1 MNKTYN
7 IIWNAAR
14 GMYIVTSELA
24 RSGSRAIVSV
34 SASCAVTLL
43 AMDAAPAVA
52 EETRVS
58 IPSQTTTYTLSGAT
72 PFVVETGNT
81 VATDTATSAA
91 IVGDNSND
99 WDLLI
104 ESGAVV
110 GSSLTDSQAMNLDS
124 STGATSVHN
133 QGTITGSNEDG
144 TIMLQN
150 GGSVINDARIENNA
164 TYEHDPEDIPQE
176 YAGVYMLNGGSY
188 VSSESGVLEGVSGV
202 IVQSGEAHITN
213 GGMINSDGSWRSYGV
228 EFRDGTYGTI
238 VNTGTI
244 ITTASDGSGK
254 IEDAAIYVHT
264 LNDMAVSGSVSVD
277 NSGLMQ
283 SDFITVALYYGSH
296 FEVVNRVGG
305 VITAGN
311 SSLVGIKSTAMEL
324 KVGVDNLVTND
335 GTISAYGTA
344 NTYGIHYGESTS
356 GGVITNTGS
365 ITTTGGGSGDASV
378 YVHGNGDGTVVN
390 NSGTMS
396 STVYGVYLDSA
407 RSKGHTLNNQ
417 AGGAISAN
425 TAVAINGNGNTISNQ
440 GKMTGVS
447 DGLVLSG
454 NNNIVTTS
462 GGEISGKNGIRV
474 SKGSGNQITAKSGSK
489 ITATSTGISIAGG
502 NNQVTTESGSTI
514 VAKDNGILINSG
526 ANNVTNGGS
535 ITATGSSISYG
546 IQYNSGTSGTITN
559 TGTITTTGKGAGDAS
574 VYAHGGAVTI
584 NNSGTM
590 DSSVFGVYVTT
601 GHTLNNLAGGSITAN
616 TAVQLNGNNNTLAN
630 AGAILGDTNGVT
642 INGSGNTLTSQGKI
656 TGGTNAILINS
667 GSKNNTLTL
676 NTGTEISGSI
686 TDDNNSA
693 SANNNLILDGEGTL
707 GSSISGLNSVTS
719 SGDWTLSGATM
730 NLSGTTNSALWVK
743 SGTLILNGAMTAKG
757 ATVDSGTTL
766 QIGNGGTLG
775 AFNGD
780 IVDNGTLTFNR
791 SDAAAYGS
799 VISGSGNVIKQGGG
813 ELTLSNNNSYSGGTT
828 IAEGT
833 LTATAGGALG
843 SGNIDNRAY
852 LKLDAA
858 NASDPFI
865 VADLTT
871 HSGATVEI
879 GAGST
884 LQANTLT
891 QQDGSTLTADLTA
904 TSGPAIR
911 AKNVNLDGTLNVAS
925 PASQEPI
932 RSTDDLISLALIESD
947 NAISGDFDGIT
958 INGNAMNP
966 DAFITV
972 VGQKN
977 VNDTHYDLVETL
989 TWYADRYNA
998 AIDAHGT
1005 FNLAD
1010 ADDSF
1015 TVNTVLENVDA
1026 NSGWNGQS
1034 LTKTGAGTLILNAE
1048 NTYTGGTTIS
1058 DGTLVATNV
1067 EALGTGNV
1075 TDNATLELNTGGD
1088 FDNAISGSGQVVKSG
1103 DETLT
1108 LSGSNTY
1115 TGGTIISGG
1124 TLVATNVEAL
1134 GTGDVTDNATLE
1146 LNTGGDFDNAI
1157 GGTGSV
1163 VKSGD
1168 KTLTLSGAN
1177 SYTGGTTISGGTLVA
1192 SNVEALGSGDVTDN
1206 ATLELNTGGDFA
1218 NNIGGTGS
1226 VVKSGDKTLTLSGTN
1241 SYTGGTT
1248 ISGGTLVAN
1257 NVEALGTGDVTN
1269 NATLEL
1275 NTGGDFDNAISGS
1288 GQVVKSGDETLTLSG
1303 ANSYTGGTTISGGTL
1318 VATNVEALGTG
1329 DITDNAT
1336 LELNAGG
1343 DFTNNI
1349 GGTGSVEKSGDKTL
1363 TLSGTNT
1370 YRGGTLISGGTLV
1383 ASNVE
1388 ALGSG
1393 DVTDNA
1399 TLEMNTGGDFAN
1411 NIGGTGSV
1419 VKSGDKT
1426 LTLSGANSYT
1436 GGTTISGGTLVASNV
1451 EALGTGN
1458 VTDNATLEL
1467 NTGGDFDNAI
1477 SGSGQVVKS
1486 GDGALTLS
1494 GANSYSGA
1502 TTISGGTLI
1511 AANVNAL
1518 GTGAIDN
1525 RASLLLDASGQFT
1538 VTDLTTESGGNTE
1551 IGAGSTL
1558 QATTLTQK
1566 SDSTLTIN
1574 LNSNTVDPVIHAAS
1588 QVSLAGTLDITGVGD
1603 VLDSDP
1609 ASTDDLDTFTL
1620 IASDKTIAGDFE
1632 KLTVAGMDAD
1642 LADFITVDGR
1652 IDDTGKQYELTTAL
1666 TWYADRDDAVTD
1678 AHGTFNLTNADGSFA
1693 VNTVLENV
1701 DATLDPASATGW
1713 DGTSLIKQGAGT
1725 LILNAE
1731 NTYTGGTT
1739 ISGGTL
1745 VATNV
1750 DALGSGDVTD
1760 DATLELNTGGTFDNA
1775 ISGSG
1780 QVVKSGDDV
1789 LTLSGANSYS
1799 GGTLISDGTLV
1810 ASNVDA
1816 LGSGD
1821 VTNNA
1826 TLEMNTG
1833 GDFINNIGGT
1843 GRVEK
1848 SGDDTLTLSGSN
1860 TYTGGTLIS
1869 DGTLVAS
1876 NVEALGTGDVTNNAT
1891 LELNTG
1897 GTFDN
1902 AISGSGQVVKSG
1914 DDVLTLSGANSYSGG
1929 TLISGGTL
1937 VANNV
1942 EALGTGDVTDNA
1954 TLEMNT
1960 GGDFINN
1967 IGGTGRVEK
1976 SGDDALTLSG
1986 SNTYTGGTTIN
1997 DGTLIATSVDA
2008 LGSGDVT
2015 NNAVLE
2021 LNTGGDFINN
2031 IGGTGRVEK
2040 SGDETLTL
2048 SGSNT
2053 YTGGTL
2059 ISGGTLVATN
2069 VEALGTGDVTDN
2081 AVLELNTG
2089 GDFIN
2094 NIGGT
2099 GRVEK
2104 SGDDTLTLSGSNSY
2118 TGGTLISSGTL
2129 VATNVDA
2136 LGSGDVTDNATLELN
2151 TGGDFTNNISG
2162 SGQVVKSG
2170 DETLTLSGSNTYT
2183 GGTTINDGTLVAT
2196 SVEALGSGDVT
2207 NDAVLALNTGGDFA
2221 NNIGG
2226 TGSVVKS
2233 GDETLTLSGTNSYTG
2248 GTTISGGTLVATNVE
2263 ALGTGDVT
2271 NNATLELNTG
2281 GDFTNNISGNGQVVK
2296 SGDDTL
2302 TFSGSNTYTGGT
2314 TINDGTLVATSV
2326 EALGSGDV
2334 TNDAVLALNTGGD
2347 FANNIGGTG
2356 SVVKSGDETLTLS
2369 GSNTYTGS
2377 TLISSGTL
2385 VANDVNALGT
2395 GDVTDNA
2402 TLMLNTGGDFIN
2414 NIGGTGRVEKSGD
2427 DTLTLSGSNSYTGGT
2442 LISSGTLVATNVDA
2456 LGSGDVTD
2464 NATLELNT
2472 GGTFDNAIS
2481 GSGQVVK
2488 SGDETLTL
2496 SGANSYTGGTL
2507 ISSGTLVAN
2516 DVNALGTGDV
2526 TDNAVLELNTGG
2538 DFDNAISGSGQVV
2551 KSGDETLTLSG
2562 ANSYTGGTTISGG
2575 TLVASN
2581 VEALGSGDI
2590 DNYASLQLNASGQ
2603 FVTANLTTH
2612 DNAITAI
2619 GAGSALRAN
2628 TLTQEANSTLAVHL
2642 IDSNS
2647 GAIVTADHAN
2657 LGGTLD
2663 ITGIG
2668 NVAKSWTRDA
2678 YAYTLIDTDSAIN
2691 SDFAQFTVA
2700 GMDAKQVD
2708 FLTVDGRVNAD
2719 DDTRYDVTASLSW
2732 YADSDNA
2739 ATDAHGTFTLSE
2751 QGHSFTLNTALTD
2764 VDATLNP
2771 DSATYWDGKSL
2782 IKRGAGTLILGAQNT
2797 YSGDTDVQEG
2807 ALWLAETATIGSA
2820 GSAQAVNIAANA
2832 AFGGHN
2838 STVNG
2843 HVNNQGSLYFVDTFT
2858 VNGDVVNSSA
2868 MISGSDQPN
2877 NTLTIAGN
2885 YTGNDGHL
2893 YLNTQLGDDS
2903 SPTDKLIVTGDTA
2916 GSTTLHITNVNG
2928 LGAQTVNGIEVIEVG
2943 GQSDGDF
2950 RLYKGH
2956 VDINAWTYTLKQDGG
2971 DWYLRSESDD
2981 VPDDG
2986 GEVTPPDDG
2995 GEVTPPDDG
3004 GEVTPPDDGGEVT
3017 PPDDGGEVTPPDDD
3031 GEVTPPDDGGDITP
3045 PDDGGDIT
3053 PPDGGDVTPVAP
3065 QYRADIGV
3073 YLGNQW
3079 MARNLQMQTLYD
3091 REGSQYRSAD
3101 GSIWMRFKAGKAES
3115 QAVNG
3120 NVDIDSD
3127 YSQFQLGGDIL
3138 TWSDGAQSVTVGLM
3152 GSYINAST
3160 DSTGNR
3166 GADGSQFSA
3175 NGSVDGYNLGLYA
3188 TWFADA
3194 QSHRGAYIDSWYQY
3208 GAYNNSVD
3216 NDGLSASR
3224 YDSAAHAVSLETGY
3238 RYDIAL
3244 SNRNTVSLT
3253 PQAQVTW
3260 QRYSADTV
3268 IDDGGTRISGQNDDS
3283 WTTRLGVRVDG
3294 KLYKESG
3301 RIQPFMEVNWLHA
3314 SDNASATF
3322 GDTKVSQDLPNDR
3335 VEVKVGIQANVS
3347 ERLSVYAQA
3356 AGQKG
3361 KNDYGDASFSLNMRY
3376 NW

>member
-1 MNKTYN
+1 
-7 IIWNAAR
+7 
-14 GMYIVTSELA
+14 
-24 RSGSRAIVSV
+24 
-34 SASCAVTLL
+34 
-43 AMDAAPAVA
+43 
-52 EETRVS
+52 
-58 IPSQTTTYTLSGAT
+58 
-72 PFVVETGNT
+72 
-81 VATDTATSAA
+81 
-91 IVGDNSND
+91 
-99 WDLLI
+99 
-104 ESGAVV
+104 
-110 GSSLTDSQAMNLDS
+110 
-124 STGATSVHN
+124 
-133 QGTITGSNEDG
+133 
-144 TIMLQN
+144 
-150 GGSVINDARIENNA
+150 
-164 TYEHDPEDIPQE
+164 
-176 YAGVYMLNGGSY
+176 
-188 VSSESGVLEGVSGV
+188 
-202 IVQSGEAHITN
+202 
-213 GGMINSDGSWRSYGV
+213 
-228 EFRDGTYGTI
+228 
-238 VNTGTI
+238 
-244 ITTASDGSGK
+244 
-254 IEDAAIYVHT
+254 
-264 LNDMAVSGSVSVD
+264 
-277 NSGLMQ
+277 
-283 SDFITVALYYGSH
+283 
-296 FEVVNRVGG
+296 
-305 VITAGN
+305 
-311 SSLVGIKSTAMEL
+311 
-324 KVGVDNLVTND
+324 
-335 GTISAYGTA
+335 
-344 NTYGIHYGESTS
+344 
-356 GGVITNTGS
+356 
-365 ITTTGGGSGDASV
+365 
-378 YVHGNGDGTVVN
+378 
-390 NSGTMS
+390 
-396 STVYGVYLDSA
+396 
-407 RSKGHTLNNQ
+407 
-417 AGGAISAN
+417 
-425 TAVAINGNGNTISNQ
+425 
-440 GKMTGVS
+440 
-447 DGLVLSG
+447 
-454 NNNIVTTS
+454 
-462 GGEISGKNGIRV
+462 
-474 SKGSGNQITAKSGSK
+474 
-489 ITATSTGISIAGG
+489 
-502 NNQVTTESGSTI
+502 
-514 VAKDNGILINSG
+514 
-526 ANNVTNGGS
+526 
-535 ITATGSSISYG
+535 
-546 IQYNSGTSGTITN
+546 
-559 TGTITTTGKGAGDAS
+559 
-574 VYAHGGAVTI
+574 
-584 NNSGTM
+584 
-590 DSSVFGVYVTT
+590 
-601 GHTLNNLAGGSITAN
+601 
-616 TAVQLNGNNNTLAN
+616 
-630 AGAILGDTNGVT
+630 
-642 INGSGNTLTSQGKI
+642 
-656 TGGTNAILINS
+656 
-667 GSKNNTLTL
+667 
-676 NTGTEISGSI
+676 
-686 TDDNNSA
+686 
-693 SANNNLILDGEGTL
+693 
-707 GSSISGLNSVTS
+707 
-719 SGDWTLSGATM
+719 
-730 NLSGTTNSALWVK
+730 
-743 SGTLILNGAMTAKG
+743 
-757 ATVDSGTTL
+757 
-766 QIGNGGTLG
+766 
-775 AFNGD
+775 
-780 IVDNGTLTFNR
+780 
-791 SDAAAYGS
+791 
-799 VISGSGNVIKQGGG
+799 
-813 ELTLSNNNSYSGGTT
+813 
-828 IAEGT
+828 
-833 LTATAGGALG
+833 
-843 SGNIDNRAY
+843 
-852 LKLDAA
+852 
-858 NASDPFI
+858 
-865 VADLTT
+865 
-871 HSGATVEI
+871 
-879 GAGST
+879 
-884 LQANTLT
+884 
-891 QQDGSTLTADLTA
+891 
-904 TSGPAIR
+904 
-911 AKNVNLDGTLNVAS
+911 
-925 PASQEPI
+925 
-932 RSTDDLISLALIESD
+932 
-947 NAISGDFDGIT
+947 
-958 INGNAMNP
+958 
-966 DAFITV
+966 
-972 VGQKN
+972 
-977 VNDTHYDLVETL
+977 
-989 TWYADRYNA
+989 
-998 AIDAHGT
+998 
-1005 FNLAD
+1005 
-1010 ADDSF
+1010 
-1015 TVNTVLENVDA
+1015 
-1026 NSGWNGQS
+1026 
-1034 LTKTGAGTLILNAE
+1034 
-1048 NTYTGGTTIS
+1048 
-1058 DGTLVATNV
+1058 
-1067 EALGTGNV
+1067 
-1075 TDNATLELNTGGD
+1075 
-1088 FDNAISGSGQVVKSG
+1088 
-1103 DETLT
+1103 
-1108 LSGSNTY
+1108 
-1115 TGGTIISGG
+1115 
-1124 TLVATNVEAL
+1124 
-1134 GTGDVTDNATLE
+1134 
-1146 LNTGGDFDNAI
+1146 
-1157 GGTGSV
+1157 

-1288 GQVVKSGDETLTLSG
+1288 GQVVKSGD
-1303 ANSYTGGTTISGGTL
+1303 
-1318 VATNVEALGTG
+1318 
-1329 DITDNAT
+1329 
-1336 LELNAGG
+1336 
-1343 DFTNNI
+1343 
-1349 GGTGSVEKSGDKTL
+1349 KT
-1363 TLSGTNT
+1363 
-1370 YRGGTLISGGTLV
+1370 
-1383 ASNVE
+1383 
-1388 ALGSG
+1388 
-1393 DVTDNA
+1393 
-1399 TLEMNTGGDFAN
+1399 
-1411 NIGGTGSV
+1411 
-1419 VKSGDKT
+1419 
-1426 LTLSGANSYT
+1426 
-1436 GGTTISGGTLVASNV
+1436 
-1451 EALGTGN
+1451 
-1458 VTDNATLEL
+1458 
-1467 NTGGDFDNAI
+1467 
-1477 SGSGQVVKS
+1477 
-1486 GDGALTLS
+1486 LTLS

-1511 AANVNAL
+1511 ATHVNAL

-1574 LNSNTVDPVIHAAS
+1574 LNGNTVDPVIHAAS

-1775 ISGSG
+1775 IGGSG
-1780 QVVKSGDDV
+1780 NVVKSGADT
-1789 LTLSGANSYS
+1789 LTLSGSNSYT
-1799 GGTLISDGTLV
+1799 GGTTISGGTLV
-1810 ASNVDA
+1810 ASNVEA
-1816 LGSGD
+1816 LGTGD

-1826 TLEMNTG
+1826 TLELNTG

-1860 TYTGGTLIS
+1860 TYTGGTLING
-1869 DGTLVAS
+1869 GTLVAS
-1876 NVEALGTGDVTNNAT
+1876 NVEALGTGDVTDNAT
-1891 LELNTG
+1891 LALNTG

-1902 AISGSGQVVKSG
+1902 AISGSGQ
-1914 DDVLTLSGANSYSGG
+1914 
-1929 TLISGGTL
+1929 
-1937 VANNV
+1937 
-1942 EALGTGDVTDNA
+1942 
-1954 TLEMNT
+1954 
-1960 GGDFINN
+1960 
-1967 IGGTGRVEK
+1967 
-1976 SGDDALTLSG
+1976 
-1986 SNTYTGGTTIN
+1986 
-1997 DGTLIATSVDA
+1997 
-2008 LGSGDVT
+2008 
-2015 NNAVLE
+2015 
-2021 LNTGGDFINN
+2021 
-2031 IGGTGRVEK
+2031 
-2040 SGDETLTL
+2040 
-2048 SGSNT
+2048 
-2053 YTGGTL
+2053 
-2059 ISGGTLVATN
+2059 
-2069 VEALGTGDVTDN
+2069 
-2081 AVLELNTG
+2081 
-2089 GDFIN
+2089 
-2094 NIGGT
+2094 
-2099 GRVEK
+2099 
-2104 SGDDTLTLSGSNSY
+2104 
-2118 TGGTLISSGTL
+2118 
-2129 VATNVDA
+2129 
-2136 LGSGDVTDNATLELN
+2136 
-2151 TGGDFTNNISG
+2151 
-2162 SGQVVKSG
+2162 
-2170 DETLTLSGSNTYT
+2170 
-2183 GGTTINDGTLVAT
+2183 
-2196 SVEALGSGDVT
+2196 
-2207 NDAVLALNTGGDFA
+2207 
-2221 NNIGG
+2221 
-2226 TGSVVKS
+2226 VVKS

-2263 ALGTGDVT
+2263 ALGSGDVTDDATLELNTGGTFDNAISGSGQVVKSGDKMLTLSGANSYSGGTLISDGTLVASNVEALGTGDVT
-2271 NNATLELNTG
+2271 NNATLALNTG
-2281 GDFTNNISGNGQVVK
+2281 GDFTNNISGSGQVVK

-2302 TFSGSNTYTGGT
+2302 TLSGANSYTGGT
-2314 TINDGTLVATSV
+2314 TI
-2326 EALGSGDV
+2326 SG
-2334 TNDAVLALNTGGD
+2334 
-2347 FANNIGGTG
+2347 
-2356 SVVKSGDETLTLS
+2356 
-2369 GSNTYTGS
+2369 
-2377 TLISSGTL
+2377 
-2385 VANDVNALGT
+2385 
-2395 GDVTDNA
+2395 
-2402 TLMLNTGGDFIN
+2402 
-2414 NIGGTGRVEKSGD
+2414 
-2427 DTLTLSGSNSYTGGT
+2427 
-2442 LISSGTLVATNVDA
+2442 GTLVATNVDA
-2456 LGSGDVTD
+2456 LGTGDVT
-2464 NATLELNT
+2464 NSSTLELNT

-2496 SGANSYTGGTL
+2496 SGSNTYTGGTLISGGTLVATNVDALGTGDVTDNATLELNTGGTFDNVISGSGQVVKSGDDTLTLSGANSYTGGTL
-2507 ISSGTLVAN
+2507 ISGGTLVATS
-2516 DVNALGTGDV
+2516 VEALGSGDV

-2538 DFDNAISGSGQVV
+2538 TFDNAISGSGQVV
-2551 KSGDETLTLSG
+2551 KSGDKTLTLSG

-2642 IDSNS
+2642 TDSNS
-2647 GAIVTADHAN
+2647 GAIVTADRAN

-2678 YAYTLIDTDSAIN
+2678 YAYTLIDSDSAID

-2838 STVNG
+2838 ATVNG
-2843 HVNNQGSLYFVDTFT
+2843 HVNNLGNLYFVDTFT

-3283 WTTRLGVRVDG
+3283 WTTRLGMRVDG

>member
-124 STGATSVHN
+124 LTGATSVHN

-144 TIMLQN
+144 TILLQN
-150 GGSVINDARIENNA
+150 GGSVINDGRIENSAIYVHNLDYGA
-164 TYEHDPEDIPQE
+164 PEIDAAI
-176 YAGVYMLNGGSY
+176 YMLNGGSY
-188 VSSESGVLEGVSGV
+188 VSSENGVLKGVSGV
-202 IVQSGEAHITN
+202 IVQSGEVHITN
-213 GGMINSDGSWRSYGV
+213 GGTINSDGSWRSYGV
-228 EFRDGTYGTI
+228 ELRGGAYGTI

-244 ITTASDGSGK
+244 ITTASDGSNK
-254 IEDAAIYVHT
+254 IEDAAIYAHT
-264 LNDMAVSGSVSVD
+264 FDDIAAGDSVSVD
-277 NSGLMQ
+277 NSGLLQ
-283 SDFITVALYYGSH
+283 SDFIAVALYHGAH
-296 FEVVNRVGG
+296 FEVFNRAGG

-311 SSLVGIKSTAMEL
+311 SSLVGIQSAAMEL
-324 KVGVDNLVTND
+324 KAGADNLVTND

-365 ITTTGGGSGDASV
+365 ITTTGGGAGDASV

-396 STVYGVYLDSA
+396 SSVYGVYLDSA

-425 TAVAINGNGNTISNQ
+425 TAVAINGNGNTITNQ

-447 DGLVLSG
+447 DGLLISG

-489 ITATSTGISIAGG
+489 ITTTSTGISIAGG
-502 NNQVTTESGSTI
+502 NNQVTTESGSAI

-546 IQYNSGTSGTITN
+546 IQYNSGASGTITN

-630 AGAILGDTNGVT
+630 AGAILGDTDGVT
-642 INGSGNTLTSQGKI
+642 ISGSGNTLTSQGKI
-656 TGGTNAILINS
+656 TGGTNAVLINS
-667 GSKNNTLTL
+667 GSKNNTITL

-799 VISGSGNVIKQGGG
+799 VISGSGNVVKQGGG

-858 NASDPFI
+858 SASDPFI

-947 NAISGDFDGIT
+947 NAISGDFDDIT

-989 TWYADRYNA
+989 TWYADRDNA

-1048 NTYTGGTTIS
+1048 NTYTGSTTIS
-1058 DGTLVATNV
+1058 EGTLIATNV

-1075 TDNATLELNTGGD
+1075 TDNATLEM
-1088 FDNAISGSGQVVKSG
+1088 
-1103 DETLT
+1103 
-1108 LSGSNTY
+1108 
-1115 TGGTIISGG
+1115 
-1124 TLVATNVEAL
+1124 
-1134 GTGDVTDNATLE
+1134 
-1146 LNTGGDFDNAI
+1146 
-1157 GGTGSV
+1157 
-1163 VKSGD
+1163 
-1168 KTLTLSGAN
+1168 
-1177 SYTGGTTISGGTLVA
+1177 
-1192 SNVEALGSGDVTDN
+1192 
-1206 ATLELNTGGDFA
+1206 
-1218 NNIGGTGS
+1218 
-1226 VVKSGDKTLTLSGTN
+1226 
-1241 SYTGGTT
+1241 
-1248 ISGGTLVAN
+1248 
-1257 NVEALGTGDVTN
+1257 
-1269 NATLEL
+1269 

-1318 VATNVEALGTG
+1318 VASNVEALGTG

-1336 LELNAGG
+1336 LELNTGG
-1343 DFTNNI
+1343 DFDNVI
-1349 GGTGSVEKSGDKTL
+1349 SGSGQVVKSGDKTL

-1426 LTLSGANSYT
+1426 LTLSGTNSYT
-1436 GGTTISGGTLVASNV
+1436 GGTTISGGTLVANNV
-1451 EALGTGN
+1451 EALGTGD
-1458 VTDNATLEL
+1458 VTNNATLEL
-1467 NTGGDFDNAI
+1467 NTGGDFTNAI

-1486 GDGALTLS
+1486 GDKTLTLS

-1511 AANVNAL
+1511 ATHVNAL

-1574 LNSNTVDPVIHAAS
+1574 LNSNTADPVIHAAS

-1701 DATLDPASATGW
+1701 DATLDPDSVTGW

-1750 DALGSGDVTD
+1750 EALGSGDVTD

-1780 QVVKSGDDV
+1780 QVVKSGD
-1789 LTLSGANSYS
+1789 
-1799 GGTLISDGTLV
+1799 
-1810 ASNVDA
+1810 
-1816 LGSGD
+1816 
-1821 VTNNA
+1821 
-1826 TLEMNTG
+1826 
-1833 GDFINNIGGT
+1833 
-1843 GRVEK
+1843 
-1848 SGDDTLTLSGSN
+1848 
-1860 TYTGGTLIS
+1860 
-1869 DGTLVAS
+1869 
-1876 NVEALGTGDVTNNAT
+1876 
-1891 LELNTG
+1891 
-1897 GTFDN
+1897 
-1902 AISGSGQVVKSG
+1902 
-1914 DDVLTLSGANSYSGG
+1914 
-1929 TLISGGTL
+1929 
-1937 VANNV
+1937 
-1942 EALGTGDVTDNA
+1942 
-1954 TLEMNT
+1954 
-1960 GGDFINN
+1960 
-1967 IGGTGRVEK
+1967 
-1976 SGDDALTLSG
+1976 
-1986 SNTYTGGTTIN
+1986 
-1997 DGTLIATSVDA
+1997 
-2008 LGSGDVT
+2008 
-2015 NNAVLE
+2015 
-2021 LNTGGDFINN
+2021 
-2031 IGGTGRVEK
+2031 
-2040 SGDETLTL
+2040 ETLTL

-2059 ISGGTLVATN
+2059 ISGGTLVASN
-2069 VEALGTGDVTDN
+2069 VEALGSGDVTND

-2089 GDFIN
+2089 GDF
-2094 NIGGT
+2094 
-2099 GRVEK
+2099 
-2104 SGDDTLTLSGSNSY
+2104 
-2118 TGGTLISSGTL
+2118 
-2129 VATNVDA
+2129 
-2136 LGSGDVTDNATLELN
+2136 DNA
-2151 TGGDFTNNISG
+2151 ISG

-2170 DETLTLSGSNTYT
+2170 DGTLTLSGSNTYT
-2183 GGTTINDGTLVAT
+2183 GGTTI
-2196 SVEALGSGDVT
+2196 
-2207 NDAVLALNTGGDFA
+2207 
-2221 NNIGG
+2221 
-2226 TGSVVKS
+2226 
-2233 GDETLTLSGTNSYTG
+2233 
-2248 GTTISGGTLVATNVE
+2248 
-2263 ALGTGDVT
+2263 
-2271 NNATLELNTG
+2271 
-2281 GDFTNNISGNGQVVK
+2281 
-2296 SGDDTL
+2296 
-2302 TFSGSNTYTGGT
+2302 
-2314 TINDGTLVATSV
+2314 
-2326 EALGSGDV
+2326 
-2334 TNDAVLALNTGGD
+2334 
-2347 FANNIGGTG
+2347 
-2356 SVVKSGDETLTLS
+2356 
-2369 GSNTYTGS
+2369 
-2377 TLISSGTL
+2377 SSGTL
-2385 VANDVNALGT
+2385 IASN
-2395 GDVTDNA
+2395 
-2402 TLMLNTGGDFIN
+2402 
-2414 NIGGTGRVEKSGD
+2414 VE
-2427 DTLTLSGSNSYTGGT
+2427 
-2442 LISSGTLVATNVDA
+2442 
-2456 LGSGDVTD
+2456 
-2464 NATLELNT
+2464 
-2472 GGTFDNAIS
+2472 
-2481 GSGQVVK
+2481 
-2488 SGDETLTL
+2488 
-2496 SGANSYTGGTL
+2496 
-2507 ISSGTLVAN
+2507 
-2516 DVNALGTGDV
+2516 ALGTGDV

-2562 ANSYTGGTTISGG
+2562 SNTYTGGTTISGGTLVASNVEALGSGDVTDNATLELNTGGTFDNAISGSGKVEKSGADTLTLSGSNTYTGGTLISDGTLVASNVEALGTGDVTDNATLALNTGGTFDNAISGSGKVEKSGDKTLTLSGANTYTGGTTISGGTLVASNVDALGTGDVTDNATLELNTGGTFDNVISGSGQVVKSGDETLTFSGSNTYTGGTTINDGTLVATSVDALGSGDVTDNATLELNTGGDFTNNIGGTGRVEKSGDGTLTLSGSNTYTGGTLISDGTLVASNVEALGTGDVTDNATLELNTGGDFDNAISGSGQVEKSGDKTLTLSGSNTYTGGTLISGG

-2612 DNAITAI
+2612 DNATTAI

-2642 IDSNS
+2642 TDSNS
-2647 GAIVTADHAN
+2647 GAIVTADRAN

-2668 NVAKSWTRDA
+2668 NVTKSWTRDA
-2678 YAYTLIDTDSAIN
+2678 YSYTLIDTDSAID

-2700 GMDAKQVD
+2700 GIDAKQVD

-2739 ATDAHGTFTLSE
+2739 ATNAHGTFTLSE

-2838 STVNG
+2838 ATVNG

-2950 RLYKGH
+2950 TLYKGH

-2986 GEVTPPDDG
+2986 GDVIPPDDG
-2995 GEVTPPDDG
+2995 GD
-3004 GEVTPPDDGGEVT
+3004 
-3017 PPDDGGEVTPPDDD
+3017 
-3031 GEVTPPDDGGDITP
+3031 VTPPDDGGDVTPPDDGGDVTPPDDGGDVTPPDDGGDVTPPDDGGDVTP

-3283 WTTRLGVRVDG
+3283 WTTRLGMRVDG

>member
-81 VATDTATSAA
+81 VATDIATSAA

-124 STGATSVHN
+124 LTGATSVHN

-144 TIMLQN
+144 TILLQN
-150 GGSVINDARIENNA
+150 GGSVINDGRIENSA
-164 TYEHDPEDIPQE
+164 TYEHDPQDIPQE

-283 SDFITVALYYGSH
+283 SDFITVALYHGSH

-365 ITTTGGGSGDASV
+365 ITTTGGGAGDASV

-396 STVYGVYLDSA
+396 STVYGIYLDSA

-417 AGGAISAN
+417 AGSAISAN
-425 TAVAINGNGNTISNQ
+425 TAVAINGNGNTITNQ

-447 DGLVLSG
+447 DGLLISG

-489 ITATSTGISIAGG
+489 ITATSTGISIASG
-502 NNQVTTESGSTI
+502 NNQVTTESGSAI

-535 ITATGSSISYG
+535 ITATGSSNSYG
-546 IQYNSGTSGTITN
+546 IQYNSGASGTITN
-559 TGTITTTGKGAGDAS
+559 TGTITTTGKGVGDAS

-601 GHTLNNLAGGSITAN
+601 GHTLNNLAGGSISAN
-616 TAVQLNGNNNTLAN
+616 TAVQFHGNNNKLAN
-630 AGAILGDTNGVT
+630 AGAISGDTNGVT
-642 INGSGNTLTSQGKI
+642 ISGSGNTLTNQGKI

-799 VISGSGNVIKQGGG
+799 VISGSGNVVKQGGG

-858 NASDPFI
+858 SASDPFI

-1048 NTYTGGTTIS
+1048 NTYTGGTLIS
-1058 DGTLVATNV
+1058 DGTLVASNV
-1067 EALGTGNV
+1067 EALGTGDI
-1075 TDNATLELNTGGD
+1075 TDNAVLELNTGGD

-1288 GQVVKSGDETLTLSG
+1288 GQVVKSGD
-1303 ANSYTGGTTISGGTL
+1303 
-1318 VATNVEALGTG
+1318 
-1329 DITDNAT
+1329 
-1336 LELNAGG
+1336 
-1343 DFTNNI
+1343 
-1349 GGTGSVEKSGDKTL
+1349 KT
-1363 TLSGTNT
+1363 
-1370 YRGGTLISGGTLV
+1370 
-1383 ASNVE
+1383 
-1388 ALGSG
+1388 
-1393 DVTDNA
+1393 
-1399 TLEMNTGGDFAN
+1399 
-1411 NIGGTGSV
+1411 
-1419 VKSGDKT
+1419 
-1426 LTLSGANSYT
+1426 
-1436 GGTTISGGTLVASNV
+1436 
-1451 EALGTGN
+1451 
-1458 VTDNATLEL
+1458 
-1467 NTGGDFDNAI
+1467 
-1477 SGSGQVVKS
+1477 
-1486 GDGALTLS
+1486 LTLS

-1511 AANVNAL
+1511 ATHVNAL

-1574 LNSNTVDPVIHAAS
+1574 LNGNTVDPVIHAAS

-1775 ISGSG
+1775 IGGSG
-1780 QVVKSGDDV
+1780 NVVKSGADT
-1789 LTLSGANSYS
+1789 LTLSGSNSYT
-1799 GGTLISDGTLV
+1799 GGTTISGGTLV
-1810 ASNVDA
+1810 ASNVEA
-1816 LGSGD
+1816 LGTGD

-1826 TLEMNTG
+1826 TLELNTG

-1860 TYTGGTLIS
+1860 TYTGGTLING
-1869 DGTLVAS
+1869 GTLVAS
-1876 NVEALGTGDVTNNAT
+1876 NVEALGTGDVTDNAT
-1891 LELNTG
+1891 LALNTG

-1902 AISGSGQVVKSG
+1902 AISGSGQ
-1914 DDVLTLSGANSYSGG
+1914 
-1929 TLISGGTL
+1929 
-1937 VANNV
+1937 
-1942 EALGTGDVTDNA
+1942 
-1954 TLEMNT
+1954 
-1960 GGDFINN
+1960 
-1967 IGGTGRVEK
+1967 
-1976 SGDDALTLSG
+1976 
-1986 SNTYTGGTTIN
+1986 
-1997 DGTLIATSVDA
+1997 
-2008 LGSGDVT
+2008 
-2015 NNAVLE
+2015 
-2021 LNTGGDFINN
+2021 
-2031 IGGTGRVEK
+2031 
-2040 SGDETLTL
+2040 
-2048 SGSNT
+2048 
-2053 YTGGTL
+2053 
-2059 ISGGTLVATN
+2059 
-2069 VEALGTGDVTDN
+2069 
-2081 AVLELNTG
+2081 
-2089 GDFIN
+2089 
-2094 NIGGT
+2094 
-2099 GRVEK
+2099 
-2104 SGDDTLTLSGSNSY
+2104 
-2118 TGGTLISSGTL
+2118 
-2129 VATNVDA
+2129 
-2136 LGSGDVTDNATLELN
+2136 
-2151 TGGDFTNNISG
+2151 
-2162 SGQVVKSG
+2162 
-2170 DETLTLSGSNTYT
+2170 
-2183 GGTTINDGTLVAT
+2183 
-2196 SVEALGSGDVT
+2196 
-2207 NDAVLALNTGGDFA
+2207 
-2221 NNIGG
+2221 
-2226 TGSVVKS
+2226 VVKS

-2263 ALGTGDVT
+2263 ALGSGDVTDDATLELNTGGTFDNAISGSGQVVKSGDKMLTLSGANSYSGGTLISDGTLVASNVEALGTGDVT
-2271 NNATLELNTG
+2271 NNATLALNTG
-2281 GDFTNNISGNGQVVK
+2281 GDFTNNISGSGQVVK

-2302 TFSGSNTYTGGT
+2302 TLSGANSYTGGT
-2314 TINDGTLVATSV
+2314 TI
-2326 EALGSGDV
+2326 SG
-2334 TNDAVLALNTGGD
+2334 
-2347 FANNIGGTG
+2347 
-2356 SVVKSGDETLTLS
+2356 
-2369 GSNTYTGS
+2369 
-2377 TLISSGTL
+2377 
-2385 VANDVNALGT
+2385 
-2395 GDVTDNA
+2395 
-2402 TLMLNTGGDFIN
+2402 
-2414 NIGGTGRVEKSGD
+2414 
-2427 DTLTLSGSNSYTGGT
+2427 
-2442 LISSGTLVATNVDA
+2442 GTLVATNVDA
-2456 LGSGDVTD
+2456 LGTGDVT
-2464 NATLELNT
+2464 NSSTLELNT

-2496 SGANSYTGGTL
+2496 SGSNTYTGGTLISGGTLVATNVDALGTGDVTDNATLELNTGGTFDNVISGSGQVVKSGDDTLTLSGANSYTGGTL
-2507 ISSGTLVAN
+2507 ISGGTLVATS
-2516 DVNALGTGDV
+2516 VEALGSGDV

-2538 DFDNAISGSGQVV
+2538 TFDNAISGSGQVV
-2551 KSGDETLTLSG
+2551 KSGDKTLTLSG

-2642 IDSNS
+2642 TDSNS
-2647 GAIVTADHAN
+2647 GAIVTADRAN

-2678 YAYTLIDTDSAIN
+2678 YAYTLIDSDSAID

-2838 STVNG
+2838 ATVNG
-2843 HVNNQGSLYFVDTFT
+2843 HVNNLGNLYFVDTFT

-3283 WTTRLGVRVDG
+3283 WTTRLGMRVDG

>member
-72 PFVVETGNT
+72 PFVVETDNT
-81 VATDTATSAA
+81 IATDTAASAA

-124 STGATSVHN
+124 LTGATSVHN

-144 TIMLQN
+144 TILLQN
-150 GGSVINDARIENNA
+150 GGSVINDARIENSA

-244 ITTASDGSGK
+244 ITTASDGSNK

-283 SDFITVALYYGSH
+283 SDFITVALYHGSH

-311 SSLVGIKSTAMEL
+311 SSLVGIQSAAMEL
-324 KVGVDNLVTND
+324 KAGVNNLVTND
-335 GTISAYGTA
+335 GTISAYGTV
-344 NTYGIHYGESTS
+344 NTYGIHYGENTS

-365 ITTTGGGSGDASV
+365 ITTTGGGAGDASV

-390 NSGTMS
+390 NSGIMS

-447 DGLVLSG
+447 DGLLISG

-489 ITATSTGISIAGG
+489 ITATSTGISIASG
-502 NNQVTTESGSTI
+502 NNQVTAESGSAI

-535 ITATGSSISYG
+535 ITAIGSSISYG
-546 IQYNSGTSGTITN
+546 IQYNSGASGTITN

-642 INGSGNTLTSQGKI
+642 ISGSGNTLTNQGKI
-656 TGGTNAILINS
+656 TGGTNAVLINS

-676 NTGTEISGSI
+676 NTGTEMSGSI
-686 TDDNNSA
+686 TDGNNSA

-766 QIGNGGTLG
+766 QIGNSGTLG

-791 SDAAAYGS
+791 SDAAVYGS
-799 VISGSGNVIKQGGG
+799 VISGSGNVVKQGGG

-858 NASDPFI
+858 SASDPFI

-947 NAISGDFDGIT
+947 NAISGDFDDIT

-989 TWYADRYNA
+989 TWYADRDNS

-1048 NTYTGGTTIS
+1048 NTYIGGTTIS
-1058 DGTLVATNV
+1058 GGTLIATNV

-1103 DETLT
+1103 DETLA
-1108 LSGSNTY
+1108 LSG
-1115 TGGTIISGG
+1115 I
-1124 TLVATNVEAL
+1124 
-1134 GTGDVTDNATLE
+1134 
-1146 LNTGGDFDNAI
+1146 
-1157 GGTGSV
+1157 
-1163 VKSGD
+1163 
-1168 KTLTLSGAN
+1168 N

-1206 ATLELNTGGDFA
+1206 ATLELNTSGDFA

-1226 VVKSGDKTLTLSGTN
+1226 VVKSGDKTLTLSGSN
-1241 SYTGGTT
+1241 SYTGGTI
-1248 ISGGTLVAN
+1248 ISGGTLVAT
-1257 NVEALGTGDVTN
+1257 NVEALGSGDVTD
-1269 NATLEL
+1269 NAVLEL

-1288 GQVVKSGDETLTLSG
+1288 GQVVKSGD
-1303 ANSYTGGTTISGGTL
+1303 
-1318 VATNVEALGTG
+1318 
-1329 DITDNAT
+1329 
-1336 LELNAGG
+1336 
-1343 DFTNNI
+1343 
-1349 GGTGSVEKSGDKTL
+1349 KT
-1363 TLSGTNT
+1363 
-1370 YRGGTLISGGTLV
+1370 
-1383 ASNVE
+1383 
-1388 ALGSG
+1388 
-1393 DVTDNA
+1393 
-1399 TLEMNTGGDFAN
+1399 
-1411 NIGGTGSV
+1411 
-1419 VKSGDKT
+1419 
-1426 LTLSGANSYT
+1426 
-1436 GGTTISGGTLVASNV
+1436 
-1451 EALGTGN
+1451 
-1458 VTDNATLEL
+1458 
-1467 NTGGDFDNAI
+1467 
-1477 SGSGQVVKS
+1477 
-1486 GDGALTLS
+1486 LTLS

-1760 DATLELNTGGTFDNA
+1760 NATLEMNTGGTFDNA

-1780 QVVKSGDDV
+1780 QVVKSGDGA

-1799 GGTLISDGTLV
+1799 GGTLISDGTLI
-1810 ASNVDA
+1810 AGRVDV

-1821 VTNNA
+1821 VTDNA

-1833 GDFINNIGGT
+1833 GTFSNTISGSGQVVKSGDKTLTLSGVNTYIGGTLISGGTLLASNVEALGTGSVANNATLELNTSGDFDNAIGGSGKVEKSGDDALTLSGSNTYTGGTLISGGTLVASNVEALGTGDVTDNATLALNAGGDFTNNIGGT

-1848 SGDDTLTLSGSN
+1848 SGDKTLTLSGSN

-1869 DGTLVAS
+1869 SGTLVANDVNALGTGDVTDNATLALNTGGDFDNAISGSGKVEKSGDETLTLSGSNTYTGGTTINDGTLIATSVDALGSGDVTDNAVLELNTGGDFTNNISGSGQVVKSGDETLTLSGTNSYTDGTLISGGTLVATNLEALGTGDVTNNATLELNTGGDFTNNISGSGQVVKSGDETLTLSGANSYTGGTTISGGTLVAS

-1914 DDVLTLSGANSYSGG
+1914 DETLTLSGA
-1929 TLISGGTL
+1929 
-1937 VANNV
+1937 
-1942 EALGTGDVTDNA
+1942 
-1954 TLEMNT
+1954 
-1960 GGDFINN
+1960 
-1967 IGGTGRVEK
+1967 
-1976 SGDDALTLSG
+1976 
-1986 SNTYTGGTTIN
+1986 NTYTGGTTIN
-1997 DGTLIATSVDA
+1997 
-2008 LGSGDVT
+2008 
-2015 NNAVLE
+2015 
-2021 LNTGGDFINN
+2021 
-2031 IGGTGRVEK
+2031 
-2040 SGDETLTL
+2040 
-2048 SGSNT
+2048 
-2053 YTGGTL
+2053 
-2059 ISGGTLVATN
+2059 
-2069 VEALGTGDVTDN
+2069 
-2081 AVLELNTG
+2081 
-2089 GDFIN
+2089 
-2094 NIGGT
+2094 
-2099 GRVEK
+2099 
-2104 SGDDTLTLSGSNSY
+2104 
-2118 TGGTLISSGTL
+2118 
-2129 VATNVDA
+2129 
-2136 LGSGDVTDNATLELN
+2136 
-2151 TGGDFTNNISG
+2151 
-2162 SGQVVKSG
+2162 
-2170 DETLTLSGSNTYT
+2170 
-2183 GGTTINDGTLVAT
+2183 
-2196 SVEALGSGDVT
+2196 
-2207 NDAVLALNTGGDFA
+2207 
-2221 NNIGG
+2221 
-2226 TGSVVKS
+2226 
-2233 GDETLTLSGTNSYTG
+2233 
-2248 GTTISGGTLVATNVE
+2248 
-2263 ALGTGDVT
+2263 
-2271 NNATLELNTG
+2271 
-2281 GDFTNNISGNGQVVK
+2281 
-2296 SGDDTL
+2296 
-2302 TFSGSNTYTGGT
+2302 
-2314 TINDGTLVATSV
+2314 
-2326 EALGSGDV
+2326 
-2334 TNDAVLALNTGGD
+2334 
-2347 FANNIGGTG
+2347 
-2356 SVVKSGDETLTLS
+2356 
-2369 GSNTYTGS
+2369 
-2377 TLISSGTL
+2377 
-2385 VANDVNALGT
+2385 
-2395 GDVTDNA
+2395 
-2402 TLMLNTGGDFIN
+2402 
-2414 NIGGTGRVEKSGD
+2414 
-2427 DTLTLSGSNSYTGGT
+2427 
-2442 LISSGTLVATNVDA
+2442 
-2456 LGSGDVTD
+2456 
-2464 NATLELNT
+2464 
-2472 GGTFDNAIS
+2472 
-2481 GSGQVVK
+2481 
-2488 SGDETLTL
+2488 
-2496 SGANSYTGGTL
+2496 
-2507 ISSGTLVAN
+2507 
-2516 DVNALGTGDV
+2516 
-2526 TDNAVLELNTGG
+2526 
-2538 DFDNAISGSGQVV
+2538 
-2551 KSGDETLTLSG
+2551 
-2562 ANSYTGGTTISGG
+2562 GG

-2612 DNAITAI
+2612 DNATTAI

-2642 IDSNS
+2642 TNSNS
-2647 GAIVTADHAN
+2647 GAIVTADRAN

-2668 NVAKSWTRDA
+2668 NVTKSWTRDA
-2678 YAYTLIDTDSAIN
+2678 YAYTLIDSDSAID

-2764 VDATLNP
+2764 VDATLDP
-2771 DSATYWDGKSL
+2771 DSATDWDGKSL

-2832 AFGGHN
+2832 VFGGHN
-2838 STVNG
+2838 ATVNG
-2843 HVNNQGSLYFVDTFT
+2843 HVNNLGSLYFVDTFT

-2950 RLYKGH
+2950 TLYKGH

-3017 PPDDGGEVTPPDDD
+3017 PPDDGGEVTPPDDGGEVTPPDDD
-3031 GEVTPPDDGGDITP
+3031 GEVTPPDDGGDVTP
-3045 PDDGGDIT
+3045 PDDDGDIT
-3053 PPDGGDVTPVAP
+3053 PPDGGDVTPVTP

-3101 GSIWMRFKAGKAES
+3101 GSVWMRFKAGKAES

-3152 GSYINAST
+3152 GSYINANT

-3314 SDNASATF
+3314 SDNTSATF

>member
-124 STGATSVHN
+124 LTGATSVHN
-133 QGTITGSNEDG
+133 QGTITGSSADG
-144 TIMLQN
+144 TILLQN
-150 GGSVINDARIENNA
+150 GGSVINDGRIENSAIYVHNLDYGA
-164 TYEHDPEDIPQE
+164 PEIDAAI
-176 YAGVYMLNGGSY
+176 YMLNGGSY
-188 VSSESGVLEGVSGV
+188 VSSENGVLKGVSGV
-202 IVQSGEAHITN
+202 IVQSGEVHITN
-213 GGMINSDGSWRSYGV
+213 GGTINSDGSWRSYGV
-228 EFRDGTYGTI
+228 ELRGGAYGTI

-244 ITTASDGSGK
+244 ITTASDGSNK
-254 IEDAAIYVHT
+254 IEDAAIYAHT
-264 LNDMAVSGSVSVD
+264 FDDIAAGDSVSVD
-277 NSGLMQ
+277 NSGLLQ
-283 SDFITVALYYGSH
+283 SDFIAVALYHGAH
-296 FEVVNRVGG
+296 FEVFNRAGG

-311 SSLVGIKSTAMEL
+311 SSLVGIQSAAMEL
-324 KVGVDNLVTND
+324 KAGADNLVTND

-344 NTYGIHYGESTS
+344 NTYGIHYGENTS

-425 TAVAINGNGNTISNQ
+425 TAVAINGNGNTITNQ

-447 DGLVLSG
+447 DGLLISG

-489 ITATSTGISIAGG
+489 ITTTSTGISIAGG
-502 NNQVTTESGSTI
+502 NNQVTTESGSAI

-546 IQYNSGTSGTITN
+546 IQYNSGASGTITN

-630 AGAILGDTNGVT
+630 AGAISGDTNGVT
-642 INGSGNTLTSQGKI
+642 ISGSGNTLTSQGKI
-656 TGGTNAILINS
+656 TGGTNAVLINS
-667 GSKNNTLTL
+667 GSKNNTITL

-743 SGTLILNGAMTAKG
+743 SGTLIVNGAMTAKG

-799 VISGSGNVIKQGGG
+799 VISGSGNVVKQGGG

-858 NASDPFI
+858 SASDPFI

-891 QQDGSTLTADLTA
+891 QQDGSTLTADLTE
-904 TSGPAIR
+904 TSGPVIR

-947 NAISGDFDGIT
+947 NAISGDFGDIT

-989 TWYADRYNA
+989 TWYADRDNA

-1048 NTYTGGTTIS
+1048 NTYTGSTTIS
-1058 DGTLVATNV
+1058 EGTLIATNV

-1075 TDNATLELNTGGD
+1075 TDNATLEMNTGGD

-1108 LSGSNTY
+1108 LSGANSY
-1115 TGGTIISGG
+1115 TGGTTISGG
-1124 TLVATNVEAL
+1124 TLVASNVEAL
-1134 GTGDVTDNATLE
+1134 GTGDITDNATLE
-1146 LNTGGDFDNAI
+1146 LNTGGDFDNVI
-1157 GGTGSV
+1157 SGSGQV

-1206 ATLELNTGGDFA
+1206 ATLELNT
-1218 NNIGGTGS
+1218 S
-1226 VVKSGDKTLTLSGTN
+1226 
-1241 SYTGGTT
+1241 
-1248 ISGGTLVAN
+1248 
-1257 NVEALGTGDVTN
+1257 
-1269 NATLEL
+1269 
-1275 NTGGDFDNAISGS
+1275 
-1288 GQVVKSGDETLTLSG
+1288 
-1303 ANSYTGGTTISGGTL
+1303 
-1318 VATNVEALGTG
+1318 
-1329 DITDNAT
+1329 
-1336 LELNAGG
+1336 
-1343 DFTNNI
+1343 
-1349 GGTGSVEKSGDKTL
+1349 
-1363 TLSGTNT
+1363 
-1370 YRGGTLISGGTLV
+1370 
-1383 ASNVE
+1383 
-1388 ALGSG
+1388 
-1393 DVTDNA
+1393 
-1399 TLEMNTGGDFAN
+1399 GDFAN

-1436 GGTTISGGTLVASNV
+1436 GGTIISGGTLVATNV
-1451 EALGTGN
+1451 DALGTGD
-1458 VTDNATLEL
+1458 VIDNATLEL

-1486 GDGALTLS
+1486 GDDTLALS

-1574 LNSNTVDPVIHAAS
+1574 LDSNTADPVIHAAS

-1780 QVVKSGDDV
+1780 QVVKSGD
-1789 LTLSGANSYS
+1789 
-1799 GGTLISDGTLV
+1799 
-1810 ASNVDA
+1810 
-1816 LGSGD
+1816 
-1821 VTNNA
+1821 
-1826 TLEMNTG
+1826 E
-1833 GDFINNIGGT
+1833 
-1843 GRVEK
+1843 
-1848 SGDDTLTLSGSN
+1848 TLTLSGTN
-1860 TYTGGTLIS
+1860 T
-1869 DGTLVAS
+1869 
-1876 NVEALGTGDVTNNAT
+1876 
-1891 LELNTG
+1891 
-1897 GTFDN
+1897 
-1902 AISGSGQVVKSG
+1902 
-1914 DDVLTLSGANSYSGG
+1914 YSGG

-1937 VANNV
+1937 VASNV

-2015 NNAVLE
+2015 NNAVLELNTGGDFDNAISGSGQVVKSGDETLTLSGTNSYTDGTLISGGTLVATNLEALGTGDVTNNATLE

-2118 TGGTLISSGTL
+2118 TGGTLISGGTL

-2136 LGSGDVTDNATLELN
+2136 LGSGDVTNNAVLELN
-2151 TGGDFTNNISG
+2151 TGGTFDNAISG

-2183 GGTTINDGTLVAT
+2183 GGTTINDGTLIAT
-2196 SVEALGSGDVT
+2196 SVDALGSGDVT
-2207 NDAVLALNTGGDFA
+2207 DNAVLELNTGGDFDNA
-2221 NNIGG
+2221 IS
-2226 TGSVVKS
+2226 GSGQVVKS
-2233 GDETLTLSGTNSYTG
+2233 GDETLTLSGTNSYTD
-2248 GTTISGGTLVATNVE
+2248 GTLISGGTLVATNLE

-2281 GDFTNNISGNGQVVK
+2281 GDFI
-2296 SGDDTL
+2296 
-2302 TFSGSNTYTGGT
+2302 
-2314 TINDGTLVATSV
+2314 
-2326 EALGSGDV
+2326 
-2334 TNDAVLALNTGGD
+2334 
-2347 FANNIGGTG
+2347 NNIGGTG
-2356 SVVKSGDETLTLS
+2356 RVEKSGDETLTLS
-2369 GSNTYTGS
+2369 GSNTYTGG
-2377 TLISSGTL
+2377 TLISGGTL
-2385 VANDVNALGT
+2385 VATNVEALGT

-2402 TLMLNTGGDFIN
+2402 VLELNTGGDFIN

-2442 LISSGTLVATNVDA
+2442 LISGGTLVATNVDA

-2507 ISSGTLVAN
+2507 ISGGTLVATS
-2516 DVNALGTGDV
+2516 VEALGSGDV

-2538 DFDNAISGSGQVV
+2538 TFDNAISGSGQVV
-2551 KSGDETLTLSG
+2551 KSGDKTLTLSG

-2612 DNAITAI
+2612 DNATTAI

-2642 IDSNS
+2642 TDSNS
-2647 GAIVTADHAN
+2647 GAIVTADRAN

-2807 ALWLAETATIGSA
+2807 TLWLAETATIGSA

-2838 STVNG
+2838 ATVNG
-2843 HVNNQGSLYFVDTFT
+2843 HVNNLGNLYFVDTFT

-2893 YLNTQLGDDS
+2893 YLNTQLGDDN

-2950 RLYKGH
+2950 TLYKGH

-2986 GEVTPPDDG
+2986 GD
-2995 GEVTPPDDG
+2995 
-3004 GEVTPPDDGGEVT
+3004 
-3017 PPDDGGEVTPPDDD
+3017 
-3031 GEVTPPDDGGDITP
+3031 VTPPDDGGDVTP
-3045 PDDGGDIT
+3045 PDDGGDVTPPDDGGDVTPPDDGGDVSPPDDGGDVTPPDDGGDVTPPDGDGDIT
-3053 PPDGGDVTPVAP
+3053 PPDGGDVTPVTP

-3101 GSIWMRFKAGKAES
+3101 GSVWMRFKAGKAES

>member
-72 PFVVETGNT
+72 PFVVETDNT
-81 VATDTATSAA
+81 IATDTAASAA

-124 STGATSVHN
+124 LTGATSVHN

-144 TIMLQN
+144 TILLQN

-164 TYEHDPEDIPQE
+164 TYEHDPQDIPQE

-244 ITTASDGSGK
+244 ITTASDGSNK

-283 SDFITVALYYGSH
+283 SDFITVALYHGSH

-365 ITTTGGGSGDASV
+365 ITTTGGGAGDASV

-396 STVYGVYLDSA
+396 SSVYGVYLDST

-425 TAVAINGNGNTISNQ
+425 TAVAINGNGNTITNQ

-447 DGLVLSG
+447 DGLLISG

-489 ITATSTGISIAGG
+489 ITTTSTGISIAGG
-502 NNQVTTESGSTI
+502 NNQVTTESGSVI

-546 IQYNSGTSGTITN
+546 IQYNSGASGTITN

-642 INGSGNTLTSQGKI
+642 ISGSGNTLTSQGKI

-799 VISGSGNVIKQGGG
+799 VISGSGNVVKQGGG

-858 NASDPFI
+858 SASDPFI

-891 QQDGSTLTADLTA
+891 QQDGSTLTADLTE
-904 TSGPAIR
+904 TSGPVIR

-932 RSTDDLISLALIESD
+932 RSTGDLISLALIESD
-947 NAISGDFDGIT
+947 NAISGDFDDIT

-989 TWYADRYNA
+989 TWYADRDNA

-1058 DGTLVATNV
+1058 DGTLIANNV

-1103 DETLT
+1103 DETLA
-1108 LSGSNTY
+1108 LSGINSY
-1115 TGGTIISGG
+1115 TGGTTISGG
-1124 TLVATNVEAL
+1124 TLIASNVEAL
-1134 GTGDVTDNATLE
+1134 GTGDVTDNAVLE
-1146 LNTGGDFDNAI
+1146 LNTGGTFDN
-1157 GGTGSV
+1157 V
-1163 VKSGD
+1163 
-1168 KTLTLSGAN
+1168 
-1177 SYTGGTTISGGTLVA
+1177 
-1192 SNVEALGSGDVTDN
+1192 
-1206 ATLELNTGGDFA
+1206 
-1218 NNIGGTGS
+1218 
-1226 VVKSGDKTLTLSGTN
+1226 
-1241 SYTGGTT
+1241 
-1248 ISGGTLVAN
+1248 
-1257 NVEALGTGDVTN
+1257 
-1269 NATLEL
+1269 
-1275 NTGGDFDNAISGS
+1275 ISGS
-1288 GQVVKSGDETLTLSG
+1288 GQVVKSGDDALTLSG
-1303 ANSYTGGTTISGGTL
+1303 SNTYTGGTTISGGTL
-1318 VATNVEALGTG
+1318 VATNVEALG
-1329 DITDNAT
+1329 
-1336 LELNAGG
+1336 
-1343 DFTNNI
+1343 
-1349 GGTGSVEKSGDKTL
+1349 
-1363 TLSGTNT
+1363 
-1370 YRGGTLISGGTLV
+1370 
-1383 ASNVE
+1383 
-1388 ALGSG
+1388 SG
-1393 DVTDNA
+1393 DVTDDA
-1399 TLEMNTGGDFAN
+1399 TLELNTGGDFAN

-1436 GGTTISGGTLVASNV
+1436 GGTTISGGTLVANNV
-1451 EALGTGN
+1451 EALGTGD

-1486 GDGALTLS
+1486 GDKTLTLSGANSYTGGTTISGGTLVASNVDALGSGDVTDNATLELNTGGDFANNIGGTGSVVKSGDETLTLSGTNTYRGGTTISGGTLVASNVEALGTGDVTDNATLELNTGGDFDNNIGGTGSVVKSGDETLTLSGANSYTGGTTISGGTLVATSVDALGSGDVTDNATLELNTGGDFDNAISGSGQVVKSGDKTLTLS

-1525 RASLLLDASGQFT
+1525 RASLLLDANGQFT

-1558 QATTLTQK
+1558 QANTLTQK

-1574 LNSNTVDPVIHAAS
+1574 LNSNTADPVIHAAS

-1701 DATLDPASATGW
+1701 DATLDPANATGW

-1780 QVVKSGDDV
+1780 QVVKSGD
-1789 LTLSGANSYS
+1789 
-1799 GGTLISDGTLV
+1799 
-1810 ASNVDA
+1810 
-1816 LGSGD
+1816 
-1821 VTNNA
+1821 
-1826 TLEMNTG
+1826 E
-1833 GDFINNIGGT
+1833 
-1843 GRVEK
+1843 
-1848 SGDDTLTLSGSN
+1848 TLTLSGTN
-1860 TYTGGTLIS
+1860 TYSGGTLIS

-1876 NVEALGTGDVTNNAT
+1876 NVEALGTGDVT
-1891 LELNTG
+1891 
-1897 GTFDN
+1897 
-1902 AISGSGQVVKSG
+1902 
-1914 DDVLTLSGANSYSGG
+1914 
-1929 TLISGGTL
+1929 
-1937 VANNV
+1937 
-1942 EALGTGDVTDNA
+1942 
-1954 TLEMNT
+1954 
-1960 GGDFINN
+1960 
-1967 IGGTGRVEK
+1967 
-1976 SGDDALTLSG
+1976 DDAT
-1986 SNTYTGGTTIN
+1986 
-1997 DGTLIATSVDA
+1997 
-2008 LGSGDVT
+2008 
-2015 NNAVLE
+2015 
-2021 LNTGGDFINN
+2021 
-2031 IGGTGRVEK
+2031 
-2040 SGDETLTL
+2040 
-2048 SGSNT
+2048 
-2053 YTGGTL
+2053 
-2059 ISGGTLVATN
+2059 
-2069 VEALGTGDVTDN
+2069 
-2081 AVLELNTG
+2081 LELNTG

-2104 SGDDTLTLSGSNSY
+2104 SGDD
-2118 TGGTLISSGTL
+2118 
-2129 VATNVDA
+2129 
-2136 LGSGDVTDNATLELN
+2136 
-2151 TGGDFTNNISG
+2151 
-2162 SGQVVKSG
+2162 K
-2170 DETLTLSGSNTYT
+2170 LTLSGSNTYT
-2183 GGTTINDGTLVAT
+2183 GG
-2196 SVEALGSGDVT
+2196 
-2207 NDAVLALNTGGDFA
+2207 
-2221 NNIGG
+2221 
-2226 TGSVVKS
+2226 
-2233 GDETLTLSGTNSYTG
+2233 
-2248 GTTISGGTLVATNVE
+2248 
-2263 ALGTGDVT
+2263 
-2271 NNATLELNTG
+2271 
-2281 GDFTNNISGNGQVVK
+2281 
-2296 SGDDTL
+2296 
-2302 TFSGSNTYTGGT
+2302 
-2314 TINDGTLVATSV
+2314 
-2326 EALGSGDV
+2326 
-2334 TNDAVLALNTGGD
+2334 
-2347 FANNIGGTG
+2347 
-2356 SVVKSGDETLTLS
+2356 
-2369 GSNTYTGS
+2369 

-2402 TLMLNTGGDFIN
+2402 TLMLNTGGDFTN

-2427 DTLTLSGSNSYTGGT
+2427 DALTLSGSNTYTGGT
-2442 LISSGTLVATNVDA
+2442 LISG
-2456 LGSGDVTD
+2456 
-2464 NATLELNT
+2464 
-2472 GGTFDNAIS
+2472 
-2481 GSGQVVK
+2481 
-2488 SGDETLTL
+2488 
-2496 SGANSYTGGTL
+2496 
-2507 ISSGTLVAN
+2507 GTLVAN
-2516 DVNALGTGDV
+2516 DVNALGTGDI
-2526 TDNAVLELNTGG
+2526 TDNATLELNTGG

-2562 ANSYTGGTTISGG
+2562 ANSYTGGTTISGGTLVATNVDALGTGDVTDNATLELNTGGKFDNAISGSGNVVKSGADTLTLSGSNTYTGGTTINDGTLVATSVDALGTGDVTDDATLELNTGGDFDNAISGSGQVVKSGDDTLTLSGSNTYTGGTLISSGTLVANDVNALGTGDVTDNTTLELNTGGTFDNAISGSGQVVKSGDKTLTLSGTNTYTGGTTISGG

-2642 IDSNS
+2642 TDSNS
-2647 GAIVTADHAN
+2647 DAIVTADHAN

-2678 YAYTLIDTDSAIN
+2678 YAYTLIDSDSAID

-2764 VDATLNP
+2764 VDATLDP
-2771 DSATYWDGKSL
+2771 DSATDWDGKSL

-2950 RLYKGH
+2950 TLYKGH

-2986 GEVTPPDDG
+2986 GDVTPPDDGGDVTPPDDG

-3004 GEVTPPDDGGEVT
+3004 GEA
-3017 PPDDGGEVTPPDDD
+3017 TPPDDD
-3031 GEVTPPDDGGDITP
+3031 GEVTPPDDGGDVTP
-3045 PDDGGDIT
+3045 PDDDGDIT
-3053 PPDGGDVTPVAP
+3053 PPDGGDVTPVTP

-3101 GSIWMRFKAGKAES
+3101 GSVWMRFKAGKAES

>member
-124 STGATSVHN
+124 LTGATSVHN

-144 TIMLQN
+144 TILLQN
-150 GGSVINDARIENNA
+150 GGSVINDGRIENSAIYVHNLDYGA
-164 TYEHDPEDIPQE
+164 PEIDAAI
-176 YAGVYMLNGGSY
+176 YMLNGGSY
-188 VSSESGVLEGVSGV
+188 VSSENGVLEGVSGV
-202 IVQSGEAHITN
+202 IVQSGEVHITN

-228 EFRDGTYGTI
+228 ELRGGAYGTI

-244 ITTASDGSGK
+244 ITTASDGSGE
-254 IEDAAIYVHT
+254 IEDAAIYAHT
-264 LNDMAVSGSVSVD
+264 FDDIAAGDYVSVD
-277 NSGLMQ
+277 NSGLLQ
-283 SDFITVALYYGSH
+283 SDFIAVALYHGAH
-296 FEVVNRVGG
+296 FEVINRVGG

-311 SSLVGIKSTAMEL
+311 SSLVGIQSAAMEL
-324 KVGVDNLVTND
+324 KAGVGNLVTND

-365 ITTTGGGSGDASV
+365 ITTTGGGAGDASV
-378 YVHGNGDGTVVN
+378 YVHGNGDGTIVN

-396 STVYGVYLDSA
+396 SSVYGVYLDSA

-417 AGGAISAN
+417 AGSAISAN
-425 TAVAINGNGNTISNQ
+425 TAVAINGNGNTITNQ

-447 DGLVLSG
+447 DGLLISG

-489 ITATSTGISIAGG
+489 ITTTSTGISIAGG
-502 NNQVTTESGSTI
+502 NNQVTTESGSAI

-546 IQYNSGTSGTITN
+546 IQYNSGASGTITN

-630 AGAILGDTNGVT
+630 AGAILGDTDGVT
-642 INGSGNTLTSQGKI
+642 ISGSGNTLTSQGKI
-656 TGGTNAILINS
+656 TGGTNAVLINS
-667 GSKNNTLTL
+667 GSKNNTITL

-730 NLSGTTNSALWVK
+730 NLSGTTNSTLWVK

-799 VISGSGNVIKQGGG
+799 VISGSGNVVKQGGG

-858 NASDPFI
+858 SASDPFI

-947 NAISGDFDGIT
+947 NAISGDFDDIT

-966 DAFITV
+966 DAFLTV

-989 TWYADRYNA
+989 TWYADRDNA

-1048 NTYTGGTTIS
+1048 NTYTGSTTIS
-1058 DGTLVATNV
+1058 EGTLIATNV

-1075 TDNATLELNTGGD
+1075 TDNATLEMNTGGD

-1103 DETLT
+1103 DE
-1108 LSGSNTY
+1108 
-1115 TGGTIISGG
+1115 
-1124 TLVATNVEAL
+1124 
-1134 GTGDVTDNATLE
+1134 
-1146 LNTGGDFDNAI
+1146 
-1157 GGTGSV
+1157 
-1163 VKSGD
+1163 
-1168 KTLTLSGAN
+1168 TLTLSGAN

-1218 NNIGGTGS
+1218 NNIGGTGR
-1226 VVKSGDKTLTLSGTN
+1226 VV
-1241 SYTGGTT
+1241 
-1248 ISGGTLVAN
+1248 
-1257 NVEALGTGDVTN
+1257 
-1269 NATLEL
+1269 
-1275 NTGGDFDNAISGS
+1275 
-1288 GQVVKSGDETLTLSG
+1288 
-1303 ANSYTGGTTISGGTL
+1303 
-1318 VATNVEALGTG
+1318 
-1329 DITDNAT
+1329 
-1336 LELNAGG
+1336 
-1343 DFTNNI
+1343 
-1349 GGTGSVEKSGDKTL
+1349 KSGDKTL

-1426 LTLSGANSYT
+1426 LTLSGNNTYR
-1436 GGTTISGGTLVASNV
+1436 GGTTISGGTLVATNV
-1451 EALGTGN
+1451 EALGSGN

-1467 NTGGDFDNAI
+1467 NTGGTFDNVI

-1486 GDGALTLS
+1486 GDETLTLS

-1511 AANVNAL
+1511 ATHVNAL

-1810 ASNVDA
+1810 ASNVEA
-1816 LGSGD
+1816 LGTGDVTDNATLELNTGGTFDNAIGGSGNVVKSGADTLTLSGSNSYTGGTLINGGTLVASNVEALGTGD

-1826 TLEMNTG
+1826 TLELNTG

-1860 TYTGGTLIS
+1860 TYTGGTLING
-1869 DGTLVAS
+1869 GTLVAS
-1876 NVEALGTGDVTNNAT
+1876 NVEALGTGDVT
-1891 LELNTG
+1891 
-1897 GTFDN
+1897 
-1902 AISGSGQVVKSG
+1902 
-1914 DDVLTLSGANSYSGG
+1914 
-1929 TLISGGTL
+1929 
-1937 VANNV
+1937 
-1942 EALGTGDVTDNA
+1942 DNA
-1954 TLEMNT
+1954 TL
-1960 GGDFINN
+1960 
-1967 IGGTGRVEK
+1967 
-1976 SGDDALTLSG
+1976 A
-1986 SNTYTGGTTIN
+1986 
-1997 DGTLIATSVDA
+1997 
-2008 LGSGDVT
+2008 
-2015 NNAVLE
+2015 
-2021 LNTGGDFINN
+2021 
-2031 IGGTGRVEK
+2031 
-2040 SGDETLTL
+2040 
-2048 SGSNT
+2048 
-2053 YTGGTL
+2053 
-2059 ISGGTLVATN
+2059 
-2069 VEALGTGDVTDN
+2069 
-2081 AVLELNTG
+2081 
-2089 GDFIN
+2089 
-2094 NIGGT
+2094 
-2099 GRVEK
+2099 
-2104 SGDDTLTLSGSNSY
+2104 
-2118 TGGTLISSGTL
+2118 
-2129 VATNVDA
+2129 
-2136 LGSGDVTDNATLELN
+2136 
-2151 TGGDFTNNISG
+2151 
-2162 SGQVVKSG
+2162 
-2170 DETLTLSGSNTYT
+2170 
-2183 GGTTINDGTLVAT
+2183 
-2196 SVEALGSGDVT
+2196 
-2207 NDAVLALNTGGDFA
+2207 
-2221 NNIGG
+2221 
-2226 TGSVVKS
+2226 
-2233 GDETLTLSGTNSYTG
+2233 
-2248 GTTISGGTLVATNVE
+2248 
-2263 ALGTGDVT
+2263 
-2271 NNATLELNTG
+2271 
-2281 GDFTNNISGNGQVVK
+2281 
-2296 SGDDTL
+2296 
-2302 TFSGSNTYTGGT
+2302 
-2314 TINDGTLVATSV
+2314 
-2326 EALGSGDV
+2326 
-2334 TNDAVLALNTGGD
+2334 
-2347 FANNIGGTG
+2347 
-2356 SVVKSGDETLTLS
+2356 
-2369 GSNTYTGS
+2369 
-2377 TLISSGTL
+2377 
-2385 VANDVNALGT
+2385 
-2395 GDVTDNA
+2395 
-2402 TLMLNTGGDFIN
+2402 
-2414 NIGGTGRVEKSGD
+2414 
-2427 DTLTLSGSNSYTGGT
+2427 
-2442 LISSGTLVATNVDA
+2442 
-2456 LGSGDVTD
+2456 
-2464 NATLELNT
+2464 LNT

-2496 SGANSYTGGTL
+2496 SGTNSYTGGTT
-2507 ISSGTLVAN
+2507 ISGGSLVATN
-2516 DVNALGTGDV
+2516 VEALGTGDV

-2538 DFDNAISGSGQVV
+2538 DFANNIGGTGSVVKSGDKTLTLSGTNSYTGGTTINDGTLVATSVDALGSGDVTDNATLELNTSGTFDNVISGSGQVV
-2551 KSGDETLTLSG
+2551 KSGDDALTLSG

-2612 DNAITAI
+2612 DNATTAI

-2642 IDSNS
+2642 TDSNS
-2647 GAIVTADHAN
+2647 GAIVTADRAN

-2678 YAYTLIDTDSAIN
+2678 YAYTLIDTDSAID

-2771 DSATYWDGKSL
+2771 ESATYWDGKSL

-2807 ALWLAETATIGSA
+2807 ALWLTETATIGSA

-2838 STVNG
+2838 ATVNG
-2843 HVNNQGSLYFVDTFT
+2843 HVNNLGSLYFVDTFT

-2950 RLYKGH
+2950 TLYKGH

-2986 GEVTPPDDG
+2986 GDVTPPDDGGDVTPPDDG

-3004 GEVTPPDDGGEVT
+3004 GD
-3017 PPDDGGEVTPPDDD
+3017 
-3031 GEVTPPDDGGDITP
+3031 VTPPDDGGDVSPPDDGGDVTP
-3045 PDDGGDIT
+3045 PDDGGDVTPPDDDGDIT

-3101 GSIWMRFKAGKAES
+3101 GSVWMRFKAGKAES

-3356 AGQKG
+3356 VGQKG

>member
-144 TIMLQN
+144 AIMLQN
-150 GGSVINDARIENNA
+150 GGSVINDARIENSA

-213 GGMINSDGSWRSYGV
+213 GGMISSDGSWRSYGV

-244 ITTASDGSGK
+244 ITTASDGSNK

-283 SDFITVALYYGSH
+283 SDFIAVALYHGAH

-365 ITTTGGGSGDASV
+365 ITTTGGGAGDASV

-417 AGGAISAN
+417 AGSAISAN

-447 DGLVLSG
+447 DGLLISG

-489 ITATSTGISIAGG
+489 ITTTSTGISIAGG
-502 NNQVTTESGSTI
+502 NNQITTESGSAI

-535 ITATGSSISYG
+535 ITATGSNMSYG
-546 IQYNSGTSGTITN
+546 IQYNSGASGTITN

-601 GHTLNNLAGGSITAN
+601 GHTLNNLAGGSISAN
-616 TAVQLNGNNNTLAN
+616 TAVQFHGNNNKLAN

-656 TGGTNAILINS
+656 TGGINAILINS

-799 VISGSGNVIKQGGG
+799 VISGSGNVVKQGGG

-858 NASDPFI
+858 SASDPFI

-947 NAISGDFDGIT
+947 NAISGDFDDIT

-989 TWYADRYNA
+989 TWYADRDNA

-1048 NTYTGGTTIS
+1048 NTYTGSTTIS
-1058 DGTLVATNV
+1058 EGTLIATNV
-1067 EALGTGNV
+1067 EALGTGNVTDNATLEMNTGGDFDNAISGSGQVVKSGDETLTLSGANSYTGGTTISGGTLVASNVEALGTGDITDNATLELNAGGDFANNIGGTGSVVKSGDKTLTLSGSNTYTGGTTISGGTLVASNVEALGSGDVTDNATLEMNTGGDFANNIGGTGSVVKSGDETLTLSGANSYTGGTTISGGTLVASNVEALGTGDV

-1103 DETLT
+1103 DKTLT
-1108 LSGSNTY
+1108 LSGINSY
-1115 TGGTIISGG
+1115 TGGTTISGG
-1124 TLVATNVEAL
+1124 TLVASNVDAL
-1134 GTGDVTDNATLE
+1134 GSGDVTDNATLE

-1288 GQVVKSGDETLTLSG
+1288 GQVVKSGD
-1303 ANSYTGGTTISGGTL
+1303 
-1318 VATNVEALGTG
+1318 
-1329 DITDNAT
+1329 
-1336 LELNAGG
+1336 
-1343 DFTNNI
+1343 
-1349 GGTGSVEKSGDKTL
+1349 KT
-1363 TLSGTNT
+1363 
-1370 YRGGTLISGGTLV
+1370 
-1383 ASNVE
+1383 
-1388 ALGSG
+1388 
-1393 DVTDNA
+1393 
-1399 TLEMNTGGDFAN
+1399 
-1411 NIGGTGSV
+1411 
-1419 VKSGDKT
+1419 
-1426 LTLSGANSYT
+1426 
-1436 GGTTISGGTLVASNV
+1436 
-1451 EALGTGN
+1451 
-1458 VTDNATLEL
+1458 
-1467 NTGGDFDNAI
+1467 
-1477 SGSGQVVKS
+1477 
-1486 GDGALTLS
+1486 LTLS

-1511 AANVNAL
+1511 ATHVNAL

-1574 LNSNTVDPVIHAAS
+1574 LDSNTADPVIHAAS

-1810 ASNVDA
+1810 ASNVEA
-1816 LGSGD
+1816 LGTGD
-1821 VTNNA
+1821 VTDDA
-1826 TLEMNTG
+1826 VLELNTG
-1833 GDFINNIGGT
+1833 GDFDNAISGSGQ
-1843 GRVEK
+1843 VVK
-1848 SGDDTLTLSGSN
+1848 SGDETLTLSGSN

-1876 NVEALGTGDVTNNAT
+1876 NVEALGTGDVTDDAV

-1897 GTFDN
+1897 GDFDN

-1929 TLISGGTL
+1929 TLISDGTL
-1937 VANNV
+1937 VASNV
-1942 EALGTGDVTDNA
+1942 EALGTGDVTDDA
-1954 TLEMNT
+1954 T
-1960 GGDFINN
+1960 
-1967 IGGTGRVEK
+1967 
-1976 SGDDALTLSG
+1976 
-1986 SNTYTGGTTIN
+1986 
-1997 DGTLIATSVDA
+1997 
-2008 LGSGDVT
+2008 
-2015 NNAVLE
+2015 
-2021 LNTGGDFINN
+2021 
-2031 IGGTGRVEK
+2031 
-2040 SGDETLTL
+2040 
-2048 SGSNT
+2048 
-2053 YTGGTL
+2053 
-2059 ISGGTLVATN
+2059 
-2069 VEALGTGDVTDN
+2069 
-2081 AVLELNTG
+2081 LELNTG

-2104 SGDDTLTLSGSNSY
+2104 SGDD
-2118 TGGTLISSGTL
+2118 
-2129 VATNVDA
+2129 
-2136 LGSGDVTDNATLELN
+2136 
-2151 TGGDFTNNISG
+2151 
-2162 SGQVVKSG
+2162 K
-2170 DETLTLSGSNTYT
+2170 LTLSGSNTYT
-2183 GGTTINDGTLVAT
+2183 GG
-2196 SVEALGSGDVT
+2196 
-2207 NDAVLALNTGGDFA
+2207 
-2221 NNIGG
+2221 
-2226 TGSVVKS
+2226 
-2233 GDETLTLSGTNSYTG
+2233 
-2248 GTTISGGTLVATNVE
+2248 
-2263 ALGTGDVT
+2263 
-2271 NNATLELNTG
+2271 
-2281 GDFTNNISGNGQVVK
+2281 
-2296 SGDDTL
+2296 
-2302 TFSGSNTYTGGT
+2302 
-2314 TINDGTLVATSV
+2314 
-2326 EALGSGDV
+2326 
-2334 TNDAVLALNTGGD
+2334 
-2347 FANNIGGTG
+2347 
-2356 SVVKSGDETLTLS
+2356 
-2369 GSNTYTGS
+2369 

-2402 TLMLNTGGDFIN
+2402 TLMLNTGGDFTN

-2427 DTLTLSGSNSYTGGT
+2427 DALTLSGSNTYTGGTLISGGTLVANDVNALGTGDITDNATLALNAVGDFDNAISGSGKVEKSGDDALTLSGSNTYTGGTLISSGTLVASNVEALGTGDVTDNATLELNTSGTFDNAISGSGQVVKSGDKMLTLSGANSYSGGTLISDGTLVASNVESLGTGDVTNNATLELNTGGDFTNNISGSGQVVKSGDDALALSGANSYTGGT

-2488 SGDETLTL
+2488 SGDKTLTL
-2496 SGANSYTGGTL
+2496 SGS
-2507 ISSGTLVAN
+2507 
-2516 DVNALGTGDV
+2516 
-2526 TDNAVLELNTGG
+2526 NT
-2538 DFDNAISGSGQVV
+2538 
-2551 KSGDETLTLSG
+2551 
-2562 ANSYTGGTTISGG
+2562 
-2575 TLVASN
+2575 
-2581 VEALGSGDI
+2581 
-2590 DNYASLQLNASGQ
+2590 
-2603 FVTANLTTH
+2603 
-2612 DNAITAI
+2612 
-2619 GAGSALRAN
+2619 
-2628 TLTQEANSTLAVHL
+2628 
-2642 IDSNS
+2642 
-2647 GAIVTADHAN
+2647 
-2657 LGGTLD
+2657 
-2663 ITGIG
+2663 
-2668 NVAKSWTRDA
+2668 
-2678 YAYTLIDTDSAIN
+2678 
-2691 SDFAQFTVA
+2691 
-2700 GMDAKQVD
+2700 
-2708 FLTVDGRVNAD
+2708 
-2719 DDTRYDVTASLSW
+2719 
-2732 YADSDNA
+2732 
-2739 ATDAHGTFTLSE
+2739 
-2751 QGHSFTLNTALTD
+2751 
-2764 VDATLNP
+2764 
-2771 DSATYWDGKSL
+2771 
-2782 IKRGAGTLILGAQNT
+2782 
-2797 YSGDTDVQEG
+2797 
-2807 ALWLAETATIGSA
+2807 
-2820 GSAQAVNIAANA
+2820 
-2832 AFGGHN
+2832 
-2838 STVNG
+2838 
-2843 HVNNQGSLYFVDTFT
+2843 
-2858 VNGDVVNSSA
+2858 
-2868 MISGSDQPN
+2868 
-2877 NTLTIAGN
+2877 
-2885 YTGNDGHL
+2885 
-2893 YLNTQLGDDS
+2893 
-2903 SPTDKLIVTGDTA
+2903 
-2916 GSTTLHITNVNG
+2916 
-2928 LGAQTVNGIEVIEVG
+2928 
-2943 GQSDGDF
+2943 
-2950 RLYKGH
+2950 
-2956 VDINAWTYTLKQDGG
+2956 
-2971 DWYLRSESDD
+2971 
-2981 VPDDG
+2981 
-2986 GEVTPPDDG
+2986 
-2995 GEVTPPDDG
+2995 
-3004 GEVTPPDDGGEVT
+3004 
-3017 PPDDGGEVTPPDDD
+3017 
-3031 GEVTPPDDGGDITP
+3031 
-3045 PDDGGDIT
+3045 
-3053 PPDGGDVTPVAP
+3053 
-3065 QYRADIGV
+3065 
-3073 YLGNQW
+3073 
-3079 MARNLQMQTLYD
+3079 
-3091 REGSQYRSAD
+3091 
-3101 GSIWMRFKAGKAES
+3101 
-3115 QAVNG
+3115 
-3120 NVDIDSD
+3120 
-3127 YSQFQLGGDIL
+3127 
-3138 TWSDGAQSVTVGLM
+3138 
-3152 GSYINAST
+3152 
-3160 DSTGNR
+3160 
-3166 GADGSQFSA
+3166 
-3175 NGSVDGYNLGLYA
+3175 
-3188 TWFADA
+3188 
-3194 QSHRGAYIDSWYQY
+3194 
-3208 GAYNNSVD
+3208 
-3216 NDGLSASR
+3216 
-3224 YDSAAHAVSLETGY
+3224 
-3238 RYDIAL
+3238 
-3244 SNRNTVSLT
+3244 
-3253 PQAQVTW
+3253 
-3260 QRYSADTV
+3260 
-3268 IDDGGTRISGQNDDS
+3268 
-3283 WTTRLGVRVDG
+3283 
-3294 KLYKESG
+3294 
-3301 RIQPFMEVNWLHA
+3301 
-3314 SDNASATF
+3314 
-3322 GDTKVSQDLPNDR
+3322 
-3335 VEVKVGIQANVS
+3335 
-3347 ERLSVYAQA
+3347 
-3356 AGQKG
+3356 
-3361 KNDYGDASFSLNMRY
+3361 
-3376 NW
+3376 

>member
-81 VATDTATSAA
+81 VATDIATSAA

-124 STGATSVHN
+124 LTGATSVHN

-150 GGSVINDARIENNA
+150 GGSVINDGRIENSAIYVHNLDYGA
-164 TYEHDPEDIPQE
+164 PEIDAAI
-176 YAGVYMLNGGSY
+176 YMLNGGSY
-188 VSSESGVLEGVSGV
+188 VSSENGVLKGVSGV
-202 IVQSGEAHITN
+202 IVQSGEVHITN
-213 GGMINSDGSWRSYGV
+213 GGTINSDGSWRSYGV
-228 EFRDGTYGTI
+228 ELRGGAYGTI

-244 ITTASDGSGK
+244 ITTASDGSGE
-254 IEDAAIYVHT
+254 IEDAAIYAHT
-264 LNDMAVSGSVSVD
+264 FDDIAAGDYVSVD
-277 NSGLMQ
+277 NSGLLQ
-283 SDFITVALYYGSH
+283 SDFIAVALYHGAH
-296 FEVVNRVGG
+296 FEVINRVGG

-311 SSLVGIKSTAMEL
+311 SSLVGIQSAAMEL
-324 KVGVDNLVTND
+324 KAGVGNLVTND

-344 NTYGIHYGESTS
+344 NTYGIHYGENTS

-365 ITTTGGGSGDASV
+365 ITTTGGGAGDASV
-378 YVHGNGDGTVVN
+378 YFHGNGDGTIVN

-396 STVYGVYLDSA
+396 SSVYGVYLDSA

-425 TAVAINGNGNTISNQ
+425 TAVAINGNGNTITNQ

-447 DGLVLSG
+447 DGLLISG

-489 ITATSTGISIAGG
+489 ITTTSTGISIAGG
-502 NNQVTTESGSTI
+502 NNQVTTESGSAI

-546 IQYNSGTSGTITN
+546 IQYNSGASGTITN

-630 AGAILGDTNGVT
+630 AGAILGDTDGVT
-642 INGSGNTLTSQGKI
+642 ISGSGNTLTSQGKI
-656 TGGTNAILINS
+656 TGGTNAVLINS
-667 GSKNNTLTL
+667 GSKNNTITL

-799 VISGSGNVIKQGGG
+799 VISGSGNVVKQGGG

-858 NASDPFI
+858 SASDPFI
-865 VADLTT
+865 IADLTT

-1048 NTYTGGTTIS
+1048 NTYTGSTTIS
-1058 DGTLVATNV
+1058 EGTLIATNV

-1103 DETLT
+1103 DE
-1108 LSGSNTY
+1108 
-1115 TGGTIISGG
+1115 
-1124 TLVATNVEAL
+1124 
-1134 GTGDVTDNATLE
+1134 
-1146 LNTGGDFDNAI
+1146 
-1157 GGTGSV
+1157 
-1163 VKSGD
+1163 
-1168 KTLTLSGAN
+1168 TLTLSGAN

-1218 NNIGGTGS
+1218 NNIGGTGR
-1226 VVKSGDKTLTLSGTN
+1226 VV
-1241 SYTGGTT
+1241 
-1248 ISGGTLVAN
+1248 
-1257 NVEALGTGDVTN
+1257 
-1269 NATLEL
+1269 
-1275 NTGGDFDNAISGS
+1275 
-1288 GQVVKSGDETLTLSG
+1288 
-1303 ANSYTGGTTISGGTL
+1303 
-1318 VATNVEALGTG
+1318 
-1329 DITDNAT
+1329 
-1336 LELNAGG
+1336 
-1343 DFTNNI
+1343 
-1349 GGTGSVEKSGDKTL
+1349 KSGDKTL

-1426 LTLSGANSYT
+1426 LTLSGNNTYR
-1436 GGTTISGGTLVASNV
+1436 GGTTISGGTLVATNV
-1451 EALGTGN
+1451 EALGSGN

-1486 GDGALTLS
+1486 GDKTLTFS

-1701 DATLDPASATGW
+1701 DATLDPASSTGW

-1799 GGTLISDGTLV
+1799 GGTLISDGTLVASNVEALGSGDVTNDAVLELNTGGDFDNAISGSGQVVKSDDDALTLSGSNTYTGGTTINDGTLIATSVDALGSGDVTDDATLELNTGGTFDNAISGSGQVVKSGDDVLTLSGSNTYTGGTTISDGTLVASNVEALGTGDVTDDATLELNTGGDFINNIGGTGRVEKSGDKTLTLSGRNTYTGGTLISSGTLV

-1914 DDVLTLSGANSYSGG
+1914 D
-1929 TLISGGTL
+1929 
-1937 VANNV
+1937 
-1942 EALGTGDVTDNA
+1942 
-1954 TLEMNT
+1954 
-1960 GGDFINN
+1960 
-1967 IGGTGRVEK
+1967 
-1976 SGDDALTLSG
+1976 
-1986 SNTYTGGTTIN
+1986 
-1997 DGTLIATSVDA
+1997 
-2008 LGSGDVT
+2008 
-2015 NNAVLE
+2015 
-2021 LNTGGDFINN
+2021 
-2031 IGGTGRVEK
+2031 
-2040 SGDETLTL
+2040 ETLTL
-2048 SGSNT
+2048 SGTNS
-2053 YTGGTL
+2053 YTGGTT

-2069 VEALGTGDVTDN
+2069 VEALGSGDVTDDATLELNTGGTFDNAISGSGQVEKSGDKTLTLSGANSYTGGTLISSGTLVATNVDALGSGDVTDN
-2081 AVLELNTG
+2081 ATLELNTG

-2104 SGDDTLTLSGSNSY
+2104 SGDDVLTLSGANSY
-2118 TGGTLISSGTL
+2118 SGGTLISDGTL
-2129 VATNVDA
+2129 VASNVEALGTGDVTDNATLELNTGGTFDNAISGSGQVVKSGDKMLTLSGANSYSGGTLISDGTLVASNVEA

-2170 DETLTLSGSNTYT
+2170 DETLTLSG
-2183 GGTTINDGTLVAT
+2183 A
-2196 SVEALGSGDVT
+2196 
-2207 NDAVLALNTGGDFA
+2207 
-2221 NNIGG
+2221 
-2226 TGSVVKS
+2226 
-2233 GDETLTLSGTNSYTG
+2233 NSYTG
-2248 GTTISGGTLVATNVE
+2248 GTTISGGTLVASNVE
-2263 ALGTGDVT
+2263 
-2271 NNATLELNTG
+2271 
-2281 GDFTNNISGNGQVVK
+2281 
-2296 SGDDTL
+2296 
-2302 TFSGSNTYTGGT
+2302 
-2314 TINDGTLVATSV
+2314 
-2326 EALGSGDV
+2326 
-2334 TNDAVLALNTGGD
+2334 
-2347 FANNIGGTG
+2347 
-2356 SVVKSGDETLTLS
+2356 
-2369 GSNTYTGS
+2369 
-2377 TLISSGTL
+2377 
-2385 VANDVNALGT
+2385 
-2395 GDVTDNA
+2395 
-2402 TLMLNTGGDFIN
+2402 
-2414 NIGGTGRVEKSGD
+2414 
-2427 DTLTLSGSNSYTGGT
+2427 
-2442 LISSGTLVATNVDA
+2442 A

-2464 NATLELNT
+2464 NATLEM
-2472 GGTFDNAIS
+2472 
-2481 GSGQVVK
+2481 
-2488 SGDETLTL
+2488 
-2496 SGANSYTGGTL
+2496 
-2507 ISSGTLVAN
+2507 
-2516 DVNALGTGDV
+2516 
-2526 TDNAVLELNTGG
+2526 NTGG

-2551 KSGDETLTLSG
+2551 KSGDKTLTLSG

-2612 DNAITAI
+2612 DNATTAI

-2642 IDSNS
+2642 TDSNS
-2647 GAIVTADHAN
+2647 GAIVTADRAN

-2678 YAYTLIDTDSAIN
+2678 YAYTLIDTDSAID

-2807 ALWLAETATIGSA
+2807 TLWLAETATIGSA

-2838 STVNG
+2838 ATVNG
-2843 HVNNQGSLYFVDTFT
+2843 HVNNLGSLYFVDTFT

-2950 RLYKGH
+2950 TLYKGH

-2986 GEVTPPDDG
+2986 GDVTPPDDGGDVTPPDDGGDVTPPDDG

-3004 GEVTPPDDGGEVT
+3004 GD
-3017 PPDDGGEVTPPDDD
+3017 
-3031 GEVTPPDDGGDITP
+3031 VTPPDDGGDVTPPDDGGDVTP

-3160 DSTGNR
+3160 DSTCNR

-3283 WTTRLGVRVDG
+3283 WTTRLGMRVDG

-3335 VEVKVGIQANVS
+3335 AEVKVGIQANVS

>member
-150 GGSVINDARIENNA
+150 GGSVINDARIENSA

-244 ITTASDGSGK
+244 ITTASDGSNK

-283 SDFITVALYYGSH
+283 SDFITVALYHGSH

-365 ITTTGGGSGDASV
+365 ITTTGGGAGDASV
-378 YVHGNGDGTVVN
+378 YVHGNGDGTIVN

-396 STVYGVYLDSA
+396 SSVYGVYLDSA

-425 TAVAINGNGNTISNQ
+425 TAVAINGNGNTITNQ

-447 DGLVLSG
+447 DGLLISG

-489 ITATSTGISIAGG
+489 ITATSTGISIASG
-502 NNQVTTESGSTI
+502 NNQVTTESGSAI

-535 ITATGSSISYG
+535 ITATGSSNSYG
-546 IQYNSGTSGTITN
+546 IQYNSGASGTITN
-559 TGTITTTGKGAGDAS
+559 TGTITTTGKGVGDAS

-642 INGSGNTLTSQGKI
+642 ISGSGNTLTSQGKI
-656 TGGTNAILINS
+656 TGGTNAVLINS
-667 GSKNNTLTL
+667 GSKNNTITL

-799 VISGSGNVIKQGGG
+799 VISGSGNVVKQGGG

-858 NASDPFI
+858 SASDPFI

-891 QQDGSTLTADLTA
+891 QQDGSTLTADLTE
-904 TSGPAIR
+904 TSGPVIR

-947 NAISGDFDGIT
+947 NAISGDFDDIT

-989 TWYADRYNA
+989 TWYADRDNA

-1015 TVNTVLENVDA
+1015 TVNTVLEDVDA

-1058 DGTLVATNV
+1058 DGTLVANNV

-1075 TDNATLELNTGGD
+1075 TD
-1088 FDNAISGSGQVVKSG
+1088 
-1103 DETLT
+1103 
-1108 LSGSNTY
+1108 
-1115 TGGTIISGG
+1115 
-1124 TLVATNVEAL
+1124 
-1134 GTGDVTDNATLE
+1134 
-1146 LNTGGDFDNAI
+1146 
-1157 GGTGSV
+1157 
-1163 VKSGD
+1163 
-1168 KTLTLSGAN
+1168 
-1177 SYTGGTTISGGTLVA
+1177 
-1192 SNVEALGSGDVTDN
+1192 
-1206 ATLELNTGGDFA
+1206 
-1218 NNIGGTGS
+1218 
-1226 VVKSGDKTLTLSGTN
+1226 
-1241 SYTGGTT
+1241 
-1248 ISGGTLVAN
+1248 
-1257 NVEALGTGDVTN
+1257 

-1318 VATNVEALGTG
+1318 VASNVEALGTG

-1343 DFTNNI
+1343 TFDN
-1349 GGTGSVEKSGDKTL
+1349 V
-1363 TLSGTNT
+1363 
-1370 YRGGTLISGGTLV
+1370 ISG
-1383 ASNVE
+1383 
-1388 ALGSG
+1388 SG
-1393 DVTDNA
+1393 Q
-1399 TLEMNTGGDFAN
+1399 
-1411 NIGGTGSV
+1411 V
-1419 VKSGDKT
+1419 VKSGDDA

-1436 GGTTISGGTLVASNV
+1436 GGTTISGGTLVANNV
-1451 EALGTGN
+1451 EALGTGD
-1458 VTDNATLEL
+1458 VTNNATLEL
-1467 NTGGDFDNAI
+1467 NTGGDFTNAI

-1486 GDGALTLS
+1486 GDKTLTLS

-1511 AANVNAL
+1511 ATHVNAL

-1574 LNSNTVDPVIHAAS
+1574 LNSNTADPVIHAAS

-1609 ASTDDLDTFTL
+1609 ASTDDLDIFTL

-1780 QVVKSGDDV
+1780 QVVKSGDGA

-1876 NVEALGTGDVTNNAT
+1876 NVEALGTGDVTNNAVLELNTGGTFDNAISGSGQVEKSGDDVLTLSGANSYSGGTLISDGTLVASNVEALGTGDVTDDATLELNTGGDFINNIGGTGRVEKSGDDKLTLSGSNTYTGGTLISSGTLVANDVNALGTGDVTDNATLMLNTGGDFTNNIGGTGRVEKSGDDALTLSGSNTYTGGTLISGGTLVANDVNALGTGDITDNATLALNAVGDFDNAISGSGKVEKSGDDALTLSGSNTYTGGTLISSGTLVASNVEALGTGDVTDNAT

-1914 DDVLTLSGANSYSGG
+1914 DETLTLSGSNTYTGG

-1937 VANNV
+1937 VASNV
-1942 EALGTGDVTDNA
+1942 EALGSGDVTNDAVLELNTDGDFDNA
-1954 TLEMNT
+1954 
-1960 GGDFINN
+1960 

-2008 LGSGDVT
+2008 LG
-2015 NNAVLE
+2015 
-2021 LNTGGDFINN
+2021 
-2031 IGGTGRVEK
+2031 
-2040 SGDETLTL
+2040 
-2048 SGSNT
+2048 
-2053 YTGGTL
+2053 
-2059 ISGGTLVATN
+2059 
-2069 VEALGTGDVTDN
+2069 TGDVTDN
-2081 AVLELNTG
+2081 AV
-2089 GDFIN
+2089 
-2094 NIGGT
+2094 
-2099 GRVEK
+2099 
-2104 SGDDTLTLSGSNSY
+2104 
-2118 TGGTLISSGTL
+2118 
-2129 VATNVDA
+2129 
-2136 LGSGDVTDNATLELN
+2136 
-2151 TGGDFTNNISG
+2151 
-2162 SGQVVKSG
+2162 
-2170 DETLTLSGSNTYT
+2170 
-2183 GGTTINDGTLVAT
+2183 
-2196 SVEALGSGDVT
+2196 
-2207 NDAVLALNTGGDFA
+2207 
-2221 NNIGG
+2221 
-2226 TGSVVKS
+2226 
-2233 GDETLTLSGTNSYTG
+2233 
-2248 GTTISGGTLVATNVE
+2248 
-2263 ALGTGDVT
+2263 
-2271 NNATLELNTG
+2271 
-2281 GDFTNNISGNGQVVK
+2281 
-2296 SGDDTL
+2296 
-2302 TFSGSNTYTGGT
+2302 
-2314 TINDGTLVATSV
+2314 
-2326 EALGSGDV
+2326 
-2334 TNDAVLALNTGGD
+2334 
-2347 FANNIGGTG
+2347 
-2356 SVVKSGDETLTLS
+2356 
-2369 GSNTYTGS
+2369 
-2377 TLISSGTL
+2377 
-2385 VANDVNALGT
+2385 
-2395 GDVTDNA
+2395 
-2402 TLMLNTGGDFIN
+2402 
-2414 NIGGTGRVEKSGD
+2414 
-2427 DTLTLSGSNSYTGGT
+2427 
-2442 LISSGTLVATNVDA
+2442 
-2456 LGSGDVTD
+2456 
-2464 NATLELNT
+2464 LELNT

-2481 GSGQVVK
+2481 GSGQVEK
-2488 SGDETLTL
+2488 SGDDVLTL
-2496 SGANSYTGGTL
+2496 SGANSYSGGTL
-2507 ISSGTLVAN
+2507 ISDGTLVAN

-2551 KSGDETLTLSG
+2551 KSGDETLTLSGANSYTGGTLISGGTLVATSVEALGSGDVTDNAVLELNTGGTFDNAISGSGQVVKSGDKTLTLSG

-2642 IDSNS
+2642 TDSNS
-2647 GAIVTADHAN
+2647 GAIVTADRAN

-2678 YAYTLIDTDSAIN
+2678 YAYTLIDSDSAID

-2708 FLTVDGRVNAD
+2708 FLTVDGRVNAA

-2771 DSATYWDGKSL
+2771 DSATDWDGKSL

-2807 ALWLAETATIGSA
+2807 TLWLAETATIGSA

-2838 STVNG
+2838 ATVNG

-2950 RLYKGH
+2950 TLYKGH

-2986 GEVTPPDDG
+2986 GDVTPPDDGGDVTPPDDGGDVTPPDDG

-3004 GEVTPPDDGGEVT
+3004 GD
-3017 PPDDGGEVTPPDDD
+3017 VTPPDDD
-3031 GEVTPPDDGGDITP
+3031 GEVTPPDDGGDVTP
-3045 PDDGGDIT
+3045 PDDDGDIT
-3053 PPDGGDVTPVAP
+3053 PPDGGDVTPVTP

-3101 GSIWMRFKAGKAES
+3101 GSVWMRFKAGKAES

-3294 KLYKESG
+3294 KLYKDSG

>member
-1 MNKTYN
+1 
-7 IIWNAAR
+7 
-14 GMYIVTSELA
+14 
-24 RSGSRAIVSV
+24 
-34 SASCAVTLL
+34 
-43 AMDAAPAVA
+43 
-52 EETRVS
+52 
-58 IPSQTTTYTLSGAT
+58 
-72 PFVVETGNT
+72 
-81 VATDTATSAA
+81 
-91 IVGDNSND
+91 
-99 WDLLI
+99 
-104 ESGAVV
+104 
-110 GSSLTDSQAMNLDS
+110 
-124 STGATSVHN
+124 
-133 QGTITGSNEDG
+133 
-144 TIMLQN
+144 
-150 GGSVINDARIENNA
+150 
-164 TYEHDPEDIPQE
+164 
-176 YAGVYMLNGGSY
+176 
-188 VSSESGVLEGVSGV
+188 
-202 IVQSGEAHITN
+202 
-213 GGMINSDGSWRSYGV
+213 
-228 EFRDGTYGTI
+228 
-238 VNTGTI
+238 
-244 ITTASDGSGK
+244 
-254 IEDAAIYVHT
+254 
-264 LNDMAVSGSVSVD
+264 
-277 NSGLMQ
+277 
-283 SDFITVALYYGSH
+283 
-296 FEVVNRVGG
+296 
-305 VITAGN
+305 
-311 SSLVGIKSTAMEL
+311 
-324 KVGVDNLVTND
+324 
-335 GTISAYGTA
+335 
-344 NTYGIHYGESTS
+344 
-356 GGVITNTGS
+356 
-365 ITTTGGGSGDASV
+365 
-378 YVHGNGDGTVVN
+378 
-390 NSGTMS
+390 
-396 STVYGVYLDSA
+396 
-407 RSKGHTLNNQ
+407 
-417 AGGAISAN
+417 
-425 TAVAINGNGNTISNQ
+425 
-440 GKMTGVS
+440 
-447 DGLVLSG
+447 
-454 NNNIVTTS
+454 
-462 GGEISGKNGIRV
+462 
-474 SKGSGNQITAKSGSK
+474 
-489 ITATSTGISIAGG
+489 
-502 NNQVTTESGSTI
+502 
-514 VAKDNGILINSG
+514 
-526 ANNVTNGGS
+526 
-535 ITATGSSISYG
+535 
-546 IQYNSGTSGTITN
+546 
-559 TGTITTTGKGAGDAS
+559 
-574 VYAHGGAVTI
+574 
-584 NNSGTM
+584 
-590 DSSVFGVYVTT
+590 
-601 GHTLNNLAGGSITAN
+601 
-616 TAVQLNGNNNTLAN
+616 
-630 AGAILGDTNGVT
+630 
-642 INGSGNTLTSQGKI
+642 
-656 TGGTNAILINS
+656 
-667 GSKNNTLTL
+667 
-676 NTGTEISGSI
+676 
-686 TDDNNSA
+686 
-693 SANNNLILDGEGTL
+693 
-707 GSSISGLNSVTS
+707 
-719 SGDWTLSGATM
+719 
-730 NLSGTTNSALWVK
+730 
-743 SGTLILNGAMTAKG
+743 
-757 ATVDSGTTL
+757 
-766 QIGNGGTLG
+766 
-775 AFNGD
+775 
-780 IVDNGTLTFNR
+780 
-791 SDAAAYGS
+791 
-799 VISGSGNVIKQGGG
+799 
-813 ELTLSNNNSYSGGTT
+813 
-828 IAEGT
+828 
-833 LTATAGGALG
+833 
-843 SGNIDNRAY
+843 
-852 LKLDAA
+852 
-858 NASDPFI
+858 
-865 VADLTT
+865 
-871 HSGATVEI
+871 
-879 GAGST
+879 
-884 LQANTLT
+884 
-891 QQDGSTLTADLTA
+891 
-904 TSGPAIR
+904 
-911 AKNVNLDGTLNVAS
+911 
-925 PASQEPI
+925 
-932 RSTDDLISLALIESD
+932 
-947 NAISGDFDGIT
+947 
-958 INGNAMNP
+958 
-966 DAFITV
+966 
-972 VGQKN
+972 
-977 VNDTHYDLVETL
+977 
-989 TWYADRYNA
+989 
-998 AIDAHGT
+998 
-1005 FNLAD
+1005 
-1010 ADDSF
+1010 
-1015 TVNTVLENVDA
+1015 
-1026 NSGWNGQS
+1026 
-1034 LTKTGAGTLILNAE
+1034 
-1048 NTYTGGTTIS
+1048 
-1058 DGTLVATNV
+1058 
-1067 EALGTGNV
+1067 
-1075 TDNATLELNTGGD
+1075 
-1088 FDNAISGSGQVVKSG
+1088 
-1103 DETLT
+1103 
-1108 LSGSNTY
+1108 
-1115 TGGTIISGG
+1115 
-1124 TLVATNVEAL
+1124 
-1134 GTGDVTDNATLE
+1134 
-1146 LNTGGDFDNAI
+1146 
-1157 GGTGSV
+1157 
-1163 VKSGD
+1163 
-1168 KTLTLSGAN
+1168 
-1177 SYTGGTTISGGTLVA
+1177 
-1192 SNVEALGSGDVTDN
+1192 EALGSGDVTD
-1206 ATLELNTGGDFA
+1206 
-1218 NNIGGTGS
+1218 
-1226 VVKSGDKTLTLSGTN
+1226 
-1241 SYTGGTT
+1241 
-1248 ISGGTLVAN
+1248 
-1257 NVEALGTGDVTN
+1257 

-1303 ANSYTGGTTISGGTL
+1303 ANSYTGGTTIS
-1318 VATNVEALGTG
+1318 
-1329 DITDNAT
+1329 D
-1336 LELNAGG
+1336 
-1343 DFTNNI
+1343 
-1349 GGTGSVEKSGDKTL
+1349 
-1363 TLSGTNT
+1363 
-1370 YRGGTLISGGTLV
+1370 GTLV

-1393 DVTDNA
+1393 NVTDDA
-1399 TLEMNTGGDFAN
+1399 TLELNTGGDFDNA
-1411 NIGGTGSV
+1411 ISGSGQV

-1451 EALGTGN
+1451 DALGSGDVTDNATLELNTGGDFANNIGGTGSVVKSGDETLTLSGTNTYRGGTTISGGTLVASNVEALGTGDVTDN
-1458 VTDNATLEL
+1458 ATLELNTGGDFDNNIGGTGSVVKSGDETLTLSGANSYTGGTTISGGTLVATSVDALGSGDVTDNATLEL

-1486 GDGALTLS
+1486 GDKTLTLS

-1525 RASLLLDASGQFT
+1525 RASLLLDANGQFT

-1558 QATTLTQK
+1558 QANTLTQK

-1574 LNSNTVDPVIHAAS
+1574 LNSNTADPVIHAAS

-1701 DATLDPASATGW
+1701 DATLDPANATGW

-1780 QVVKSGDDV
+1780 QVVKSGD
-1789 LTLSGANSYS
+1789 
-1799 GGTLISDGTLV
+1799 
-1810 ASNVDA
+1810 
-1816 LGSGD
+1816 
-1821 VTNNA
+1821 
-1826 TLEMNTG
+1826 E
-1833 GDFINNIGGT
+1833 
-1843 GRVEK
+1843 
-1848 SGDDTLTLSGSN
+1848 TLTLSGTN
-1860 TYTGGTLIS
+1860 TYSGGTLIS

-1876 NVEALGTGDVTNNAT
+1876 NVEALGTGDVT
-1891 LELNTG
+1891 
-1897 GTFDN
+1897 
-1902 AISGSGQVVKSG
+1902 
-1914 DDVLTLSGANSYSGG
+1914 
-1929 TLISGGTL
+1929 
-1937 VANNV
+1937 
-1942 EALGTGDVTDNA
+1942 
-1954 TLEMNT
+1954 
-1960 GGDFINN
+1960 
-1967 IGGTGRVEK
+1967 
-1976 SGDDALTLSG
+1976 DDAT
-1986 SNTYTGGTTIN
+1986 
-1997 DGTLIATSVDA
+1997 
-2008 LGSGDVT
+2008 
-2015 NNAVLE
+2015 
-2021 LNTGGDFINN
+2021 
-2031 IGGTGRVEK
+2031 
-2040 SGDETLTL
+2040 
-2048 SGSNT
+2048 
-2053 YTGGTL
+2053 
-2059 ISGGTLVATN
+2059 
-2069 VEALGTGDVTDN
+2069 
-2081 AVLELNTG
+2081 LELNTG

-2104 SGDDTLTLSGSNSY
+2104 SGDD
-2118 TGGTLISSGTL
+2118 
-2129 VATNVDA
+2129 
-2136 LGSGDVTDNATLELN
+2136 
-2151 TGGDFTNNISG
+2151 
-2162 SGQVVKSG
+2162 K
-2170 DETLTLSGSNTYT
+2170 LTLSGSNTYT
-2183 GGTTINDGTLVAT
+2183 GG
-2196 SVEALGSGDVT
+2196 
-2207 NDAVLALNTGGDFA
+2207 
-2221 NNIGG
+2221 
-2226 TGSVVKS
+2226 
-2233 GDETLTLSGTNSYTG
+2233 
-2248 GTTISGGTLVATNVE
+2248 
-2263 ALGTGDVT
+2263 
-2271 NNATLELNTG
+2271 
-2281 GDFTNNISGNGQVVK
+2281 
-2296 SGDDTL
+2296 
-2302 TFSGSNTYTGGT
+2302 
-2314 TINDGTLVATSV
+2314 
-2326 EALGSGDV
+2326 
-2334 TNDAVLALNTGGD
+2334 
-2347 FANNIGGTG
+2347 
-2356 SVVKSGDETLTLS
+2356 
-2369 GSNTYTGS
+2369 

-2402 TLMLNTGGDFIN
+2402 TLMLNTGGDFTN

-2427 DTLTLSGSNSYTGGT
+2427 DALTLSGSNTYTGGT
-2442 LISSGTLVATNVDA
+2442 LISGGTLVANDVNA
-2456 LGSGDVTD
+2456 LGTGDITD

-2472 GGTFDNAIS
+2472 GGDFDNAIS

-2496 SGANSYTGGTL
+2496 SGANSYTGGTTISGGTLVATNVDALGTGDVTDNATLELNTGGKFDNAISGSGNVVKSGADTLTLSGSNTYTGGTTINDGTLVATSVDALGTGDVTDDATLELNTGGDFDNAISGSGQVVKSGDDTLTLSGSNTYTGGTL

-2526 TDNAVLELNTGG
+2526 TDNATLELNTSGT
-2538 DFDNAISGSGQVV
+2538 FDNVISGSGQVV
-2551 KSGDETLTLSG
+2551 KSGDDALTLSG

-2612 DNAITAI
+2612 DNATTAI

-2642 IDSNS
+2642 TDSNS
-2647 GAIVTADHAN
+2647 GAIVTADRAN

-2668 NVAKSWTRDA
+2668 NVTKSWTRDA
-2678 YAYTLIDTDSAIN
+2678 YSYTLIDTDSAID

-2950 RLYKGH
+2950 TLYKGH

-2986 GEVTPPDDG
+2986 GDVIPPDDGGDVTPPDDG
-2995 GEVTPPDDG
+2995 GDVTPPDDG
-3004 GEVTPPDDGGEVT
+3004 GDVTPPDG
-3017 PPDDGGEVTPPDDD
+3017 
-3031 GEVTPPDDGGDITP
+3031 GGDITP

-3053 PPDGGDVTPVAP
+3053 PPNGGGDATPVTP
-3065 QYRADIGV
+3065 QYRADIGA

-3101 GSIWMRFKAGKAES
+3101 GSVWMRFKAGKAES

-3138 TWSDGAQSVTVGLM
+3138 TWSNGAQSVTVGLM
-3152 GSYINAST
+3152 GSYINASI

-3294 KLYKESG
+3294 KLDKESG

-3322 GDTKVSQDLPNDR
+3322 GDAKVSQDLPNDR
-3335 VEVKVGIQANVS
+3335 MEVKVGIQANVS

>member
-164 TYEHDPEDIPQE
+164 TYEHDPQDIPQE

-244 ITTASDGSGK
+244 ITTASDGSNK

-283 SDFITVALYYGSH
+283 SDFITVALYHGSH

-365 ITTTGGGSGDASV
+365 ITTTGGGAGDASV

-396 STVYGVYLDSA
+396 SSVYGVYLDSA

-417 AGGAISAN
+417 AGSAISAN
-425 TAVAINGNGNTISNQ
+425 TAVAINGNGNIITNQ

-447 DGLVLSG
+447 DGLLISG

-489 ITATSTGISIAGG
+489 ITTTSTGISIAGG
-502 NNQVTTESGSTI
+502 NNQITTESGSVI

-535 ITATGSSISYG
+535 ITATGSNMSYG
-546 IQYNSGTSGTITN
+546 IQYNSGASGTITN

-601 GHTLNNLAGGSITAN
+601 GHTLNNLAGGSISAN
-616 TAVQLNGNNNTLAN
+616 TAVQFHGNNNKLAN

-642 INGSGNTLTSQGKI
+642 ISGSGNTLTSQGKI
-656 TGGTNAILINS
+656 TGGTNAVLINS
-667 GSKNNTLTL
+667 GSKNNTITL

-799 VISGSGNVIKQGGG
+799 VISGSGNVVKQGGG

-858 NASDPFI
+858 SASDPFI

-947 NAISGDFDGIT
+947 NAISGDFDDIT

-989 TWYADRYNA
+989 TWYADHDNA

-1058 DGTLVATNV
+1058 EGTL
-1067 EALGTGNV
+1067 
-1075 TDNATLELNTGGD
+1075 
-1088 FDNAISGSGQVVKSG
+1088 I
-1103 DETLT
+1103 
-1108 LSGSNTY
+1108 
-1115 TGGTIISGG
+1115 
-1124 TLVATNVEAL
+1124 ATNVEAL

-1192 SNVEALGSGDVTDN
+1192 SNVEALGTGDITDN

-1288 GQVVKSGDETLTLSG
+1288 GQVVKSGD
-1303 ANSYTGGTTISGGTL
+1303 
-1318 VATNVEALGTG
+1318 
-1329 DITDNAT
+1329 
-1336 LELNAGG
+1336 
-1343 DFTNNI
+1343 
-1349 GGTGSVEKSGDKTL
+1349 KT
-1363 TLSGTNT
+1363 
-1370 YRGGTLISGGTLV
+1370 
-1383 ASNVE
+1383 
-1388 ALGSG
+1388 
-1393 DVTDNA
+1393 
-1399 TLEMNTGGDFAN
+1399 
-1411 NIGGTGSV
+1411 
-1419 VKSGDKT
+1419 
-1426 LTLSGANSYT
+1426 
-1436 GGTTISGGTLVASNV
+1436 
-1451 EALGTGN
+1451 
-1458 VTDNATLEL
+1458 
-1467 NTGGDFDNAI
+1467 
-1477 SGSGQVVKS
+1477 
-1486 GDGALTLS
+1486 LTLS

-1511 AANVNAL
+1511 ATHVNAL

-1574 LNSNTVDPVIHAAS
+1574 LNGNTVDPVIHAAS

-1810 ASNVDA
+1810 ASNVEA

-1821 VTNNA
+1821 VTDNA
-1826 TLEMNTG
+1826 TLELNTG
-1833 GDFINNIGGT
+1833 GTFDNAISGSGK
-1843 GRVEK
+1843 VEK
-1848 SGDDTLTLSGSN
+1848 SGDDALTLSGAN

-1876 NVEALGTGDVTNNAT
+1876 NVEALGTGDVTDNAVLELNTGGDFDNAISGSGQVEKSGDGTLTLSGSNTYTGGTTINGGTLVASNVEALGSGDVTDNAT
-1891 LELNTG
+1891 LALNTG

-1929 TLISGGTL
+1929 TLIS
-1937 VANNV
+1937 
-1942 EALGTGDVTDNA
+1942 
-1954 TLEMNT
+1954 
-1960 GGDFINN
+1960 
-1967 IGGTGRVEK
+1967 
-1976 SGDDALTLSG
+1976 
-1986 SNTYTGGTTIN
+1986 
-1997 DGTLIATSVDA
+1997 
-2008 LGSGDVT
+2008 
-2015 NNAVLE
+2015 
-2021 LNTGGDFINN
+2021 
-2031 IGGTGRVEK
+2031 
-2040 SGDETLTL
+2040 
-2048 SGSNT
+2048 
-2053 YTGGTL
+2053 
-2059 ISGGTLVATN
+2059 
-2069 VEALGTGDVTDN
+2069 
-2081 AVLELNTG
+2081 
-2089 GDFIN
+2089 
-2094 NIGGT
+2094 
-2099 GRVEK
+2099 
-2104 SGDDTLTLSGSNSY
+2104 
-2118 TGGTLISSGTL
+2118 
-2129 VATNVDA
+2129 
-2136 LGSGDVTDNATLELN
+2136 
-2151 TGGDFTNNISG
+2151 
-2162 SGQVVKSG
+2162 
-2170 DETLTLSGSNTYT
+2170 
-2183 GGTTINDGTLVAT
+2183 DGTLVA
-2196 SVEALGSGDVT
+2196 S
-2207 NDAVLALNTGGDFA
+2207 
-2221 NNIGG
+2221 
-2226 TGSVVKS
+2226 
-2233 GDETLTLSGTNSYTG
+2233 
-2248 GTTISGGTLVATNVE
+2248 NVE

-2281 GDFTNNISGNGQVVK
+2281 GDFTNNISGSGQVVK
-2296 SGDDTL
+2296 SGDKMLTL
-2302 TFSGSNTYTGGT
+2302 SGSNTYTGGT
-2314 TINDGTLVATSV
+2314 TINDGMLVATSV

-2369 GSNTYTGS
+2369 GSNTYTGG

-2427 DTLTLSGSNSYTGGT
+2427 DTLTLSGTNSYTGGT
-2442 LISSGTLVATNVDA
+2442 TISGGTLVATNVEA
-2456 LGSGDVTD
+2456 LGTGDVTN

-2472 GGTFDNAIS
+2472 GGDFTNNIS

-2516 DVNALGTGDV
+2516 DVNAL
-2526 TDNAVLELNTGG
+2526 
-2538 DFDNAISGSGQVV
+2538 
-2551 KSGDETLTLSG
+2551 
-2562 ANSYTGGTTISGG
+2562 
-2575 TLVASN
+2575 
-2581 VEALGSGDI
+2581 
-2590 DNYASLQLNASGQ
+2590 
-2603 FVTANLTTH
+2603 
-2612 DNAITAI
+2612 
-2619 GAGSALRAN
+2619 
-2628 TLTQEANSTLAVHL
+2628 
-2642 IDSNS
+2642 
-2647 GAIVTADHAN
+2647 
-2657 LGGTLD
+2657 
-2663 ITGIG
+2663 
-2668 NVAKSWTRDA
+2668 
-2678 YAYTLIDTDSAIN
+2678 
-2691 SDFAQFTVA
+2691 
-2700 GMDAKQVD
+2700 
-2708 FLTVDGRVNAD
+2708 
-2719 DDTRYDVTASLSW
+2719 
-2732 YADSDNA
+2732 
-2739 ATDAHGTFTLSE
+2739 
-2751 QGHSFTLNTALTD
+2751 
-2764 VDATLNP
+2764 
-2771 DSATYWDGKSL
+2771 
-2782 IKRGAGTLILGAQNT
+2782 
-2797 YSGDTDVQEG
+2797 
-2807 ALWLAETATIGSA
+2807 
-2820 GSAQAVNIAANA
+2820 
-2832 AFGGHN
+2832 
-2838 STVNG
+2838 
-2843 HVNNQGSLYFVDTFT
+2843 
-2858 VNGDVVNSSA
+2858 
-2868 MISGSDQPN
+2868 
-2877 NTLTIAGN
+2877 
-2885 YTGNDGHL
+2885 
-2893 YLNTQLGDDS
+2893 
-2903 SPTDKLIVTGDTA
+2903 
-2916 GSTTLHITNVNG
+2916 
-2928 LGAQTVNGIEVIEVG
+2928 
-2943 GQSDGDF
+2943 
-2950 RLYKGH
+2950 
-2956 VDINAWTYTLKQDGG
+2956 
-2971 DWYLRSESDD
+2971 
-2981 VPDDG
+2981 
-2986 GEVTPPDDG
+2986 
-2995 GEVTPPDDG
+2995 
-3004 GEVTPPDDGGEVT
+3004 
-3017 PPDDGGEVTPPDDD
+3017 
-3031 GEVTPPDDGGDITP
+3031 
-3045 PDDGGDIT
+3045 
-3053 PPDGGDVTPVAP
+3053 
-3065 QYRADIGV
+3065 
-3073 YLGNQW
+3073 
-3079 MARNLQMQTLYD
+3079 
-3091 REGSQYRSAD
+3091 
-3101 GSIWMRFKAGKAES
+3101 
-3115 QAVNG
+3115 
-3120 NVDIDSD
+3120 
-3127 YSQFQLGGDIL
+3127 
-3138 TWSDGAQSVTVGLM
+3138 
-3152 GSYINAST
+3152 
-3160 DSTGNR
+3160 
-3166 GADGSQFSA
+3166 
-3175 NGSVDGYNLGLYA
+3175 
-3188 TWFADA
+3188 
-3194 QSHRGAYIDSWYQY
+3194 
-3208 GAYNNSVD
+3208 
-3216 NDGLSASR
+3216 
-3224 YDSAAHAVSLETGY
+3224 
-3238 RYDIAL
+3238 
-3244 SNRNTVSLT
+3244 
-3253 PQAQVTW
+3253 
-3260 QRYSADTV
+3260 
-3268 IDDGGTRISGQNDDS
+3268 
-3283 WTTRLGVRVDG
+3283 
-3294 KLYKESG
+3294 
-3301 RIQPFMEVNWLHA
+3301 
-3314 SDNASATF
+3314 
-3322 GDTKVSQDLPNDR
+3322 
-3335 VEVKVGIQANVS
+3335 
-3347 ERLSVYAQA
+3347 
-3356 AGQKG
+3356 
-3361 KNDYGDASFSLNMRY
+3361 
-3376 NW
+3376 

>member
-244 ITTASDGSGK
+244 ITTASDGSNK

-283 SDFITVALYYGSH
+283 SDFITVALYHGSH

-365 ITTTGGGSGDASV
+365 ITTTGGGAGDASV

-396 STVYGVYLDSA
+396 SSVYGVYLDSA

-417 AGGAISAN
+417 AGSAISAN
-425 TAVAINGNGNTISNQ
+425 TAVAINGNGNIISNQ

-447 DGLVLSG
+447 DGLLISG

-489 ITATSTGISIAGG
+489 ITTTSTGISIAGG
-502 NNQVTTESGSTI
+502 NNQITTESGSVI

-546 IQYNSGTSGTITN
+546 IQYNSGASGTITN

-799 VISGSGNVIKQGGG
+799 VISGSGNVVKQGGG

-858 NASDPFI
+858 SASDPFI

-947 NAISGDFDGIT
+947 NAISGDFDDIT

-989 TWYADRYNA
+989 TWYADRDNA

-1058 DGTLVATNV
+1058 DGTLIANNV

-1088 FDNAISGSGQVVKSG
+1088 FTNNISGSGQVVKSG
-1103 DETLT
+1103 DE
-1108 LSGSNTY
+1108 
-1115 TGGTIISGG
+1115 
-1124 TLVATNVEAL
+1124 
-1134 GTGDVTDNATLE
+1134 
-1146 LNTGGDFDNAI
+1146 
-1157 GGTGSV
+1157 
-1163 VKSGD
+1163 
-1168 KTLTLSGAN
+1168 TLTLSGAN

-1192 SNVEALGSGDVTDN
+1192 SNVEALGTGDITDNATLELNAGGDFANNIGGTGSVVKSGDKTLTLSGSNTYTGGTTISGGTLVASNVNALGSGDVTDD

-1288 GQVVKSGDETLTLSG
+1288 GQVVKSGD
-1303 ANSYTGGTTISGGTL
+1303 
-1318 VATNVEALGTG
+1318 
-1329 DITDNAT
+1329 
-1336 LELNAGG
+1336 
-1343 DFTNNI
+1343 
-1349 GGTGSVEKSGDKTL
+1349 KT
-1363 TLSGTNT
+1363 
-1370 YRGGTLISGGTLV
+1370 
-1383 ASNVE
+1383 
-1388 ALGSG
+1388 
-1393 DVTDNA
+1393 
-1399 TLEMNTGGDFAN
+1399 
-1411 NIGGTGSV
+1411 
-1419 VKSGDKT
+1419 
-1426 LTLSGANSYT
+1426 
-1436 GGTTISGGTLVASNV
+1436 
-1451 EALGTGN
+1451 
-1458 VTDNATLEL
+1458 
-1467 NTGGDFDNAI
+1467 
-1477 SGSGQVVKS
+1477 
-1486 GDGALTLS
+1486 LTLS

-1511 AANVNAL
+1511 ATHVNAL

-1652 IDDTGKQYELTTAL
+1652 IDDTGKQYELTTVL

-1780 QVVKSGDDV
+1780 K
-1789 LTLSGANSYS
+1789 
-1799 GGTLISDGTLV
+1799 
-1810 ASNVDA
+1810 
-1816 LGSGD
+1816 
-1821 VTNNA
+1821 
-1826 TLEMNTG
+1826 
-1833 GDFINNIGGT
+1833 
-1843 GRVEK
+1843 VEK
-1848 SGDDTLTLSGSN
+1848 SGDDALTLSGAN

-1876 NVEALGTGDVTNNAT
+1876 NVEALGTGDVTDNAV

-1897 GTFDN
+1897 GDFDN
-1902 AISGSGQVVKSG
+1902 AISGSGQV
-1914 DDVLTLSGANSYSGG
+1914 
-1929 TLISGGTL
+1929 
-1937 VANNV
+1937 
-1942 EALGTGDVTDNA
+1942 
-1954 TLEMNT
+1954 
-1960 GGDFINN
+1960 
-1967 IGGTGRVEK
+1967 EK
-1976 SGDDALTLSG
+1976 SGDGTLTLSG

-2015 NNAVLE
+2015 DNATLA
-2021 LNTGGDFINN
+2021 LNTGGTFDNTIS
-2031 IGGTGRVEK
+2031 GSGKVEK
-2040 SGDETLTL
+2040 SGDDALTL
-2048 SGSNT
+2048 SGANS

-2059 ISGGTLVATN
+2059 ISGGTLIASN
-2069 VEALGTGDVTDN
+2069 VEALGTGDVTN
-2081 AVLELNTG
+2081 
-2089 GDFIN
+2089 
-2094 NIGGT
+2094 
-2099 GRVEK
+2099 
-2104 SGDDTLTLSGSNSY
+2104 
-2118 TGGTLISSGTL
+2118 
-2129 VATNVDA
+2129 
-2136 LGSGDVTDNATLELN
+2136 NATLELN

-2170 DETLTLSGSNTYT
+2170 DETLTL
-2183 GGTTINDGTLVAT
+2183 
-2196 SVEALGSGDVT
+2196 
-2207 NDAVLALNTGGDFA
+2207 
-2221 NNIGG
+2221 
-2226 TGSVVKS
+2226 
-2233 GDETLTLSGTNSYTG
+2233 
-2248 GTTISGGTLVATNVE
+2248 
-2263 ALGTGDVT
+2263 
-2271 NNATLELNTG
+2271 
-2281 GDFTNNISGNGQVVK
+2281 
-2296 SGDDTL
+2296 
-2302 TFSGSNTYTGGT
+2302 SGSNTYTGGT

-2472 GGTFDNAIS
+2472 GGT
-2481 GSGQVVK
+2481 
-2488 SGDETLTL
+2488 
-2496 SGANSYTGGTL
+2496 
-2507 ISSGTLVAN
+2507 
-2516 DVNALGTGDV
+2516 
-2526 TDNAVLELNTGG
+2526 
-2538 DFDNAISGSGQVV
+2538 FDNAISGSGQVV

>member
-124 STGATSVHN
+124 LTGATSVHN

-144 TIMLQN
+144 TILLQN
-150 GGSVINDARIENNA
+150 GGSVINDARIENSA

-213 GGMINSDGSWRSYGV
+213 GGMISSDGSWRSYGV

-244 ITTASDGSGK
+244 ITTASDGSNK

-283 SDFITVALYYGSH
+283 SDFITVALYHGSH

-365 ITTTGGGSGDASV
+365 ITTTGGGAGDASV

-425 TAVAINGNGNTISNQ
+425 TAVAINGNGNTITNQ

-447 DGLVLSG
+447 DGLLISG
-454 NNNIVTTS
+454 NNNIVITS

-474 SKGSGNQITAKSGSK
+474 SKGSGNQIT
-489 ITATSTGISIAGG
+489 
-502 NNQVTTESGSTI
+502 TESGSAI

-656 TGGTNAILINS
+656 TGGTNAILISS

-799 VISGSGNVIKQGGG
+799 VISGGGNVVKQGGG

-858 NASDPFI
+858 SASDPFI

-947 NAISGDFDGIT
+947 NAISGDFDDIT

-989 TWYADRYNA
+989 TWYADRDNA

-1048 NTYTGGTTIS
+1048 NTYIGGTTIS
-1058 DGTLVATNV
+1058 DGTLIAT
-1067 EALGTGNV
+1067 
-1075 TDNATLELNTGGD
+1075 
-1088 FDNAISGSGQVVKSG
+1088 
-1103 DETLT
+1103 
-1108 LSGSNTY
+1108 
-1115 TGGTIISGG
+1115 
-1124 TLVATNVEAL
+1124 
-1134 GTGDVTDNATLE
+1134 
-1146 LNTGGDFDNAI
+1146 
-1157 GGTGSV
+1157 
-1163 VKSGD
+1163 
-1168 KTLTLSGAN
+1168 
-1177 SYTGGTTISGGTLVA
+1177 
-1192 SNVEALGSGDVTDN
+1192 
-1206 ATLELNTGGDFA
+1206 
-1218 NNIGGTGS
+1218 
-1226 VVKSGDKTLTLSGTN
+1226 
-1241 SYTGGTT
+1241 
-1248 ISGGTLVAN
+1248 
-1257 NVEALGTGDVTN
+1257 
-1269 NATLEL
+1269 
-1275 NTGGDFDNAISGS
+1275 
-1288 GQVVKSGDETLTLSG
+1288 
-1303 ANSYTGGTTISGGTL
+1303 
-1318 VATNVEALGTG
+1318 
-1329 DITDNAT
+1329 
-1336 LELNAGG
+1336 
-1343 DFTNNI
+1343 
-1349 GGTGSVEKSGDKTL
+1349 
-1363 TLSGTNT
+1363 
-1370 YRGGTLISGGTLV
+1370 
-1383 ASNVE
+1383 NVE

-1419 VKSGDKT
+1419 VKSGDGA

-1436 GGTTISGGTLVASNV
+1436 GGTLISDGTLVASNV
-1451 EALGTGN
+1451 EALGSGD
-1458 VTDNATLEL
+1458 VTNDAVLEL

-1486 GDGALTLS
+1486 GDETLTLS
-1494 GANSYSGA
+1494 GANTYTGG

-1511 AANVNAL
+1511 ATHVNAL

-1701 DATLDPASATGW
+1701 DATLDPDSATGW

-1780 QVVKSGDDV
+1780 QVVKSGDKM

-1810 ASNVDA
+1810 ASNV
-1816 LGSGD
+1816 
-1821 VTNNA
+1821 
-1826 TLEMNTG
+1826 
-1833 GDFINNIGGT
+1833 
-1843 GRVEK
+1843 
-1848 SGDDTLTLSGSN
+1848 
-1860 TYTGGTLIS
+1860 
-1869 DGTLVAS
+1869 
-1876 NVEALGTGDVTNNAT
+1876 EALGTGDVTNDAV

-1897 GTFDN
+1897 GDFDN

-1914 DDVLTLSGANSYSGG
+1914 
-1929 TLISGGTL
+1929 
-1937 VANNV
+1937 
-1942 EALGTGDVTDNA
+1942 GD
-1954 TLEMNT
+1954 
-1960 GGDFINN
+1960 
-1967 IGGTGRVEK
+1967 
-1976 SGDDALTLSG
+1976 
-1986 SNTYTGGTTIN
+1986 
-1997 DGTLIATSVDA
+1997 
-2008 LGSGDVT
+2008 
-2015 NNAVLE
+2015 
-2021 LNTGGDFINN
+2021 
-2031 IGGTGRVEK
+2031 
-2040 SGDETLTL
+2040 TLTL

-2059 ISGGTLVATN
+2059 ISGGTLVA
-2069 VEALGTGDVTDN
+2069 
-2081 AVLELNTG
+2081 
-2089 GDFIN
+2089 
-2094 NIGGT
+2094 
-2099 GRVEK
+2099 
-2104 SGDDTLTLSGSNSY
+2104 SN
-2118 TGGTLISSGTL
+2118 
-2129 VATNVDA
+2129 
-2136 LGSGDVTDNATLELN
+2136 
-2151 TGGDFTNNISG
+2151 
-2162 SGQVVKSG
+2162 
-2170 DETLTLSGSNTYT
+2170 
-2183 GGTTINDGTLVAT
+2183 
-2196 SVEALGSGDVT
+2196 VEALGSGDVT
-2207 NDAVLALNTGGDFA
+2207 NDAVL
-2221 NNIGG
+2221 
-2226 TGSVVKS
+2226 
-2233 GDETLTLSGTNSYTG
+2233 
-2248 GTTISGGTLVATNVE
+2248 
-2263 ALGTGDVT
+2263 
-2271 NNATLELNTG
+2271 ELNTG
-2281 GDFTNNISGNGQVVK
+2281 GDFTNN
-2296 SGDDTL
+2296 
-2302 TFSGSNTYTGGT
+2302 
-2314 TINDGTLVATSV
+2314 
-2326 EALGSGDV
+2326 
-2334 TNDAVLALNTGGD
+2334 
-2347 FANNIGGTG
+2347 
-2356 SVVKSGDETLTLS
+2356 
-2369 GSNTYTGS
+2369 
-2377 TLISSGTL
+2377 
-2385 VANDVNALGT
+2385 
-2395 GDVTDNA
+2395 
-2402 TLMLNTGGDFIN
+2402 
-2414 NIGGTGRVEKSGD
+2414 
-2427 DTLTLSGSNSYTGGT
+2427 
-2442 LISSGTLVATNVDA
+2442 
-2456 LGSGDVTD
+2456 
-2464 NATLELNT
+2464 
-2472 GGTFDNAIS
+2472 
-2481 GSGQVVK
+2481 
-2488 SGDETLTL
+2488 
-2496 SGANSYTGGTL
+2496 
-2507 ISSGTLVAN
+2507 
-2516 DVNALGTGDV
+2516 
-2526 TDNAVLELNTGG
+2526 
-2538 DFDNAISGSGQVV
+2538 ISGSGQVV

-2575 TLVASN
+2575 TLIASN
-2581 VEALGSGDI
+2581 VEALGSGDVTDNAVLELNTGGDFDNAISGSGQVEKSGDDVLTLSGANSYSGGTLISDGTLIATHVNALGTGAI

-2612 DNAITAI
+2612 DNATTAI

-2642 IDSNS
+2642 TNSNS
-2647 GAIVTADHAN
+2647 GTIVTADHAN

-2678 YAYTLIDTDSAIN
+2678 YAYTLIDSDSAID

-2764 VDATLNP
+2764 VDATLDP
-2771 DSATYWDGKSL
+2771 DSATDWDGKSL

-2832 AFGGHN
+2832 VFGGHN
-2838 STVNG
+2838 ATVNG
-2843 HVNNQGSLYFVDTFT
+2843 HVNNLGSLYFVDTFT

-2950 RLYKGH
+2950 TLYKGH

-2986 GEVTPPDDG
+2986 GDVTPPDDG
-2995 GEVTPPDDG
+2995 GD
-3004 GEVTPPDDGGEVT
+3004 VTPPDDGGEVT

-3031 GEVTPPDDGGDITP
+3031 GEVTPPDDGGDVTP
-3045 PDDGGDIT
+3045 PDDDGDIT
-3053 PPDGGDVTPVAP
+3053 PPDGGDVTPVTP

-3101 GSIWMRFKAGKAES
+3101 GSVWMRFKAGKAES

-3152 GSYINAST
+3152 GSYINANT

>member
-58 IPSQTTTYTLSGAT
+58 IPTQTTTYTLSGAT

-124 STGATSVHN
+124 LTGATSVHN

-144 TIMLQN
+144 TILLQN
-150 GGSVINDARIENNA
+150 GGSVINDARIENSA

-296 FEVVNRVGG
+296 FEVVNRAGG

-417 AGGAISAN
+417 AGSAISAN
-425 TAVAINGNGNTISNQ
+425 TAVAINGNGNTITNQ

-447 DGLVLSG
+447 DGLLISG

-489 ITATSTGISIAGG
+489 ITTTSTGISIAGG
-502 NNQVTTESGSTI
+502 NNQITTESGSAI

-535 ITATGSSISYG
+535 ITATGSNMSYG
-546 IQYNSGTSGTITN
+546 IQYNSGASGTITN

-601 GHTLNNLAGGSITAN
+601 GHTLNNLAGGSISAN
-616 TAVQLNGNNNTLAN
+616 TAVQFHGNNNKLAN

-642 INGSGNTLTSQGKI
+642 ISGSGNTLTSQGKI

-730 NLSGTTNSALWVK
+730 NFSGTTNSALWVK

-766 QIGNGGTLG
+766 QIGNSGTLG

-858 NASDPFI
+858 SASDPFI

-958 INGNAMNP
+958 INGSAMNP

-989 TWYADRYNA
+989 TWYADRDNA

-1048 NTYTGGTTIS
+1048 NTYTGSTTIS
-1058 DGTLVATNV
+1058 EGTLIATNV

-1075 TDNATLELNTGGD
+1075 TDNATLEMNTGGD

-1108 LSGSNTY
+1108 LSGANSY
-1115 TGGTIISGG
+1115 TGGTTISGG
-1124 TLVATNVEAL
+1124 TLVASNVEAL
-1134 GTGDVTDNATLE
+1134 GTGDITDNAVLE

-1157 GGTGSV
+1157 SGSGQV

-1168 KTLTLSGAN
+1168 ETLTLSGAN

-1206 ATLELNTGGDFA
+1206 ATLELNTGGDF
-1218 NNIGGTGS
+1218 
-1226 VVKSGDKTLTLSGTN
+1226 D
-1241 SYTGGTT
+1241 
-1248 ISGGTLVAN
+1248 
-1257 NVEALGTGDVTN
+1257 
-1269 NATLEL
+1269 
-1275 NTGGDFDNAISGS
+1275 
-1288 GQVVKSGDETLTLSG
+1288 
-1303 ANSYTGGTTISGGTL
+1303 
-1318 VATNVEALGTG
+1318 
-1329 DITDNAT
+1329 
-1336 LELNAGG
+1336 
-1343 DFTNNI
+1343 
-1349 GGTGSVEKSGDKTL
+1349 
-1363 TLSGTNT
+1363 
-1370 YRGGTLISGGTLV
+1370 
-1383 ASNVE
+1383 
-1388 ALGSG
+1388 
-1393 DVTDNA
+1393 
-1399 TLEMNTGGDFAN
+1399 N

-1436 GGTTISGGTLVASNV
+1436 GGTTISGGTLVATNV
-1451 EALGTGN
+1451 EALGSGD

-1486 GDGALTLS
+1486 GDKTLTLS

-1511 AANVNAL
+1511 ATHVNAL

-1574 LNSNTVDPVIHAAS
+1574 LNSNTTAPVIHAAS

-1750 DALGSGDVTD
+1750 DALGTGDVTDDATLELNTGGTFDNAISGSGQVVKSGDETLTLSGTNTYSGGTLISGGTLVASNVEALGTGDVTNDAVLELNTSGDFDNALSGSGQVEKSGDGTLTLSGSNTYTGGTLISGGTLVASNVEALGTGDVTNDAVLELNTGGTFDNAISGSGQVVKSGDDALTLSGSNTYTGGTIISGGTLVATNVDALGSGDVTD
-1760 DATLELNTGGTFDNA
+1760 NATLELNTGGTFDNA

-1810 ASNVDA
+1810 ASNV
-1816 LGSGD
+1816 
-1821 VTNNA
+1821 
-1826 TLEMNTG
+1826 
-1833 GDFINNIGGT
+1833 
-1843 GRVEK
+1843 
-1848 SGDDTLTLSGSN
+1848 
-1860 TYTGGTLIS
+1860 
-1869 DGTLVAS
+1869 
-1876 NVEALGTGDVTNNAT
+1876 EALGTGDVTDNAT

-1897 GTFDN
+1897 GDFDN

-1929 TLISGGTL
+1929 TLISDGTL
-1937 VANNV
+1937 VASNV

-1954 TLEMNT
+1954 TLE
-1960 GGDFINN
+1960 
-1967 IGGTGRVEK
+1967 
-1976 SGDDALTLSG
+1976 
-1986 SNTYTGGTTIN
+1986 
-1997 DGTLIATSVDA
+1997 
-2008 LGSGDVT
+2008 
-2015 NNAVLE
+2015 
-2021 LNTGGDFINN
+2021 LNTGGTF
-2031 IGGTGRVEK
+2031 
-2040 SGDETLTL
+2040 
-2048 SGSNT
+2048 
-2053 YTGGTL
+2053 
-2059 ISGGTLVATN
+2059 
-2069 VEALGTGDVTDN
+2069 DN
-2081 AVLELNTG
+2081 A
-2089 GDFIN
+2089 
-2094 NIGGT
+2094 
-2099 GRVEK
+2099 
-2104 SGDDTLTLSGSNSY
+2104 
-2118 TGGTLISSGTL
+2118 
-2129 VATNVDA
+2129 
-2136 LGSGDVTDNATLELN
+2136 
-2151 TGGDFTNNISG
+2151 ISG
-2162 SGQVVKSG
+2162 SGQVEKSG
-2170 DETLTLSGSNTYT
+2170 DGALTLSG
-2183 GGTTINDGTLVAT
+2183 A
-2196 SVEALGSGDVT
+2196 
-2207 NDAVLALNTGGDFA
+2207 
-2221 NNIGG
+2221 
-2226 TGSVVKS
+2226 
-2233 GDETLTLSGTNSYTG
+2233 NSY
-2248 GTTISGGTLVATNVE
+2248 S
-2263 ALGTGDVT
+2263 
-2271 NNATLELNTG
+2271 
-2281 GDFTNNISGNGQVVK
+2281 
-2296 SGDDTL
+2296 
-2302 TFSGSNTYTGGT
+2302 
-2314 TINDGTLVATSV
+2314 
-2326 EALGSGDV
+2326 
-2334 TNDAVLALNTGGD
+2334 
-2347 FANNIGGTG
+2347 
-2356 SVVKSGDETLTLS
+2356 
-2369 GSNTYTGS
+2369 
-2377 TLISSGTL
+2377 
-2385 VANDVNALGT
+2385 
-2395 GDVTDNA
+2395 
-2402 TLMLNTGGDFIN
+2402 
-2414 NIGGTGRVEKSGD
+2414 
-2427 DTLTLSGSNSYTGGT
+2427 GGT
-2442 LISSGTLVATNVDA
+2442 LISDGTLIAGRVDV

-2538 DFDNAISGSGQVV
+2538 DFDNAISGSGKVEKSGDGTLTLSGSNTYTGGTTISGGTLVATSVEALGSGDVTDNAVLELNTGGTFDNVISGSGQVV
-2551 KSGDETLTLSG
+2551 KSGDDALTLSG

-2612 DNAITAI
+2612 DNATTAI

-2642 IDSNS
+2642 TDSNS
-2647 GAIVTADHAN
+2647 GAIVTADRAN

-2739 ATDAHGTFTLSE
+2739 ATNAHGTFTLSE

-2838 STVNG
+2838 ATVNG

-2950 RLYKGH
+2950 TLYKGH

-2986 GEVTPPDDG
+2986 GDVIPPDDGGDVTPPDDGGDVTPPDDGGDVTPPDDGGDVTPPDDGGDVSPPDDG

-3004 GEVTPPDDGGEVT
+3004 GD
-3017 PPDDGGEVTPPDDD
+3017 VTPPDDD
-3031 GEVTPPDDGGDITP
+3031 GDITP

-3335 VEVKVGIQANVS
+3335 MEVKVGIQANVS

>member
-43 AMDAAPAVA
+43 VMDAAPAVA

-81 VATDTATSAA
+81 VATDIATSAA

-164 TYEHDPEDIPQE
+164 TYEHDPQDIPQE

-365 ITTTGGGSGDASV
+365 ITTTGGGAGDASV

-417 AGGAISAN
+417 AGGVISAN
-425 TAVAINGNGNTISNQ
+425 TAVAVNGNGNTITNQ

-447 DGLVLSG
+447 DGLLISG

-489 ITATSTGISIAGG
+489 ITTTSTGISIAGG
-502 NNQVTTESGSTI
+502 NNQITTESGSAI

-546 IQYNSGTSGTITN
+546 IQYNSGASGTITN

-601 GHTLNNLAGGSITAN
+601 GHTLNNLAGGSISAN
-616 TAVQLNGNNNTLAN
+616 TAVQFHGNNNKLAN

-656 TGGTNAILINS
+656 TGGINAILINS

-693 SANNNLILDGEGTL
+693 SANNNLILDGEGSL

-743 SGTLILNGAMTAKG
+743 SGTLIVNGAMTAKG

-799 VISGSGNVIKQGGG
+799 VISGSGNVVKQGGG

-858 NASDPFI
+858 SASDPFI

-891 QQDGSTLTADLTA
+891 QQDGSTLTADLTE

-947 NAISGDFDGIT
+947 NAISGDFDDIT

-989 TWYADRYNA
+989 TWYADRDNA

-1058 DGTLVATNV
+1058 DGTLIANNV

-1088 FDNAISGSGQVVKSG
+1088 FNNNISGSGQVVKSG
-1103 DETLT
+1103 DKTLT
-1108 LSGSNTY
+1108 LSGANSY
-1115 TGGTIISGG
+1115 TGGTTISGG
-1124 TLVATNVEAL
+1124 TLVASNVDAL
-1134 GTGDVTDNATLE
+1134 GSGDVTDNATLE

-1206 ATLELNTGGDFA
+1206 ATLELNTGGDFT

-1288 GQVVKSGDETLTLSG
+1288 GQVVKSGD
-1303 ANSYTGGTTISGGTL
+1303 
-1318 VATNVEALGTG
+1318 
-1329 DITDNAT
+1329 
-1336 LELNAGG
+1336 
-1343 DFTNNI
+1343 
-1349 GGTGSVEKSGDKTL
+1349 KT
-1363 TLSGTNT
+1363 
-1370 YRGGTLISGGTLV
+1370 
-1383 ASNVE
+1383 
-1388 ALGSG
+1388 
-1393 DVTDNA
+1393 
-1399 TLEMNTGGDFAN
+1399 
-1411 NIGGTGSV
+1411 
-1419 VKSGDKT
+1419 
-1426 LTLSGANSYT
+1426 
-1436 GGTTISGGTLVASNV
+1436 
-1451 EALGTGN
+1451 
-1458 VTDNATLEL
+1458 
-1467 NTGGDFDNAI
+1467 
-1477 SGSGQVVKS
+1477 
-1486 GDGALTLS
+1486 LTLS

-1511 AANVNAL
+1511 ATHVNAL

-1652 IDDTGKQYELTTAL
+1652 IDDTGKQYELTTVL

-1739 ISGGTL
+1739 ISDGTL

-1780 QVVKSGDDV
+1780 QVVKSGDET
-1789 LTLSGANSYS
+1789 LTLSGTNTYS
-1799 GGTLISDGTLV
+1799 GGTLISG
-1810 ASNVDA
+1810 
-1816 LGSGD
+1816 
-1821 VTNNA
+1821 
-1826 TLEMNTG
+1826 
-1833 GDFINNIGGT
+1833 
-1843 GRVEK
+1843 
-1848 SGDDTLTLSGSN
+1848 
-1860 TYTGGTLIS
+1860 
-1869 DGTLVAS
+1869 GTLVAS
-1876 NVEALGTGDVTNNAT
+1876 NVEALGTGDVTDNAV

-1897 GTFDN
+1897 GDFDN
-1902 AISGSGQVVKSG
+1902 AISGSGQV
-1914 DDVLTLSGANSYSGG
+1914 
-1929 TLISGGTL
+1929 
-1937 VANNV
+1937 
-1942 EALGTGDVTDNA
+1942 
-1954 TLEMNT
+1954 
-1960 GGDFINN
+1960 
-1967 IGGTGRVEK
+1967 EK
-1976 SGDDALTLSG
+1976 SGDGTLTLSG

-2015 NNAVLE
+2015 DNATLA
-2021 LNTGGDFINN
+2021 LNTGGTFDNTIS
-2031 IGGTGRVEK
+2031 GSGKVEK
-2040 SGDETLTL
+2040 SGDDALTL
-2048 SGSNT
+2048 SGANS

-2059 ISGGTLVATN
+2059 ISGGTLIASN
-2069 VEALGTGDVTDN
+2069 VEALGTGDVTN
-2081 AVLELNTG
+2081 
-2089 GDFIN
+2089 
-2094 NIGGT
+2094 
-2099 GRVEK
+2099 
-2104 SGDDTLTLSGSNSY
+2104 
-2118 TGGTLISSGTL
+2118 
-2129 VATNVDA
+2129 
-2136 LGSGDVTDNATLELN
+2136 NATLELN

-2196 SVEALGSGDVT
+2196 SVDALGSGDVTDNATLALNTGGTFDNTISGSGKVEKSGDDALTLSGANSYTGGTLISGGTLVASNVEALGSGDVT
-2207 NDAVLALNTGGDFA
+2207 DNATLALNTGGTFD
-2221 NNIGG
+2221 NTIS
-2226 TGSVVKS
+2226 GSGQVVKS
-2233 GDETLTLSGTNSYTG
+2233 GDDVLTLSGSNTYTGGTTISGGTLIASNVDALGTGDVTNDATLELNTGGDFTNNISGNGQVVKSGDDTLTFSGSNTYTGGTLISSGTLVANDVNALGTGDVTDNATLELNTGGDFTNNISGSGQVVKSGDDTLTLSGTNSYTG

-2281 GDFTNNISGNGQVVK
+2281 GDFTNN
-2296 SGDDTL
+2296 
-2302 TFSGSNTYTGGT
+2302 
-2314 TINDGTLVATSV
+2314 
-2326 EALGSGDV
+2326 
-2334 TNDAVLALNTGGD
+2334 
-2347 FANNIGGTG
+2347 
-2356 SVVKSGDETLTLS
+2356 
-2369 GSNTYTGS
+2369 
-2377 TLISSGTL
+2377 
-2385 VANDVNALGT
+2385 
-2395 GDVTDNA
+2395 
-2402 TLMLNTGGDFIN
+2402 
-2414 NIGGTGRVEKSGD
+2414 
-2427 DTLTLSGSNSYTGGT
+2427 
-2442 LISSGTLVATNVDA
+2442 
-2456 LGSGDVTD
+2456 
-2464 NATLELNT
+2464 
-2472 GGTFDNAIS
+2472 IS

-2562 ANSYTGGTTISGG
+2562 ANSYTGGTLISGGTLVATSVEALGSGDVTDNAVLELNTGGTFDNAISGSGQVVKSGDKTLTLSGANSYTGGTTISGG

-2581 VEALGSGDI
+2581 VNALGSGDI

-2612 DNAITAI
+2612 DNATTAI
-2619 GAGSALRAN
+2619 GAGSALRGN

-2642 IDSNS
+2642 TDSNS

-2708 FLTVDGRVNAD
+2708 FLTVDGRVNAA

-2739 ATDAHGTFTLSE
+2739 ATNAHGTFTLSE

-2838 STVNG
+2838 ATVNG

-3031 GEVTPPDDGGDITP
+3031 G
-3045 PDDGGDIT
+3045 DIT

-3152 GSYINAST
+3152 GSYINANT

-3208 GAYNNSVD
+3208 GVYNNSVD

-3283 WTTRLGVRVDG
+3283 WTTRLGMRVDG

>member
-81 VATDTATSAA
+81 VATDIATSAA

-124 STGATSVHN
+124 LTGATSVHN

-144 TIMLQN
+144 TILLQN
-150 GGSVINDARIENNA
+150 GGSVINDGRIENSA
-164 TYEHDPEDIPQE
+164 TYEHDPQDIPQE

-283 SDFITVALYYGSH
+283 SDFITVALYHGSH

-365 ITTTGGGSGDASV
+365 ITTTGGGAGDASV

-417 AGGAISAN
+417 AGSAISAN
-425 TAVAINGNGNTISNQ
+425 TAVAINGNGNTITNQ

-447 DGLVLSG
+447 DGLLISG

-489 ITATSTGISIAGG
+489 ITATSTGISIASG
-502 NNQVTTESGSTI
+502 NNQVTTESGSAI

-535 ITATGSSISYG
+535 ITATGSSNSYG
-546 IQYNSGTSGTITN
+546 IQYNSGASGTITN
-559 TGTITTTGKGAGDAS
+559 TGTITTTGKGVGDAS

-601 GHTLNNLAGGSITAN
+601 GHTLNNLAGGSISAN
-616 TAVQLNGNNNTLAN
+616 TAVQFHGNNNKLAN
-630 AGAILGDTNGVT
+630 AGAISGDTNGVT
-642 INGSGNTLTSQGKI
+642 ISGSGNTLTNQGKI

-799 VISGSGNVIKQGGG
+799 VISGSGNVVKQGGG

-858 NASDPFI
+858 SASDPFI

-1048 NTYTGGTTIS
+1048 NTYTGGTLIS
-1058 DGTLVATNV
+1058 DGTLVASNV
-1067 EALGTGNV
+1067 EALGTGDI
-1075 TDNATLELNTGGD
+1075 TDNAVLELNTGGD

-1192 SNVEALGSGDVTDN
+1192 SNVEALGSGDITDN

-1288 GQVVKSGDETLTLSG
+1288 GQVVKSGD
-1303 ANSYTGGTTISGGTL
+1303 
-1318 VATNVEALGTG
+1318 
-1329 DITDNAT
+1329 
-1336 LELNAGG
+1336 
-1343 DFTNNI
+1343 
-1349 GGTGSVEKSGDKTL
+1349 KT
-1363 TLSGTNT
+1363 
-1370 YRGGTLISGGTLV
+1370 
-1383 ASNVE
+1383 
-1388 ALGSG
+1388 
-1393 DVTDNA
+1393 
-1399 TLEMNTGGDFAN
+1399 
-1411 NIGGTGSV
+1411 
-1419 VKSGDKT
+1419 
-1426 LTLSGANSYT
+1426 
-1436 GGTTISGGTLVASNV
+1436 
-1451 EALGTGN
+1451 
-1458 VTDNATLEL
+1458 
-1467 NTGGDFDNAI
+1467 
-1477 SGSGQVVKS
+1477 
-1486 GDGALTLS
+1486 LTLS

-1511 AANVNAL
+1511 ATHVNAL

-1574 LNSNTVDPVIHAAS
+1574 LNGNTVDPVIHAAS

-1775 ISGSG
+1775 IGGSG
-1780 QVVKSGDDV
+1780 NVVKSGADT
-1789 LTLSGANSYS
+1789 LTLSGSNSYT
-1799 GGTLISDGTLV
+1799 GGTTISGGTLV
-1810 ASNVDA
+1810 ASNVEA
-1816 LGSGD
+1816 LGTGD

-1826 TLEMNTG
+1826 TLELNTG

-1860 TYTGGTLIS
+1860 TYTGGTLING
-1869 DGTLVAS
+1869 GTLVAS
-1876 NVEALGTGDVTNNAT
+1876 NVEALGTGDVTDNAT
-1891 LELNTG
+1891 LALNTG

-1902 AISGSGQVVKSG
+1902 AISGSGQ
-1914 DDVLTLSGANSYSGG
+1914 
-1929 TLISGGTL
+1929 
-1937 VANNV
+1937 
-1942 EALGTGDVTDNA
+1942 
-1954 TLEMNT
+1954 
-1960 GGDFINN
+1960 
-1967 IGGTGRVEK
+1967 
-1976 SGDDALTLSG
+1976 
-1986 SNTYTGGTTIN
+1986 
-1997 DGTLIATSVDA
+1997 
-2008 LGSGDVT
+2008 
-2015 NNAVLE
+2015 
-2021 LNTGGDFINN
+2021 
-2031 IGGTGRVEK
+2031 
-2040 SGDETLTL
+2040 
-2048 SGSNT
+2048 
-2053 YTGGTL
+2053 
-2059 ISGGTLVATN
+2059 
-2069 VEALGTGDVTDN
+2069 
-2081 AVLELNTG
+2081 
-2089 GDFIN
+2089 
-2094 NIGGT
+2094 
-2099 GRVEK
+2099 
-2104 SGDDTLTLSGSNSY
+2104 
-2118 TGGTLISSGTL
+2118 
-2129 VATNVDA
+2129 
-2136 LGSGDVTDNATLELN
+2136 
-2151 TGGDFTNNISG
+2151 
-2162 SGQVVKSG
+2162 
-2170 DETLTLSGSNTYT
+2170 
-2183 GGTTINDGTLVAT
+2183 
-2196 SVEALGSGDVT
+2196 
-2207 NDAVLALNTGGDFA
+2207 
-2221 NNIGG
+2221 
-2226 TGSVVKS
+2226 VVKS

-2263 ALGTGDVT
+2263 ALGSGDVTDDATLELNTGGTFDNAISGSGQVVKSGDKMLTLSGANSYSGGTLISDGTLVASNVEALGTGDVT
-2271 NNATLELNTG
+2271 NNATLALNTG
-2281 GDFTNNISGNGQVVK
+2281 GDFTNNISGSGQVVK

-2302 TFSGSNTYTGGT
+2302 TLSGANSYTGGT
-2314 TINDGTLVATSV
+2314 TI
-2326 EALGSGDV
+2326 SG
-2334 TNDAVLALNTGGD
+2334 
-2347 FANNIGGTG
+2347 
-2356 SVVKSGDETLTLS
+2356 
-2369 GSNTYTGS
+2369 
-2377 TLISSGTL
+2377 
-2385 VANDVNALGT
+2385 
-2395 GDVTDNA
+2395 
-2402 TLMLNTGGDFIN
+2402 
-2414 NIGGTGRVEKSGD
+2414 
-2427 DTLTLSGSNSYTGGT
+2427 
-2442 LISSGTLVATNVDA
+2442 GTLVATNVDA
-2456 LGSGDVTD
+2456 LGTGDVT
-2464 NATLELNT
+2464 NSSTLELNT

-2496 SGANSYTGGTL
+2496 SGSNTYTGGTLISGGTLVATNGDALGTGDVTDNATLELNTGGTFDNVISGSGQVVKSGDDTLTLSGANSYTGGTL
-2507 ISSGTLVAN
+2507 ISGGTLVATS
-2516 DVNALGTGDV
+2516 VEALGSGDV

-2538 DFDNAISGSGQVV
+2538 TFDNAISGSGQVV
-2551 KSGDETLTLSG
+2551 KSGDKTLTLSG

-2642 IDSNS
+2642 TDSNS
-2647 GAIVTADHAN
+2647 GAIVTADRAN

-2678 YAYTLIDTDSAIN
+2678 YAYTLIDSDSAID

-2838 STVNG
+2838 ATVNG
-2843 HVNNQGSLYFVDTFT
+2843 HVNNLGNLYFVDTFT

-3283 WTTRLGVRVDG
+3283 WTTRLGMRVDG

>member
-144 TIMLQN
+144 AIMLQN
-150 GGSVINDARIENNA
+150 GGSVINDARIENSA

-213 GGMINSDGSWRSYGV
+213 GGMISSDGSWRSYGV

-244 ITTASDGSGK
+244 ITTASDGSNK

-283 SDFITVALYYGSH
+283 SDFITVALYHGSH

-365 ITTTGGGSGDASV
+365 ITTTGGGAGDASV

-417 AGGAISAN
+417 AGSAISAN

-447 DGLVLSG
+447 DGLLISG

-489 ITATSTGISIAGG
+489 ITTTSTGISIAGG
-502 NNQVTTESGSTI
+502 NNQITTESGSAI

-535 ITATGSSISYG
+535 ITATGSNMSYG
-546 IQYNSGTSGTITN
+546 IQYNSGASGTITN

-601 GHTLNNLAGGSITAN
+601 GHTLNNLAGGSISAN
-616 TAVQLNGNNNTLAN
+616 TAVQFHGNNNKLAN

-656 TGGTNAILINS
+656 TGGINAILINS

-799 VISGSGNVIKQGGG
+799 VISGSGNVVKQGGG

-858 NASDPFI
+858 SASDPFI

-947 NAISGDFDGIT
+947 NAISGDFDDIT

-989 TWYADRYNA
+989 TWYADRDNA

-1048 NTYTGGTTIS
+1048 NTYTGSTTIS
-1058 DGTLVATNV
+1058 EGTLIATNV

-1075 TDNATLELNTGGD
+1075 TDNATLEM
-1088 FDNAISGSGQVVKSG
+1088 
-1103 DETLT
+1103 
-1108 LSGSNTY
+1108 
-1115 TGGTIISGG
+1115 
-1124 TLVATNVEAL
+1124 
-1134 GTGDVTDNATLE
+1134 
-1146 LNTGGDFDNAI
+1146 
-1157 GGTGSV
+1157 
-1163 VKSGD
+1163 
-1168 KTLTLSGAN
+1168 
-1177 SYTGGTTISGGTLVA
+1177 
-1192 SNVEALGSGDVTDN
+1192 
-1206 ATLELNTGGDFA
+1206 
-1218 NNIGGTGS
+1218 
-1226 VVKSGDKTLTLSGTN
+1226 
-1241 SYTGGTT
+1241 
-1248 ISGGTLVAN
+1248 
-1257 NVEALGTGDVTN
+1257 
-1269 NATLEL
+1269 

-1318 VATNVEALGTG
+1318 VASNVEALGTG

-1343 DFTNNI
+1343 DFANNI
-1349 GGTGSVEKSGDKTL
+1349 GGTGSVVKSGDKTL
-1363 TLSGTNT
+1363 TLSGSNT
-1370 YRGGTLISGGTLV
+1370 YTGGTTISGGTLV

-1399 TLEMNTGGDFAN
+1399 TLE
-1411 NIGGTGSV
+1411 
-1419 VKSGDKT
+1419 
-1426 LTLSGANSYT
+1426 
-1436 GGTTISGGTLVASNV
+1436 
-1451 EALGTGN
+1451 
-1458 VTDNATLEL
+1458 L
-1467 NTGGDFDNAI
+1467 NT
-1477 SGSGQVVKS
+1477 S
-1486 GDGALTLS
+1486 
-1494 GANSYSGA
+1494 
-1502 TTISGGTLI
+1502 
-1511 AANVNAL
+1511 
-1518 GTGAIDN
+1518 
-1525 RASLLLDASGQFT
+1525 
-1538 VTDLTTESGGNTE
+1538 
-1551 IGAGSTL
+1551 
-1558 QATTLTQK
+1558 
-1566 SDSTLTIN
+1566 
-1574 LNSNTVDPVIHAAS
+1574 
-1588 QVSLAGTLDITGVGD
+1588 
-1603 VLDSDP
+1603 
-1609 ASTDDLDTFTL
+1609 
-1620 IASDKTIAGDFE
+1620 
-1632 KLTVAGMDAD
+1632 
-1642 LADFITVDGR
+1642 
-1652 IDDTGKQYELTTAL
+1652 
-1666 TWYADRDDAVTD
+1666 
-1678 AHGTFNLTNADGSFA
+1678 
-1693 VNTVLENV
+1693 
-1701 DATLDPASATGW
+1701 
-1713 DGTSLIKQGAGT
+1713 
-1725 LILNAE
+1725 
-1731 NTYTGGTT
+1731 
-1739 ISGGTL
+1739 
-1745 VATNV
+1745 
-1750 DALGSGDVTD
+1750 
-1760 DATLELNTGGTFDNA
+1760 GTFDNA

-1780 QVVKSGDDV
+1780 QVVKSGDKM

-1810 ASNVDA
+1810 ASNVE
-1816 LGSGD
+1816 S
-1821 VTNNA
+1821 
-1826 TLEMNTG
+1826 
-1833 GDFINNIGGT
+1833 
-1843 GRVEK
+1843 
-1848 SGDDTLTLSGSN
+1848 
-1860 TYTGGTLIS
+1860 
-1869 DGTLVAS
+1869 
-1876 NVEALGTGDVTNNAT
+1876 LGTGDVTN
-1891 LELNTG
+1891 
-1897 GTFDN
+1897 
-1902 AISGSGQVVKSG
+1902 
-1914 DDVLTLSGANSYSGG
+1914 
-1929 TLISGGTL
+1929 
-1937 VANNV
+1937 
-1942 EALGTGDVTDNA
+1942 
-1954 TLEMNT
+1954 
-1960 GGDFINN
+1960 
-1967 IGGTGRVEK
+1967 
-1976 SGDDALTLSG
+1976 
-1986 SNTYTGGTTIN
+1986 
-1997 DGTLIATSVDA
+1997 
-2008 LGSGDVT
+2008 
-2015 NNAVLE
+2015 
-2021 LNTGGDFINN
+2021 
-2031 IGGTGRVEK
+2031 
-2040 SGDETLTL
+2040 
-2048 SGSNT
+2048 
-2053 YTGGTL
+2053 
-2059 ISGGTLVATN
+2059 
-2069 VEALGTGDVTDN
+2069 
-2081 AVLELNTG
+2081 
-2089 GDFIN
+2089 
-2094 NIGGT
+2094 
-2099 GRVEK
+2099 
-2104 SGDDTLTLSGSNSY
+2104 
-2118 TGGTLISSGTL
+2118 
-2129 VATNVDA
+2129 
-2136 LGSGDVTDNATLELN
+2136 NATLELN

-2170 DETLTLSGSNTYT
+2170 DDALALSG
-2183 GGTTINDGTLVAT
+2183 A
-2196 SVEALGSGDVT
+2196 
-2207 NDAVLALNTGGDFA
+2207 
-2221 NNIGG
+2221 
-2226 TGSVVKS
+2226 
-2233 GDETLTLSGTNSYTG
+2233 
-2248 GTTISGGTLVATNVE
+2248 
-2263 ALGTGDVT
+2263 
-2271 NNATLELNTG
+2271 
-2281 GDFTNNISGNGQVVK
+2281 
-2296 SGDDTL
+2296 
-2302 TFSGSNTYTGGT
+2302 
-2314 TINDGTLVATSV
+2314 
-2326 EALGSGDV
+2326 
-2334 TNDAVLALNTGGD
+2334 
-2347 FANNIGGTG
+2347 
-2356 SVVKSGDETLTLS
+2356 
-2369 GSNTYTGS
+2369 
-2377 TLISSGTL
+2377 
-2385 VANDVNALGT
+2385 
-2395 GDVTDNA
+2395 
-2402 TLMLNTGGDFIN
+2402 
-2414 NIGGTGRVEKSGD
+2414 
-2427 DTLTLSGSNSYTGGT
+2427 NSYTGGT

-2488 SGDETLTL
+2488 SGDKTLTLSGSNTYTGGTLISDGTLVASNVEALGTGDVTDNATLELNTSGTFDNVISGSGQVVKSGDDALTLSGSNTYRGGTTISGGTLVATSVEALGTGDVTDNATLALNTGGDFINNIGGTGRVEKSGDQTLTL

-2507 ISSGTLVAN
+2507 ISSGTLVASN
-2516 DVNALGTGDV
+2516 VNALGSGDV

-2538 DFDNAISGSGQVV
+2538 TFDNAISGSGQVE
-2551 KSGDETLTLSG
+2551 KSGDGTLTLSG
-2562 ANSYTGGTTISGG
+2562 SNTYTGGTLISDG

-2612 DNAITAI
+2612 DNATTAI

-2771 DSATYWDGKSL
+2771 DSATDWDGKSL

-2838 STVNG
+2838 ATVNG
-2843 HVNNQGSLYFVDTFT
+2843 HVNNLGNLYFVDTFT

-3004 GEVTPPDDGGEVT
+3004 GDVTPPDDGGDVTPPDDGGEVT
-3017 PPDDGGEVTPPDDD
+3017 PPDDGGEVTPPDDGGD
-3031 GEVTPPDDGGDITP
+3031 VTPPDDGGDVTP

-3335 VEVKVGIQANVS
+3335 LEVKVGIQANVS

>member
-124 STGATSVHN
+124 LTGATSVHN
-133 QGTITGSNEDG
+133 QGTITGSSADG
-144 TIMLQN
+144 TILLQN
-150 GGSVINDARIENNA
+150 GGSVINDGRIENSAIYVHNLDYGA
-164 TYEHDPEDIPQE
+164 PEIDAAI
-176 YAGVYMLNGGSY
+176 YMLNGGSY
-188 VSSESGVLEGVSGV
+188 VSSENGVLKGVSGV
-202 IVQSGEAHITN
+202 IVQSGEVHITN
-213 GGMINSDGSWRSYGV
+213 GGTINSDGSWRSYGV
-228 EFRDGTYGTI
+228 ELRGGAYGTI

-244 ITTASDGSGK
+244 ITTASDGSNK
-254 IEDAAIYVHT
+254 IEDAAIYAHT
-264 LNDMAVSGSVSVD
+264 FDDIAAGDSVSVD
-277 NSGLMQ
+277 NSGLLQ
-283 SDFITVALYYGSH
+283 SDFIAVALYHGAH
-296 FEVVNRVGG
+296 FEVFNRAGG

-311 SSLVGIKSTAMEL
+311 SSLVGIQSAAMEL
-324 KVGVDNLVTND
+324 KAGADNLVTND

-344 NTYGIHYGESTS
+344 NTYGIHYGENTS

-425 TAVAINGNGNTISNQ
+425 TAVAINGNGNTITNQ

-447 DGLVLSG
+447 DGLLISG

-489 ITATSTGISIAGG
+489 ITTTSTGISIAGG
-502 NNQVTTESGSTI
+502 NNQVTTESGSAI

-546 IQYNSGTSGTITN
+546 IQYNSGASGTITN

-630 AGAILGDTNGVT
+630 AGAISGDTNGVT
-642 INGSGNTLTSQGKI
+642 ISGSGNTLTSQGKI
-656 TGGTNAILINS
+656 TGGTNAVLINS
-667 GSKNNTLTL
+667 GSKNNTITL

-743 SGTLILNGAMTAKG
+743 SGTLIVNGAMTAKG

-799 VISGSGNVIKQGGG
+799 VISGSGNVVKQGGG

-858 NASDPFI
+858 SASDPFI

-891 QQDGSTLTADLTA
+891 QQDGSTLTADLTE
-904 TSGPAIR
+904 TSGPVIR

-947 NAISGDFDGIT
+947 NAISGDFGDIT

-989 TWYADRYNA
+989 TWYADRDNA

-1048 NTYTGGTTIS
+1048 NTYTGSTTIS
-1058 DGTLVATNV
+1058 EGTLIATNV

-1075 TDNATLELNTGGD
+1075 TDNATLEMNTGGD

-1108 LSGSNTY
+1108 LSGANSY
-1115 TGGTIISGG
+1115 TGGTTISGG
-1124 TLVATNVEAL
+1124 TLVASNVEAL
-1134 GTGDVTDNATLE
+1134 GTGDITDNATLE
-1146 LNTGGDFDNAI
+1146 LNTGGDFDNVI
-1157 GGTGSV
+1157 SGSGQV

-1206 ATLELNTGGDFA
+1206 ATLELNT
-1218 NNIGGTGS
+1218 S
-1226 VVKSGDKTLTLSGTN
+1226 
-1241 SYTGGTT
+1241 
-1248 ISGGTLVAN
+1248 
-1257 NVEALGTGDVTN
+1257 
-1269 NATLEL
+1269 
-1275 NTGGDFDNAISGS
+1275 
-1288 GQVVKSGDETLTLSG
+1288 
-1303 ANSYTGGTTISGGTL
+1303 
-1318 VATNVEALGTG
+1318 
-1329 DITDNAT
+1329 
-1336 LELNAGG
+1336 
-1343 DFTNNI
+1343 
-1349 GGTGSVEKSGDKTL
+1349 
-1363 TLSGTNT
+1363 
-1370 YRGGTLISGGTLV
+1370 
-1383 ASNVE
+1383 
-1388 ALGSG
+1388 
-1393 DVTDNA
+1393 
-1399 TLEMNTGGDFAN
+1399 GDFAN

-1436 GGTTISGGTLVASNV
+1436 GGTIISGGTLVATNV
-1451 EALGTGN
+1451 DALGTGD
-1458 VTDNATLEL
+1458 VIDNATLEL

-1486 GDGALTLS
+1486 GDDTLALS

-1574 LNSNTVDPVIHAAS
+1574 LDSNTADPVIHAAS

-1780 QVVKSGDDV
+1780 QVVKSGD
-1789 LTLSGANSYS
+1789 
-1799 GGTLISDGTLV
+1799 
-1810 ASNVDA
+1810 
-1816 LGSGD
+1816 
-1821 VTNNA
+1821 
-1826 TLEMNTG
+1826 E
-1833 GDFINNIGGT
+1833 
-1843 GRVEK
+1843 
-1848 SGDDTLTLSGSN
+1848 TLTLSGTN
-1860 TYTGGTLIS
+1860 T
-1869 DGTLVAS
+1869 
-1876 NVEALGTGDVTNNAT
+1876 
-1891 LELNTG
+1891 
-1897 GTFDN
+1897 
-1902 AISGSGQVVKSG
+1902 
-1914 DDVLTLSGANSYSGG
+1914 YSGG

-1937 VANNV
+1937 VASNV

-2118 TGGTLISSGTL
+2118 TGGTLISGGTL

-2136 LGSGDVTDNATLELN
+2136 LGSGDVTNNAVLELN
-2151 TGGDFTNNISG
+2151 TGGTFDNAISG

-2183 GGTTINDGTLVAT
+2183 GGTTINDGTLIAT
-2196 SVEALGSGDVT
+2196 SVDALGSGDVT
-2207 NDAVLALNTGGDFA
+2207 DNAVLELNTGGDFDNA
-2221 NNIGG
+2221 IS
-2226 TGSVVKS
+2226 GSGQVVKS
-2233 GDETLTLSGTNSYTG
+2233 GDETLTLSGTNSYTD
-2248 GTTISGGTLVATNVE
+2248 GTLISGGTLVATNLE

-2281 GDFTNNISGNGQVVK
+2281 GDFI
-2296 SGDDTL
+2296 
-2302 TFSGSNTYTGGT
+2302 
-2314 TINDGTLVATSV
+2314 
-2326 EALGSGDV
+2326 
-2334 TNDAVLALNTGGD
+2334 
-2347 FANNIGGTG
+2347 NNIGGTG
-2356 SVVKSGDETLTLS
+2356 RVEKSGDETLTLS
-2369 GSNTYTGS
+2369 GSNTYTGG
-2377 TLISSGTL
+2377 TLISGGTL
-2385 VANDVNALGT
+2385 VATNVEALGT

-2402 TLMLNTGGDFIN
+2402 VLELNTGGDFIN

-2442 LISSGTLVATNVDA
+2442 LISGGTLVATNVDA

-2562 ANSYTGGTTISGG
+2562 ANSYTGGTLISGGTLVATSVEALGSGDVTDNAVLELNTGGTFDNAISGSGQVVKSGDKTLTLSGANSYTGGTTISGG

-2612 DNAITAI
+2612 DNATTAI

-2642 IDSNS
+2642 TDSNS
-2647 GAIVTADHAN
+2647 GAIVTADRAN

-2807 ALWLAETATIGSA
+2807 TLWLAETATIGSA

-2838 STVNG
+2838 ATVNG
-2843 HVNNQGSLYFVDTFT
+2843 HVNNLGNLYFVDTFT

-2893 YLNTQLGDDS
+2893 YLNTQLGDDN

-2950 RLYKGH
+2950 TLYKGH

-2986 GEVTPPDDG
+2986 GD
-2995 GEVTPPDDG
+2995 
-3004 GEVTPPDDGGEVT
+3004 
-3017 PPDDGGEVTPPDDD
+3017 
-3031 GEVTPPDDGGDITP
+3031 VTPPDDGGDVTP
-3045 PDDGGDIT
+3045 PDDGGDVTPPDDGGDVTPPDDGGDVSPPDDGGDVTPPDDGGDVTPPDGDGDIT
-3053 PPDGGDVTPVAP
+3053 PPDGGDVTPVTP

-3101 GSIWMRFKAGKAES
+3101 GSVWMRFKAGKAES

>member
-1 MNKTYN
+1 AVLELNTGGDFDNNIGGTGSVVKSGDKT
-7 IIWNAAR
+7 
-14 GMYIVTSELA
+14 L
-24 RSGSRAIVSV
+24 
-34 SASCAVTLL
+34 
-43 AMDAAPAVA
+43 
-52 EETRVS
+52 
-58 IPSQTTTYTLSGAT
+58 TLSGANSY
-72 PFVVETGNT
+72 TG
-81 VATDTATSAA
+81 
-91 IVGDNSND
+91 
-99 WDLLI
+99 
-104 ESGAVV
+104 
-110 GSSLTDSQAMNLDS
+110 
-124 STGATSVHN
+124 
-133 QGTITGSNEDG
+133 GTIISGGTLVANNVEALGTGDV
-144 TIMLQN
+144 T
-150 GGSVINDARIENNA
+150 NNA
-164 TYEHDPEDIPQE
+164 T
-176 YAGVYMLNGGSY
+176 
-188 VSSESGVLEGVSGV
+188 LE
-202 IVQSGEAHITN
+202 
-213 GGMINSDGSWRSYGV
+213 
-228 EFRDGTYGTI
+228 
-238 VNTGTI
+238 
-244 ITTASDGSGK
+244 
-254 IEDAAIYVHT
+254 
-264 LNDMAVSGSVSVD
+264 
-277 NSGLMQ
+277 
-283 SDFITVALYYGSH
+283 
-296 FEVVNRVGG
+296 
-305 VITAGN
+305 
-311 SSLVGIKSTAMEL
+311 
-324 KVGVDNLVTND
+324 
-335 GTISAYGTA
+335 
-344 NTYGIHYGESTS
+344 
-356 GGVITNTGS
+356 
-365 ITTTGGGSGDASV
+365 
-378 YVHGNGDGTVVN
+378 
-390 NSGTMS
+390 
-396 STVYGVYLDSA
+396 
-407 RSKGHTLNNQ
+407 
-417 AGGAISAN
+417 
-425 TAVAINGNGNTISNQ
+425 
-440 GKMTGVS
+440 
-447 DGLVLSG
+447 
-454 NNNIVTTS
+454 
-462 GGEISGKNGIRV
+462 
-474 SKGSGNQITAKSGSK
+474 
-489 ITATSTGISIAGG
+489 
-502 NNQVTTESGSTI
+502 
-514 VAKDNGILINSG
+514 
-526 ANNVTNGGS
+526 
-535 ITATGSSISYG
+535 
-546 IQYNSGTSGTITN
+546 
-559 TGTITTTGKGAGDAS
+559 
-574 VYAHGGAVTI
+574 
-584 NNSGTM
+584 
-590 DSSVFGVYVTT
+590 
-601 GHTLNNLAGGSITAN
+601 
-616 TAVQLNGNNNTLAN
+616 
-630 AGAILGDTNGVT
+630 
-642 INGSGNTLTSQGKI
+642 
-656 TGGTNAILINS
+656 
-667 GSKNNTLTL
+667 L
-676 NTGTEISGSI
+676 NTG
-686 TDDNNSA
+686 
-693 SANNNLILDGEGTL
+693 
-707 GSSISGLNSVTS
+707 
-719 SGDWTLSGATM
+719 GD
-730 NLSGTTNSALWVK
+730 
-743 SGTLILNGAMTAKG
+743 
-757 ATVDSGTTL
+757 
-766 QIGNGGTLG
+766 
-775 AFNGD
+775 F
-780 IVDNGTLTFNR
+780 
-791 SDAAAYGS
+791 
-799 VISGSGNVIKQGGG
+799 
-813 ELTLSNNNSYSGGTT
+813 
-828 IAEGT
+828 
-833 LTATAGGALG
+833 
-843 SGNIDNRAY
+843 
-852 LKLDAA
+852 
-858 NASDPFI
+858 
-865 VADLTT
+865 
-871 HSGATVEI
+871 
-879 GAGST
+879 
-884 LQANTLT
+884 
-891 QQDGSTLTADLTA
+891 
-904 TSGPAIR
+904 
-911 AKNVNLDGTLNVAS
+911 
-925 PASQEPI
+925 
-932 RSTDDLISLALIESD
+932 D
-947 NAISGDFDGIT
+947 NAISGSGQ
-958 INGNAMNP
+958 
-966 DAFITV
+966 V
-972 VGQKN
+972 VKSG
-977 VNDTHYDLVETL
+977 DEMLTL
-989 TWYADRYNA
+989 S
-998 AIDAHGT
+998 G
-1005 FNLAD
+1005 
-1010 ADDSF
+1010 
-1015 TVNTVLENVDA
+1015 A
-1026 NSGWNGQS
+1026 NS
-1034 LTKTGAGTLILNAE
+1034 
-1048 NTYTGGTTIS
+1048 YTGGTTIS
-1058 DGTLVATNV
+1058 GGMLVATNV
-1067 EALGTGNV
+1067 EALGSGDV
-1075 TDNATLELNTGGD
+1075 TDNAVLELNTGGTFDNVISGSGQVVKSGDDALTLSGNNSYTGGTLISDGTLVASNVEALGSGDVTNDAVLELNTGGD

-1108 LSGSNTY
+1108 LSG
-1115 TGGTIISGG
+1115 
-1124 TLVATNVEAL
+1124 A
-1134 GTGDVTDNATLE
+1134 
-1146 LNTGGDFDNAI
+1146 
-1157 GGTGSV
+1157 
-1163 VKSGD
+1163 
-1168 KTLTLSGAN
+1168 
-1177 SYTGGTTISGGTLVA
+1177 
-1192 SNVEALGSGDVTDN
+1192 
-1206 ATLELNTGGDFA
+1206 
-1218 NNIGGTGS
+1218 
-1226 VVKSGDKTLTLSGTN
+1226 N

-1288 GQVVKSGDETLTLSG
+1288 GQVVKSGD
-1303 ANSYTGGTTISGGTL
+1303 
-1318 VATNVEALGTG
+1318 
-1329 DITDNAT
+1329 
-1336 LELNAGG
+1336 
-1343 DFTNNI
+1343 
-1349 GGTGSVEKSGDKTL
+1349 KT
-1363 TLSGTNT
+1363 
-1370 YRGGTLISGGTLV
+1370 
-1383 ASNVE
+1383 
-1388 ALGSG
+1388 
-1393 DVTDNA
+1393 
-1399 TLEMNTGGDFAN
+1399 
-1411 NIGGTGSV
+1411 
-1419 VKSGDKT
+1419 
-1426 LTLSGANSYT
+1426 
-1436 GGTTISGGTLVASNV
+1436 
-1451 EALGTGN
+1451 
-1458 VTDNATLEL
+1458 
-1467 NTGGDFDNAI
+1467 
-1477 SGSGQVVKS
+1477 
-1486 GDGALTLS
+1486 LTLS

-1511 AANVNAL
+1511 ATHVNAL

-1574 LNSNTVDPVIHAAS
+1574 LDSNTADPVIHAAS

-1701 DATLDPASATGW
+1701 DATLDPDSATGW

-1780 QVVKSGDDV
+1780 QVVKSGDKM

-1810 ASNVDA
+1810 ASNV
-1816 LGSGD
+1816 
-1821 VTNNA
+1821 
-1826 TLEMNTG
+1826 
-1833 GDFINNIGGT
+1833 
-1843 GRVEK
+1843 
-1848 SGDDTLTLSGSN
+1848 
-1860 TYTGGTLIS
+1860 
-1869 DGTLVAS
+1869 
-1876 NVEALGTGDVTNNAT
+1876 EALGTGDVTDNAT

-1914 DDVLTLSGANSYSGG
+1914 DKTLTLSGANSYSGG
-1929 TLISGGTL
+1929 TLISDGTL
-1937 VANNV
+1937 IAGRVDV
-1942 EALGTGDVTDNA
+1942 LGSGDVTDNA

-1960 GGDFINN
+1960 GGTFSNTIS
-1967 IGGTGRVEK
+1967 GSGQVVK
-1976 SGDDALTLSG
+1976 SGD
-1986 SNTYTGGTTIN
+1986 
-1997 DGTLIATSVDA
+1997 
-2008 LGSGDVT
+2008 
-2015 NNAVLE
+2015 
-2021 LNTGGDFINN
+2021 
-2031 IGGTGRVEK
+2031 K
-2040 SGDETLTL
+2040 TLTL
-2048 SGSNT
+2048 SGVNT

-2059 ISGGTLVATN
+2059 ISGGTLIASN
-2069 VEALGTGDVTDN
+2069 VEALGTGDVTNN
-2081 AVLELNTG
+2081 AALELNTS
-2089 GDFIN
+2089 GDFDN
-2094 NIGGT
+2094 AIGGS
-2099 GRVEK
+2099 GKVEK
-2104 SGDDTLTLSGSNSY
+2104 SGDG
-2118 TGGTLISSGTL
+2118 
-2129 VATNVDA
+2129 A
-2136 LGSGDVTDNATLELN
+2136 
-2151 TGGDFTNNISG
+2151 
-2162 SGQVVKSG
+2162 
-2170 DETLTLSGSNTYT
+2170 LTLSGSNT
-2183 GGTTINDGTLVAT
+2183 
-2196 SVEALGSGDVT
+2196 
-2207 NDAVLALNTGGDFA
+2207 
-2221 NNIGG
+2221 
-2226 TGSVVKS
+2226 
-2233 GDETLTLSGTNSYTG
+2233 YTG

-2263 ALGTGDVT
+2263 ALGSGDVT
-2271 NNATLELNTG
+2271 NNA
-2281 GDFTNNISGNGQVVK
+2281 V
-2296 SGDDTL
+2296 
-2302 TFSGSNTYTGGT
+2302 
-2314 TINDGTLVATSV
+2314 
-2326 EALGSGDV
+2326 
-2334 TNDAVLALNTGGD
+2334 
-2347 FANNIGGTG
+2347 
-2356 SVVKSGDETLTLS
+2356 
-2369 GSNTYTGS
+2369 
-2377 TLISSGTL
+2377 
-2385 VANDVNALGT
+2385 
-2395 GDVTDNA
+2395 
-2402 TLMLNTGGDFIN
+2402 
-2414 NIGGTGRVEKSGD
+2414 
-2427 DTLTLSGSNSYTGGT
+2427 
-2442 LISSGTLVATNVDA
+2442 
-2456 LGSGDVTD
+2456 
-2464 NATLELNT
+2464 LELNT

-2496 SGANSYTGGTL
+2496 SGANSYTGGTT
-2507 ISSGTLVAN
+2507 ISGGTLVASN
-2516 DVNALGTGDV
+2516 VEALGSGDVTDNATLEMNTGGDFDNAIGGSGNVVKSGADTLTLSGSNTYTGGTLISDGTLVASNVEALGSGDVTDNATLELNTGGDFDNAISGSGKVEKSGDGTLTLSGSNTYTGGTTISGGTLVATSVDALGTGDV

-2538 DFDNAISGSGQVV
+2538 TFDNVISGSGQVV
-2551 KSGDETLTLSG
+2551 KSGDDALTLSG
-2562 ANSYTGGTTISGG
+2562 ANSYTGGTTINGG

-2642 IDSNS
+2642 TDSNS
-2647 GAIVTADHAN
+2647 GAIVTADRAN

-2678 YAYTLIDTDSAIN
+2678 YAYTLIDSDSAID

-2700 GMDAKQVD
+2700 GIDAKQVD

-2807 ALWLAETATIGSA
+2807 TLWLAETATIGSA

-2838 STVNG
+2838 ATVNG
-2843 HVNNQGSLYFVDTFT
+2843 HVNNLGNLYFVDTFT

-3017 PPDDGGEVTPPDDD
+3017 PPDDGGEVTPPD
-3031 GEVTPPDDGGDITP
+3031 GGGDITP

-3053 PPDGGDVTPVAP
+3053 PPDGGGDATPVAP

-3101 GSIWMRFKAGKAES
+3101 GSVWMRFKAGKAEL

-3283 WTTRLGVRVDG
+3283 WTTRLGMRVDG

-3356 AGQKG
+3356 TGQKG

>member
-81 VATDTATSAA
+81 VATDIATSAA

-124 STGATSVHN
+124 LTGATSVHN

-144 TIMLQN
+144 TILLQN
-150 GGSVINDARIENNA
+150 GGSVINDGRIENSA
-164 TYEHDPEDIPQE
+164 TYEHDPQDIPQE

-283 SDFITVALYYGSH
+283 SDFITVALYHGSH

-365 ITTTGGGSGDASV
+365 ITTTGGGAGDASV

-417 AGGAISAN
+417 AGSAISAN
-425 TAVAINGNGNTISNQ
+425 TAVAINGNGNTITNQ

-447 DGLVLSG
+447 DGLLISG

-489 ITATSTGISIAGG
+489 ITATSTGISIASG
-502 NNQVTTESGSTI
+502 NNQVTTESGSAI

-535 ITATGSSISYG
+535 ITATGSSNSYG
-546 IQYNSGTSGTITN
+546 IQYNSGASGTITN
-559 TGTITTTGKGAGDAS
+559 TGTITTTGKGVGDAS

-601 GHTLNNLAGGSITAN
+601 GHTLNNLAGGSISAN
-616 TAVQLNGNNNTLAN
+616 TAVQFHGNNNKLAN
-630 AGAILGDTNGVT
+630 AGAISGDTNGVT
-642 INGSGNTLTSQGKI
+642 ISGSGNTLTNQGKI

-799 VISGSGNVIKQGGG
+799 VISGSGNVVKQGGG

-858 NASDPFI
+858 SASDPFI

-1048 NTYTGGTTIS
+1048 NTYTGGTLIS
-1058 DGTLVATNV
+1058 DGTLVASNV
-1067 EALGTGNV
+1067 EALGTGDI
-1075 TDNATLELNTGGD
+1075 TDNAVLELNTGGD

-1288 GQVVKSGDETLTLSG
+1288 GQVVKSGD
-1303 ANSYTGGTTISGGTL
+1303 
-1318 VATNVEALGTG
+1318 
-1329 DITDNAT
+1329 
-1336 LELNAGG
+1336 
-1343 DFTNNI
+1343 
-1349 GGTGSVEKSGDKTL
+1349 KT
-1363 TLSGTNT
+1363 
-1370 YRGGTLISGGTLV
+1370 
-1383 ASNVE
+1383 
-1388 ALGSG
+1388 
-1393 DVTDNA
+1393 
-1399 TLEMNTGGDFAN
+1399 
-1411 NIGGTGSV
+1411 
-1419 VKSGDKT
+1419 
-1426 LTLSGANSYT
+1426 
-1436 GGTTISGGTLVASNV
+1436 
-1451 EALGTGN
+1451 
-1458 VTDNATLEL
+1458 
-1467 NTGGDFDNAI
+1467 
-1477 SGSGQVVKS
+1477 
-1486 GDGALTLS
+1486 LTLS

-1511 AANVNAL
+1511 ATHVNAL

-1574 LNSNTVDPVIHAAS
+1574 LNGNTVDPVIHAAS

-1775 ISGSG
+1775 IGGSG
-1780 QVVKSGDDV
+1780 NVVKYGADT
-1789 LTLSGANSYS
+1789 LTLSGSNSYT
-1799 GGTLISDGTLV
+1799 GGTTISGGTLV
-1810 ASNVDA
+1810 ASNVEA
-1816 LGSGD
+1816 LGTGD

-1826 TLEMNTG
+1826 TLELNTG

-1860 TYTGGTLIS
+1860 TYTGGTLING
-1869 DGTLVAS
+1869 GTLVAS
-1876 NVEALGTGDVTNNAT
+1876 NVEALGTGDVTDNAT
-1891 LELNTG
+1891 LALNTG

-1902 AISGSGQVVKSG
+1902 AISGSGQ
-1914 DDVLTLSGANSYSGG
+1914 
-1929 TLISGGTL
+1929 
-1937 VANNV
+1937 
-1942 EALGTGDVTDNA
+1942 
-1954 TLEMNT
+1954 
-1960 GGDFINN
+1960 
-1967 IGGTGRVEK
+1967 
-1976 SGDDALTLSG
+1976 
-1986 SNTYTGGTTIN
+1986 
-1997 DGTLIATSVDA
+1997 
-2008 LGSGDVT
+2008 
-2015 NNAVLE
+2015 
-2021 LNTGGDFINN
+2021 
-2031 IGGTGRVEK
+2031 
-2040 SGDETLTL
+2040 
-2048 SGSNT
+2048 
-2053 YTGGTL
+2053 
-2059 ISGGTLVATN
+2059 
-2069 VEALGTGDVTDN
+2069 
-2081 AVLELNTG
+2081 
-2089 GDFIN
+2089 
-2094 NIGGT
+2094 
-2099 GRVEK
+2099 
-2104 SGDDTLTLSGSNSY
+2104 
-2118 TGGTLISSGTL
+2118 
-2129 VATNVDA
+2129 
-2136 LGSGDVTDNATLELN
+2136 
-2151 TGGDFTNNISG
+2151 
-2162 SGQVVKSG
+2162 
-2170 DETLTLSGSNTYT
+2170 
-2183 GGTTINDGTLVAT
+2183 
-2196 SVEALGSGDVT
+2196 
-2207 NDAVLALNTGGDFA
+2207 
-2221 NNIGG
+2221 
-2226 TGSVVKS
+2226 VVKS

-2263 ALGTGDVT
+2263 ALGSGDVTDDATLELNTGGTFDNAISGSGQVVKSGDKMLTLSGANSYSGGTLISDGTLVASNVEALGTGDVT
-2271 NNATLELNTG
+2271 NNATLALNTG
-2281 GDFTNNISGNGQVVK
+2281 GDFTNNISGSGQVVK

-2302 TFSGSNTYTGGT
+2302 TLSGANSYTGGT
-2314 TINDGTLVATSV
+2314 TI
-2326 EALGSGDV
+2326 SG
-2334 TNDAVLALNTGGD
+2334 
-2347 FANNIGGTG
+2347 
-2356 SVVKSGDETLTLS
+2356 
-2369 GSNTYTGS
+2369 
-2377 TLISSGTL
+2377 
-2385 VANDVNALGT
+2385 
-2395 GDVTDNA
+2395 
-2402 TLMLNTGGDFIN
+2402 
-2414 NIGGTGRVEKSGD
+2414 
-2427 DTLTLSGSNSYTGGT
+2427 
-2442 LISSGTLVATNVDA
+2442 GTLVATNVDA
-2456 LGSGDVTD
+2456 LGTGDVT
-2464 NATLELNT
+2464 NSSTLELNT

-2496 SGANSYTGGTL
+2496 SGSNTYTGGTLISGGTLVATNGDALGTGDVTDNATLELNTGGTFDNVISGSGQVVKSGDDTLTLSGANSYTGGTL
-2507 ISSGTLVAN
+2507 ISGGTLVATS
-2516 DVNALGTGDV
+2516 VEALGSGDV

-2538 DFDNAISGSGQVV
+2538 TFDNAISGSGQVV
-2551 KSGDETLTLSG
+2551 KSGDKTLTLSG

-2642 IDSNS
+2642 TDSNS
-2647 GAIVTADHAN
+2647 GAIVTADRAN

-2678 YAYTLIDTDSAIN
+2678 YAYTLIDSDSAID

-2838 STVNG
+2838 ATVNG
-2843 HVNNQGSLYFVDTFT
+2843 HVNNLGNLYFVDTFT

-3283 WTTRLGVRVDG
+3283 WTTRLGMRVDG

>member
-1 MNKTYN
+1 
-7 IIWNAAR
+7 
-14 GMYIVTSELA
+14 
-24 RSGSRAIVSV
+24 
-34 SASCAVTLL
+34 
-43 AMDAAPAVA
+43 
-52 EETRVS
+52 
-58 IPSQTTTYTLSGAT
+58 
-72 PFVVETGNT
+72 
-81 VATDTATSAA
+81 
-91 IVGDNSND
+91 
-99 WDLLI
+99 
-104 ESGAVV
+104 
-110 GSSLTDSQAMNLDS
+110 
-124 STGATSVHN
+124 
-133 QGTITGSNEDG
+133 
-144 TIMLQN
+144 
-150 GGSVINDARIENNA
+150 
-164 TYEHDPEDIPQE
+164 
-176 YAGVYMLNGGSY
+176 
-188 VSSESGVLEGVSGV
+188 
-202 IVQSGEAHITN
+202 
-213 GGMINSDGSWRSYGV
+213 
-228 EFRDGTYGTI
+228 
-238 VNTGTI
+238 
-244 ITTASDGSGK
+244 
-254 IEDAAIYVHT
+254 
-264 LNDMAVSGSVSVD
+264 
-277 NSGLMQ
+277 
-283 SDFITVALYYGSH
+283 
-296 FEVVNRVGG
+296 
-305 VITAGN
+305 
-311 SSLVGIKSTAMEL
+311 
-324 KVGVDNLVTND
+324 
-335 GTISAYGTA
+335 
-344 NTYGIHYGESTS
+344 
-356 GGVITNTGS
+356 
-365 ITTTGGGSGDASV
+365 
-378 YVHGNGDGTVVN
+378 
-390 NSGTMS
+390 
-396 STVYGVYLDSA
+396 
-407 RSKGHTLNNQ
+407 
-417 AGGAISAN
+417 
-425 TAVAINGNGNTISNQ
+425 
-440 GKMTGVS
+440 
-447 DGLVLSG
+447 
-454 NNNIVTTS
+454 
-462 GGEISGKNGIRV
+462 
-474 SKGSGNQITAKSGSK
+474 
-489 ITATSTGISIAGG
+489 
-502 NNQVTTESGSTI
+502 
-514 VAKDNGILINSG
+514 
-526 ANNVTNGGS
+526 
-535 ITATGSSISYG
+535 
-546 IQYNSGTSGTITN
+546 
-559 TGTITTTGKGAGDAS
+559 
-574 VYAHGGAVTI
+574 
-584 NNSGTM
+584 
-590 DSSVFGVYVTT
+590 
-601 GHTLNNLAGGSITAN
+601 
-616 TAVQLNGNNNTLAN
+616 
-630 AGAILGDTNGVT
+630 
-642 INGSGNTLTSQGKI
+642 
-656 TGGTNAILINS
+656 
-667 GSKNNTLTL
+667 
-676 NTGTEISGSI
+676 
-686 TDDNNSA
+686 
-693 SANNNLILDGEGTL
+693 
-707 GSSISGLNSVTS
+707 
-719 SGDWTLSGATM
+719 
-730 NLSGTTNSALWVK
+730 
-743 SGTLILNGAMTAKG
+743 
-757 ATVDSGTTL
+757 
-766 QIGNGGTLG
+766 
-775 AFNGD
+775 
-780 IVDNGTLTFNR
+780 
-791 SDAAAYGS
+791 
-799 VISGSGNVIKQGGG
+799 
-813 ELTLSNNNSYSGGTT
+813 
-828 IAEGT
+828 
-833 LTATAGGALG
+833 
-843 SGNIDNRAY
+843 
-852 LKLDAA
+852 
-858 NASDPFI
+858 
-865 VADLTT
+865 
-871 HSGATVEI
+871 
-879 GAGST
+879 
-884 LQANTLT
+884 
-891 QQDGSTLTADLTA
+891 
-904 TSGPAIR
+904 
-911 AKNVNLDGTLNVAS
+911 
-925 PASQEPI
+925 
-932 RSTDDLISLALIESD
+932 
-947 NAISGDFDGIT
+947 
-958 INGNAMNP
+958 
-966 DAFITV
+966 
-972 VGQKN
+972 
-977 VNDTHYDLVETL
+977 
-989 TWYADRYNA
+989 
-998 AIDAHGT
+998 
-1005 FNLAD
+1005 
-1010 ADDSF
+1010 
-1015 TVNTVLENVDA
+1015 
-1026 NSGWNGQS
+1026 
-1034 LTKTGAGTLILNAE
+1034 
-1048 NTYTGGTTIS
+1048 TGGTTIS
-1058 DGTLVATNV
+1058 GGTLVASNV
-1067 EALGTGNV
+1067 EALGSGDV

-1103 DETLT
+1103 DDALT
-1108 LSGSNTY
+1108 LSGNNSY
-1115 TGGTIISGG
+1115 TGGTLISDG
-1124 TLVATNVEAL
+1124 TLVASNVEAL
-1134 GTGDVTDNATLE
+1134 GSGDVTNDAVLE

-1157 GGTGSV
+1157 SGSGQV

-1192 SNVEALGSGDVTDN
+1192 SNVEALGSGDITD
-1206 ATLELNTGGDFA
+1206 
-1218 NNIGGTGS
+1218 
-1226 VVKSGDKTLTLSGTN
+1226 
-1241 SYTGGTT
+1241 
-1248 ISGGTLVAN
+1248 
-1257 NVEALGTGDVTN
+1257 

-1303 ANSYTGGTTISGGTL
+1303 TNTYTGGTTISGGTL
-1318 VATNVEALGTG
+1318 IATH
-1329 DITDNAT
+1329 
-1336 LELNAGG
+1336 
-1343 DFTNNI
+1343 
-1349 GGTGSVEKSGDKTL
+1349 
-1363 TLSGTNT
+1363 
-1370 YRGGTLISGGTLV
+1370 
-1383 ASNVE
+1383 
-1388 ALGSG
+1388 
-1393 DVTDNA
+1393 
-1399 TLEMNTGGDFAN
+1399 
-1411 NIGGTGSV
+1411 
-1419 VKSGDKT
+1419 
-1426 LTLSGANSYT
+1426 
-1436 GGTTISGGTLVASNV
+1436 
-1451 EALGTGN
+1451 
-1458 VTDNATLEL
+1458 
-1467 NTGGDFDNAI
+1467 
-1477 SGSGQVVKS
+1477 
-1486 GDGALTLS
+1486 
-1494 GANSYSGA
+1494 
-1502 TTISGGTLI
+1502 
-1511 AANVNAL
+1511 VNAL

-1525 RASLLLDASGQFT
+1525 RASLLLDASGQFA

-1574 LNSNTVDPVIHAAS
+1574 LNSNTADPVIHAAS

-1701 DATLDPASATGW
+1701 DATLDPDSATGW

-1731 NTYTGGTT
+1731 NTYTVGTT

-1780 QVVKSGDDV
+1780 QVVKSGDKM
-1789 LTLSGANSYS
+1789 LTLSGTNSYS
-1799 GGTLISDGTLV
+1799 GGTLISGGTLV
-1810 ASNVDA
+1810 ATNVDA

-1821 VTNNA
+1821 VT
-1826 TLEMNTG
+1826 
-1833 GDFINNIGGT
+1833 
-1843 GRVEK
+1843 
-1848 SGDDTLTLSGSN
+1848 DD
-1860 TYTGGTLIS
+1860 
-1869 DGTLVAS
+1869 
-1876 NVEALGTGDVTNNAT
+1876 AT

-1914 DDVLTLSGANSYSGG
+1914 DDT
-1929 TLISGGTL
+1929 
-1937 VANNV
+1937 
-1942 EALGTGDVTDNA
+1942 
-1954 TLEMNT
+1954 
-1960 GGDFINN
+1960 
-1967 IGGTGRVEK
+1967 
-1976 SGDDALTLSG
+1976 LTLSG
-1986 SNTYTGGTTIN
+1986 SNTYTGGTIISG
-1997 DGTLIATSVDA
+1997 GTLVASNVEA
-2008 LGSGDVT
+2008 LGTGDVT
-2015 NNAVLE
+2015 NDAVLE
-2021 LNTGGDFINN
+2021 LNTGGDFDNAIS
-2031 IGGTGRVEK
+2031 GSGQVVK

-2059 ISGGTLVATN
+2059 ISGGTLVASNVEALGSGDVTNDAVLELNTGGDFTNAISGSGQVVKSGDETLTLSGANSYTGGTLISGGTLIASN

-2089 GDFIN
+2089 GDF
-2094 NIGGT
+2094 
-2099 GRVEK
+2099 
-2104 SGDDTLTLSGSNSY
+2104 
-2118 TGGTLISSGTL
+2118 
-2129 VATNVDA
+2129 
-2136 LGSGDVTDNATLELN
+2136 
-2151 TGGDFTNNISG
+2151 
-2162 SGQVVKSG
+2162 
-2170 DETLTLSGSNTYT
+2170 
-2183 GGTTINDGTLVAT
+2183 
-2196 SVEALGSGDVT
+2196 
-2207 NDAVLALNTGGDFA
+2207 
-2221 NNIGG
+2221 
-2226 TGSVVKS
+2226 
-2233 GDETLTLSGTNSYTG
+2233 
-2248 GTTISGGTLVATNVE
+2248 
-2263 ALGTGDVT
+2263 
-2271 NNATLELNTG
+2271 
-2281 GDFTNNISGNGQVVK
+2281 
-2296 SGDDTL
+2296 
-2302 TFSGSNTYTGGT
+2302 
-2314 TINDGTLVATSV
+2314 
-2326 EALGSGDV
+2326 
-2334 TNDAVLALNTGGD
+2334 
-2347 FANNIGGTG
+2347 
-2356 SVVKSGDETLTLS
+2356 
-2369 GSNTYTGS
+2369 
-2377 TLISSGTL
+2377 
-2385 VANDVNALGT
+2385 
-2395 GDVTDNA
+2395 
-2402 TLMLNTGGDFIN
+2402 
-2414 NIGGTGRVEKSGD
+2414 
-2427 DTLTLSGSNSYTGGT
+2427 
-2442 LISSGTLVATNVDA
+2442 
-2456 LGSGDVTD
+2456 
-2464 NATLELNT
+2464 
-2472 GGTFDNAIS
+2472 DNAIS
-2481 GSGQVVK
+2481 GSGQVEK

-2538 DFDNAISGSGQVV
+2538 TFDNAISGSGQVVKSGDETLTLSGSNTYTGGTTINDGTLIATSVDALGSGDVTDNAVLELNTGGDFDNAISGSGQVV

-2562 ANSYTGGTTISGG
+2562 TNSYTDGTLISGGTLVATNLEALGTGDVTNNATLELNTGGTFDNAISGSGQVVKSGDDALTLSGSNTYTGGTTISGG
-2575 TLVASN
+2575 TLIATSVDALGSGDVTDNAVLELNTGGTFDNAISGSGQVVKSGDKTLTLSGSNTYTGGTTISGGTLIASN
-2581 VEALGSGDI
+2581 VEALGSGNI

-2612 DNAITAI
+2612 DNATTAI
-2619 GAGSALRAN
+2619 GAGSTLRAN

-2642 IDSNS
+2642 TDSNS

-2708 FLTVDGRVNAD
+2708 FLTVDGRVNAA

-2764 VDATLNP
+2764 VDATLNS
-2771 DSATYWDGKSL
+2771 DSATDWDGKSL

-2838 STVNG
+2838 ATVNG
-2843 HVNNQGSLYFVDTFT
+2843 HVNNLGSLYFVDTFT

-2950 RLYKGH
+2950 TLYKGH

-2986 GEVTPPDDG
+2986 GD
-2995 GEVTPPDDG
+2995 
-3004 GEVTPPDDGGEVT
+3004 
-3017 PPDDGGEVTPPDDD
+3017 
-3031 GEVTPPDDGGDITP
+3031 VTPPDDGGDVTP
-3045 PDDGGDIT
+3045 PDDGGDVTPPDDGGDVTPPDDGGDVTPPDDDGDIT

-3101 GSIWMRFKAGKAES
+3101 GSVWMRFKAGKAES

-3283 WTTRLGVRVDG
+3283 WTTRLGMRVDG

>member
-72 PFVVETGNT
+72 PFVVEAGNT
-81 VATDTATSAA
+81 IATDTAASAA

-110 GSSLTDSQAMNLDS
+110 GSSLIDSQAMNLDS
-124 STGATSVHN
+124 LTGATSVHN
-133 QGTITGSNEDG
+133 QGTITGSSADG
-144 TIMLQN
+144 TILLQN
-150 GGSVINDARIENNA
+150 GGSVINDGRIENSAIYVHNLDLGA
-164 TYEHDPEDIPQE
+164 PEIDAAI
-176 YAGVYMLNGGSY
+176 YMLNGGSY
-188 VSSESGVLEGVSGV
+188 VSSENGVLKGVSGV
-202 IVQSGEAHITN
+202 IVQSGEVHITN
-213 GGMINSDGSWRSYGV
+213 GGTINSDGSWRSYGV
-228 EFRDGTYGTI
+228 ELRGGAYGTI

-244 ITTASDGSGK
+244 ITTASDGSGE
-254 IEDAAIYVHT
+254 IEDAAIYAHT
-264 LNDMAVSGSVSVD
+264 FDDIAAGDYVSVD
-277 NSGLMQ
+277 NSGLLQ
-283 SDFITVALYYGSH
+283 SDFIAVALYHGAH
-296 FEVVNRVGG
+296 FEVINRAGG

-311 SSLVGIKSTAMEL
+311 SSLVGIQSAAMEL
-324 KVGVDNLVTND
+324 KAGANNLVTND

-365 ITTTGGGSGDASV
+365 ITTTGGGAGDASV

-425 TAVAINGNGNTISNQ
+425 TAVAINGNGNTITNQ

-447 DGLVLSG
+447 DGLLISG

-489 ITATSTGISIAGG
+489 ITTTSTGISIAGG
-502 NNQVTTESGSTI
+502 NNQITTESGSAI

-546 IQYNSGTSGTITN
+546 IHYYSGTSGTITN

-616 TAVQLNGNNNTLAN
+616 TAVQFHGNNNTLAN

-642 INGSGNTLTSQGKI
+642 ISGSGNTLTNQGKI

-766 QIGNGGTLG
+766 QIGNSGTLG
-775 AFNGD
+775 TFNGD

-799 VISGSGNVIKQGGG
+799 VISGSGNVVKQGGG

-858 NASDPFI
+858 SASDPFI

-1058 DGTLVATNV
+1058 EGTLVANNV

-1103 DETLT
+1103 DKTLT
-1108 LSGSNTY
+1108 LSGANSY
-1115 TGGTIISGG
+1115 TGGTTISGG

-1134 GTGDVTDNATLE
+1134 GSGDVTDNATLE
-1146 LNTGGDFDNAI
+1146 LNTGGTFDNVI
-1157 GGTGSV
+1157 SGSGQV

-1168 KTLTLSGAN
+1168 EMLTLSGAN

-1206 ATLELNTGGDFA
+1206 ATLELNTGGDFDNA
-1218 NNIGGTGS
+1218 ISGS
-1226 VVKSGDKTLTLSGTN
+1226 GQVVKSGDDALTLSGNN
-1241 SYTGGTT
+1241 SYTGGTL
-1248 ISGGTLVAN
+1248 ISDGTLVAS
-1257 NVEALGTGDVTN
+1257 NVEALGSGDVTN
-1269 NATLEL
+1269 DAVLEL

-1288 GQVVKSGDETLTLSG
+1288 GQ
-1303 ANSYTGGTTISGGTL
+1303 
-1318 VATNVEALGTG
+1318 
-1329 DITDNAT
+1329 
-1336 LELNAGG
+1336 
-1343 DFTNNI
+1343 
-1349 GGTGSVEKSGDKTL
+1349 
-1363 TLSGTNT
+1363 
-1370 YRGGTLISGGTLV
+1370 
-1383 ASNVE
+1383 
-1388 ALGSG
+1388 
-1393 DVTDNA
+1393 
-1399 TLEMNTGGDFAN
+1399 
-1411 NIGGTGSV
+1411 V

-1451 EALGTGN
+1451 EALGSGDI
-1458 VTDNATLEL
+1458 TDNATLEL

-1486 GDGALTLS
+1486 GDETLTLS
-1494 GANSYSGA
+1494 GTNTYTGG

-1511 AANVNAL
+1511 ATHVNAL

-1525 RASLLLDASGQFT
+1525 RASLLLDASGQFA

-1574 LNSNTVDPVIHAAS
+1574 LNSNTADPVIHAAS

-1701 DATLDPASATGW
+1701 DATLDPDSATGW

-1731 NTYTGGTT
+1731 NTYTVGTT

-1780 QVVKSGDDV
+1780 QVVKSGDKM
-1789 LTLSGANSYS
+1789 LTLSGTNSYS
-1799 GGTLISDGTLV
+1799 GGTLISGGTLV
-1810 ASNVDA
+1810 ATNVDA

-1821 VTNNA
+1821 VT
-1826 TLEMNTG
+1826 
-1833 GDFINNIGGT
+1833 
-1843 GRVEK
+1843 
-1848 SGDDTLTLSGSN
+1848 DD
-1860 TYTGGTLIS
+1860 
-1869 DGTLVAS
+1869 
-1876 NVEALGTGDVTNNAT
+1876 AT

-1914 DDVLTLSGANSYSGG
+1914 DDT
-1929 TLISGGTL
+1929 
-1937 VANNV
+1937 
-1942 EALGTGDVTDNA
+1942 
-1954 TLEMNT
+1954 
-1960 GGDFINN
+1960 
-1967 IGGTGRVEK
+1967 
-1976 SGDDALTLSG
+1976 LTLSG
-1986 SNTYTGGTTIN
+1986 SNTYTGGTIISG
-1997 DGTLIATSVDA
+1997 GTLVASNVEA
-2008 LGSGDVT
+2008 LGTGDVT
-2015 NNAVLE
+2015 NDAVLE
-2021 LNTGGDFINN
+2021 LNTGGDFDNAIS
-2031 IGGTGRVEK
+2031 GSGQVVK

-2059 ISGGTLVATN
+2059 ISGGTLVASNVEALGSGDVTNDAVLELNTGGDFTNAISGSGQVVKSGDETLTLSGANSYTGGTLISGGTLIASN

-2089 GDFIN
+2089 GDF
-2094 NIGGT
+2094 
-2099 GRVEK
+2099 
-2104 SGDDTLTLSGSNSY
+2104 
-2118 TGGTLISSGTL
+2118 
-2129 VATNVDA
+2129 
-2136 LGSGDVTDNATLELN
+2136 
-2151 TGGDFTNNISG
+2151 
-2162 SGQVVKSG
+2162 
-2170 DETLTLSGSNTYT
+2170 
-2183 GGTTINDGTLVAT
+2183 
-2196 SVEALGSGDVT
+2196 
-2207 NDAVLALNTGGDFA
+2207 
-2221 NNIGG
+2221 
-2226 TGSVVKS
+2226 
-2233 GDETLTLSGTNSYTG
+2233 
-2248 GTTISGGTLVATNVE
+2248 
-2263 ALGTGDVT
+2263 
-2271 NNATLELNTG
+2271 
-2281 GDFTNNISGNGQVVK
+2281 
-2296 SGDDTL
+2296 
-2302 TFSGSNTYTGGT
+2302 
-2314 TINDGTLVATSV
+2314 
-2326 EALGSGDV
+2326 
-2334 TNDAVLALNTGGD
+2334 
-2347 FANNIGGTG
+2347 
-2356 SVVKSGDETLTLS
+2356 
-2369 GSNTYTGS
+2369 
-2377 TLISSGTL
+2377 
-2385 VANDVNALGT
+2385 
-2395 GDVTDNA
+2395 
-2402 TLMLNTGGDFIN
+2402 
-2414 NIGGTGRVEKSGD
+2414 
-2427 DTLTLSGSNSYTGGT
+2427 
-2442 LISSGTLVATNVDA
+2442 
-2456 LGSGDVTD
+2456 
-2464 NATLELNT
+2464 
-2472 GGTFDNAIS
+2472 DNAIS
-2481 GSGQVVK
+2481 GSGQVEK

-2538 DFDNAISGSGQVV
+2538 TFDNAISGSGQVV

-2562 ANSYTGGTTISGG
+2562 TNSYTDGTLISGGTLVATNLEALGTGDVTNNATLELNTGGTFDNAISGSGQVVKSGDDALTLSGSNTYTGGTTISGG
-2575 TLVASN
+2575 TLIATSVDALGSGDVTDNAVLELNTGGTFDNAISGSGQVVKSGDKTLTLSGSNTYTGGTTISGGTLIASN
-2581 VEALGSGDI
+2581 VEALGSGNI

-2612 DNAITAI
+2612 DNATTAI
-2619 GAGSALRAN
+2619 GAGSTLRAN

-2642 IDSNS
+2642 TDSNS

-2708 FLTVDGRVNAD
+2708 FLTVDGRVNAA

-2771 DSATYWDGKSL
+2771 DSATDWDGKSL

-2838 STVNG
+2838 ATVNG
-2843 HVNNQGSLYFVDTFT
+2843 HVNNLGSLYFVDTFT

-2950 RLYKGH
+2950 TLYKGH

-2986 GEVTPPDDG
+2986 GD
-2995 GEVTPPDDG
+2995 
-3004 GEVTPPDDGGEVT
+3004 
-3017 PPDDGGEVTPPDDD
+3017 
-3031 GEVTPPDDGGDITP
+3031 VTPPDDGGDVIPPDDGGDVTP
-3045 PDDGGDIT
+3045 PDDGGDVTPPDDGGDVTPPDDGGDVTPPDDGGDVTPPDDDGDIT

-3101 GSIWMRFKAGKAES
+3101 GSVWMRFKAGKAES

-3283 WTTRLGVRVDG
+3283 WTTRLGMRVDG

>member
-24 RSGSRAIVSV
+24 RSGSRAIV

-110 GSSLTDSQAMNLDS
+110 GNSLTDSQAMNLDS
-124 STGATSVHN
+124 LTGATSVHN

-144 TIMLQN
+144 TILLQN
-150 GGSVINDARIENNA
+150 GGSVINDGRIENSAIYVHNLDLGA
-164 TYEHDPEDIPQE
+164 PEIDAAI
-176 YAGVYMLNGGSY
+176 YMLNGGSY
-188 VSSESGVLEGVSGV
+188 VSSENGVLKGVSGV
-202 IVQSGEAHITN
+202 IVQSGEVHITN
-213 GGMINSDGSWRSYGV
+213 GGTINSDGSWRSYGV
-228 EFRDGTYGTI
+228 ELRGGAYGTI

-244 ITTASDGSGK
+244 ITTASDGSGE
-254 IEDAAIYVHT
+254 IEDAAIYAHT
-264 LNDMAVSGSVSVD
+264 FDDIAAGDYVSVD
-277 NSGLMQ
+277 NSGLLQ
-283 SDFITVALYYGSH
+283 SDFIAVALYHGAH
-296 FEVVNRVGG
+296 FEVINRVGG

-311 SSLVGIKSTAMEL
+311 RSLVGIQSAAMEL
-324 KVGVDNLVTND
+324 KAGVDNLVTND

-378 YVHGNGDGTVVN
+378 YVHGNGDGTIVN

-396 STVYGVYLDSA
+396 SSVYGVYLDSA

-417 AGGAISAN
+417 TGGAILAN
-425 TAVAINGNGNTISNQ
+425 TAVAINGNGNTITNQ

-447 DGLVLSG
+447 DGLLVSG

-489 ITATSTGISIAGG
+489 ITTTSTGISIAGG
-502 NNQVTTESGSTI
+502 NNQVTTESGSAI

-601 GHTLNNLAGGSITAN
+601 GHTLNNLAGGSISAN
-616 TAVQLNGNNNTLAN
+616 TAVQFNGNNNKLAN
-630 AGAILGDTNGVT
+630 AGAISGDTNGVT
-642 INGSGNTLTSQGKI
+642 ISGSGNTLTNQGKI
-656 TGGTNAILINS
+656 TGGTNAVLINS

-676 NTGTEISGSI
+676 NTGTEMSGSI
-686 TDDNNSA
+686 TDGNNSA

-799 VISGSGNVIKQGGG
+799 VISGSGNVVKQGGG

-858 NASDPFI
+858 SASDPFI

-891 QQDGSTLTADLTA
+891 QQDGSTLTADLT
-904 TSGPAIR
+904 TTNGPAIR

-989 TWYADRYNA
+989 TWYADRDNA

-1015 TVNTVLENVDA
+1015 TVNTVLEDVDA
-1026 NSGWNGQS
+1026 NSGWDGQS

-1088 FDNAISGSGQVVKSG
+1088 FTNNISGSGQVVKSG
-1103 DETLT
+1103 DDALT

-1115 TGGTIISGG
+1115 TGGTTISGG

-1134 GTGDVTDNATLE
+1134 G
-1146 LNTGGDFDNAI
+1146 
-1157 GGTGSV
+1157 
-1163 VKSGD
+1163 
-1168 KTLTLSGAN
+1168 
-1177 SYTGGTTISGGTLVA
+1177 
-1192 SNVEALGSGDVTDN
+1192 SGDVTDD

-1226 VVKSGDKTLTLSGTN
+1226 VVKSGDKTLTLSG
-1241 SYTGGTT
+1241 S
-1248 ISGGTLVAN
+1248 
-1257 NVEALGTGDVTN
+1257 
-1269 NATLEL
+1269 
-1275 NTGGDFDNAISGS
+1275 
-1288 GQVVKSGDETLTLSG
+1288 
-1303 ANSYTGGTTISGGTL
+1303 NSYTGGTTISGGTL
-1318 VATNVEALGTG
+1318 VATNVEALG
-1329 DITDNAT
+1329 
-1336 LELNAGG
+1336 
-1343 DFTNNI
+1343 
-1349 GGTGSVEKSGDKTL
+1349 
-1363 TLSGTNT
+1363 
-1370 YRGGTLISGGTLV
+1370 
-1383 ASNVE
+1383 
-1388 ALGSG
+1388 SG

-1399 TLEMNTGGDFAN
+1399 VLELNTGGDFDNA
-1411 NIGGTGSV
+1411 IGGTGSV

-1426 LTLSGANSYT
+1426 
-1436 GGTTISGGTLVASNV
+1436 
-1451 EALGTGN
+1451 
-1458 VTDNATLEL
+1458 
-1467 NTGGDFDNAI
+1467 
-1477 SGSGQVVKS
+1477 
-1486 GDGALTLS
+1486 LTLS

-1750 DALGSGDVTD
+1750 DALGSGAVTD

-1810 ASNVDA
+1810 ASNVEA
-1816 LGSGD
+1816 LGTGD
-1821 VTNNA
+1821 VTDNA
-1826 TLEMNTG
+1826 TLELNTG
-1833 GDFINNIGGT
+1833 GTFDNVISGSGQ
-1843 GRVEK
+1843 VVK

-1876 NVEALGTGDVTNNAT
+1876 NADALGTGDVTDNAV

-1897 GTFDN
+1897 GDFDN

-1914 DDVLTLSGANSYSGG
+1914 DDTLA
-1929 TLISGGTL
+1929 
-1937 VANNV
+1937 
-1942 EALGTGDVTDNA
+1942 
-1954 TLEMNT
+1954 
-1960 GGDFINN
+1960 
-1967 IGGTGRVEK
+1967 
-1976 SGDDALTLSG
+1976 LSG
-1986 SNTYTGGTTIN
+1986 SNTYTGGTTIGG
-1997 DGTLIATSVDA
+1997 GTLVASNVEA
-2008 LGSGDVT
+2008 LGTGDVT
-2015 NNAVLE
+2015 NNAALE
-2021 LNTGGDFINN
+2021 LNTSGDFDNAIS
-2031 IGGTGRVEK
+2031 GSGKVEK
-2040 SGDETLTL
+2040 SGDGALTL

-2059 ISGGTLVATN
+2059 ISGGTLVASN

-2081 AVLELNTG
+2081 AT
-2089 GDFIN
+2089 
-2094 NIGGT
+2094 
-2099 GRVEK
+2099 
-2104 SGDDTLTLSGSNSY
+2104 
-2118 TGGTLISSGTL
+2118 
-2129 VATNVDA
+2129 
-2136 LGSGDVTDNATLELN
+2136 
-2151 TGGDFTNNISG
+2151 
-2162 SGQVVKSG
+2162 
-2170 DETLTLSGSNTYT
+2170 
-2183 GGTTINDGTLVAT
+2183 
-2196 SVEALGSGDVT
+2196 
-2207 NDAVLALNTGGDFA
+2207 LALNTGGDFDNA
-2221 NNIGG
+2221 ISG
-2226 TGSVVKS
+2226 TGQVVKS
-2233 GDETLTLSGTNSYTG
+2233 GDGALTLSGANSY
-2248 GTTISGGTLVATNVE
+2248 SGGTLISDGTLVASNVE

-2271 NNATLELNTG
+2271 
-2281 GDFTNNISGNGQVVK
+2281 
-2296 SGDDTL
+2296 DD
-2302 TFSGSNTYTGGT
+2302 
-2314 TINDGTLVATSV
+2314 
-2326 EALGSGDV
+2326 
-2334 TNDAVLALNTGGD
+2334 
-2347 FANNIGGTG
+2347 
-2356 SVVKSGDETLTLS
+2356 
-2369 GSNTYTGS
+2369 
-2377 TLISSGTL
+2377 
-2385 VANDVNALGT
+2385 
-2395 GDVTDNA
+2395 
-2402 TLMLNTGGDFIN
+2402 
-2414 NIGGTGRVEKSGD
+2414 
-2427 DTLTLSGSNSYTGGT
+2427 
-2442 LISSGTLVATNVDA
+2442 
-2456 LGSGDVTD
+2456 
-2464 NATLELNT
+2464 ATLELNT

-2507 ISSGTLVAN
+2507 ISGGTLVATSV
-2516 DVNALGTGDV
+2516 DALGTGDV

-2538 DFDNAISGSGQVV
+2538 DFDNAISGSGKVEKSGADTLTLSGSNTYTGGTLISDGTLVASNVEALGTGDVTDNATLALNTGGTFDNAISGSGQVE
-2551 KSGDETLTLSG
+2551 KSGDKTLTLSG

-2575 TLVASN
+2575 TLVATS
-2581 VEALGSGDI
+2581 VDALGSGDI

-2612 DNAITAI
+2612 DNATTAI

-2642 IDSNS
+2642 TDSNS
-2647 GAIVTADHAN
+2647 GAIVTADRAN

-2708 FLTVDGRVNAD
+2708 FLTVDGRVNAA

-2771 DSATYWDGKSL
+2771 DSATDWDGKSL

-2807 ALWLAETATIGSA
+2807 TLWLAETATIGSA

-2838 STVNG
+2838 ATVNG
-2843 HVNNQGSLYFVDTFT
+2843 HVNNLGSLYFVDTFT

-2868 MISGSDQPN
+2868 MISGSDQPH

-2950 RLYKGH
+2950 TLYKGH

-2986 GEVTPPDDG
+2986 GDVTPPDDGGDVTPPDDGGEVTPPDDGGDVTPPDDG

-3017 PPDDGGEVTPPDDD
+3017 PPDDGGDVTPPDDD
-3031 GEVTPPDDGGDITP
+3031 
-3045 PDDGGDIT
+3045 GDIT

>member
-81 VATDTATSAA
+81 IATDTAASAA

-110 GSSLTDSQAMNLDS
+110 GSSLIDSQAMNLDS
-124 STGATSVHN
+124 LTGATSVHN
-133 QGTITGSNEDG
+133 QGTITGSSADG
-144 TIMLQN
+144 TILLQN
-150 GGSVINDARIENNA
+150 GGSVINDGRIENSAIYVHNLDLGA
-164 TYEHDPEDIPQE
+164 PEIDAAI
-176 YAGVYMLNGGSY
+176 YMLNGGSY
-188 VSSESGVLEGVSGV
+188 VSSENGVLKGVSGV
-202 IVQSGEAHITN
+202 IVQSGEVHITN
-213 GGMINSDGSWRSYGV
+213 GGTINSDGSWRSYGV
-228 EFRDGTYGTI
+228 ELRGGAYGTI

-244 ITTASDGSGK
+244 ITTASDGSGE
-254 IEDAAIYVHT
+254 IEDAAIYAHT
-264 LNDMAVSGSVSVD
+264 FDDIAAGDYVSVD
-277 NSGLMQ
+277 NSGLLQ
-283 SDFITVALYYGSH
+283 SDFIAVALYHGAH
-296 FEVVNRVGG
+296 FEVINRAGG

-311 SSLVGIKSTAMEL
+311 SSLVGIQSAAMEL
-324 KVGVDNLVTND
+324 KAGANNLVTND

-365 ITTTGGGSGDASV
+365 ITTTGGGAGDASV

-425 TAVAINGNGNTISNQ
+425 TAVAINGNGNTITNQ

-447 DGLVLSG
+447 DGLLISG

-489 ITATSTGISIAGG
+489 ITATSTGISIASG
-502 NNQVTTESGSTI
+502 NNQVTTESGSAI

-546 IQYNSGTSGTITN
+546 IQYNSGASGTITN

-656 TGGTNAILINS
+656 TGGTNAIFINS

-686 TDDNNSA
+686 TDGNNSA

-743 SGTLILNGAMTAKG
+743 SGTLIVNGAMTAKG

-791 SDAAAYGS
+791 SDAAVYGS
-799 VISGSGNVIKQGGG
+799 VISGSGNVVKQGGG

-858 NASDPFI
+858 SASDPFI

-947 NAISGDFDGIT
+947 NVISGDFDDIT

-989 TWYADRYNA
+989 TWYADRDNA

-1058 DGTLVATNV
+1058 DGTLVANNV

-1075 TDNATLELNTGGD
+1075 TD
-1088 FDNAISGSGQVVKSG
+1088 
-1103 DETLT
+1103 
-1108 LSGSNTY
+1108 
-1115 TGGTIISGG
+1115 
-1124 TLVATNVEAL
+1124 
-1134 GTGDVTDNATLE
+1134 
-1146 LNTGGDFDNAI
+1146 
-1157 GGTGSV
+1157 
-1163 VKSGD
+1163 
-1168 KTLTLSGAN
+1168 
-1177 SYTGGTTISGGTLVA
+1177 
-1192 SNVEALGSGDVTDN
+1192 
-1206 ATLELNTGGDFA
+1206 
-1218 NNIGGTGS
+1218 
-1226 VVKSGDKTLTLSGTN
+1226 
-1241 SYTGGTT
+1241 
-1248 ISGGTLVAN
+1248 
-1257 NVEALGTGDVTN
+1257 

-1318 VATNVEALGTG
+1318 VATNVEALGSG
-1329 DITDNAT
+1329 DVTDNAT
-1336 LELNAGG
+1336 LELN
-1343 DFTNNI
+1343 T
-1349 GGTGSVEKSGDKTL
+1349 GGTFDNVISGSGQVVKSGDEML
-1363 TLSGTNT
+1363 TLSGANSYT
-1370 YRGGTLISGGTLV
+1370 GGTTISGGTLV
-1383 ASNVE
+1383 VSNVE

-1399 TLEMNTGGDFAN
+1399 TLELNTGGDFDN

-1436 GGTTISGGTLVASNV
+1436 GGTTISGGTLVANNV
-1451 EALGTGN
+1451 EALGTGD
-1458 VTDNATLEL
+1458 VTNNATLEL

-1486 GDGALTLS
+1486 GDKTLTLS

-1511 AANVNAL
+1511 ATHVNAL

-1701 DATLDPASATGW
+1701 DATLDPDSATGW
-1713 DGTSLIKQGAGT
+1713 DGTSLIKQGTGT

-1780 QVVKSGDDV
+1780 QVVKSGDKM

-1810 ASNVDA
+1810 ASNV
-1816 LGSGD
+1816 
-1821 VTNNA
+1821 
-1826 TLEMNTG
+1826 
-1833 GDFINNIGGT
+1833 
-1843 GRVEK
+1843 
-1848 SGDDTLTLSGSN
+1848 
-1860 TYTGGTLIS
+1860 
-1869 DGTLVAS
+1869 
-1876 NVEALGTGDVTNNAT
+1876 EALGTGDVTDNAT

-1914 DDVLTLSGANSYSGG
+1914 DETLTLSGTNSYTDG

-1937 VANNV
+1937 VA
-1942 EALGTGDVTDNA
+1942 
-1954 TLEMNT
+1954 
-1960 GGDFINN
+1960 
-1967 IGGTGRVEK
+1967 
-1976 SGDDALTLSG
+1976 S
-1986 SNTYTGGTTIN
+1986 
-1997 DGTLIATSVDA
+1997 
-2008 LGSGDVT
+2008 
-2015 NNAVLE
+2015 
-2021 LNTGGDFINN
+2021 
-2031 IGGTGRVEK
+2031 
-2040 SGDETLTL
+2040 
-2048 SGSNT
+2048 
-2053 YTGGTL
+2053 
-2059 ISGGTLVATN
+2059 N

-2089 GDFIN
+2089 GD
-2094 NIGGT
+2094 
-2099 GRVEK
+2099 
-2104 SGDDTLTLSGSNSY
+2104 
-2118 TGGTLISSGTL
+2118 
-2129 VATNVDA
+2129 
-2136 LGSGDVTDNATLELN
+2136 
-2151 TGGDFTNNISG
+2151 
-2162 SGQVVKSG
+2162 
-2170 DETLTLSGSNTYT
+2170 
-2183 GGTTINDGTLVAT
+2183 
-2196 SVEALGSGDVT
+2196 
-2207 NDAVLALNTGGDFA
+2207 
-2221 NNIGG
+2221 
-2226 TGSVVKS
+2226 
-2233 GDETLTLSGTNSYTG
+2233 
-2248 GTTISGGTLVATNVE
+2248 
-2263 ALGTGDVT
+2263 
-2271 NNATLELNTG
+2271 
-2281 GDFTNNISGNGQVVK
+2281 
-2296 SGDDTL
+2296 
-2302 TFSGSNTYTGGT
+2302 
-2314 TINDGTLVATSV
+2314 
-2326 EALGSGDV
+2326 
-2334 TNDAVLALNTGGD
+2334 
-2347 FANNIGGTG
+2347 
-2356 SVVKSGDETLTLS
+2356 
-2369 GSNTYTGS
+2369 
-2377 TLISSGTL
+2377 
-2385 VANDVNALGT
+2385 
-2395 GDVTDNA
+2395 
-2402 TLMLNTGGDFIN
+2402 
-2414 NIGGTGRVEKSGD
+2414 
-2427 DTLTLSGSNSYTGGT
+2427 
-2442 LISSGTLVATNVDA
+2442 
-2456 LGSGDVTD
+2456 
-2464 NATLELNT
+2464 
-2472 GGTFDNAIS
+2472 FDNAIS

-2526 TDNAVLELNTGG
+2526 TDNATLMLNTGGDFTNNIGGTGRVEKSGDDTLTLSGSNSYTGGTLISSGTLVATNVDALGTGDVTDDATLELNTGGDFDNAISGSGQVVKSGDDVLTLSGVNSYSGGTLISDGTLVASNVEALGTGDVTDNATLELNTGGTFDNAISGSGQVEKSGDGTLTLSGSNTYTGGTLISGGTLVASNVEALGTGDVTNDAVLELNTGGTFDNAISGSGQVVKSGDDALTLSGSNTYTGGTIISGGTLVATNVDALGNGDVTDNATLELNTGG

-2562 ANSYTGGTTISGG
+2562 SNTYTGGTTINGG

-2612 DNAITAI
+2612 DNATTAI

-2642 IDSNS
+2642 TNSNS
-2647 GAIVTADHAN
+2647 GAIVTADRAN

-2678 YAYTLIDTDSAIN
+2678 YAYTLIDSDSAID

-2807 ALWLAETATIGSA
+2807 TLWLAETATIGSA

-2838 STVNG
+2838 ATVNG

-2950 RLYKGH
+2950 TLYKGH

-2986 GEVTPPDDG
+2986 GDVIPPDDGGDVTPPDDGGDVTPPDDG
-2995 GEVTPPDDG
+2995 GEVTPP
-3004 GEVTPPDDGGEVT
+3004 E
-3017 PPDDGGEVTPPDDD
+3017 DGGEVTPPDDD
-3031 GEVTPPDDGGDITP
+3031 GEVTPPDDGGDVTP
-3045 PDDGGDIT
+3045 PDDDGDIT
-3053 PPDGGDVTPVAP
+3053 PPDGGDVTPVTP

-3335 VEVKVGIQANVS
+3335 AEVKVGIQANVS

>member
-72 PFVVETGNT
+72 PFVVEAGNT
-81 VATDTATSAA
+81 IATDTAASAA

-110 GSSLTDSQAMNLDS
+110 GSSLIDSQAMNLDS
-124 STGATSVHN
+124 LTGATSVHN
-133 QGTITGSNEDG
+133 QGTITGSSADG
-144 TIMLQN
+144 TILLQN
-150 GGSVINDARIENNA
+150 GGSVINDGRIENSAIYVHNLDLGA
-164 TYEHDPEDIPQE
+164 PEIDAAI
-176 YAGVYMLNGGSY
+176 YMLNGGSY
-188 VSSESGVLEGVSGV
+188 VSSENGVLKGVSGV
-202 IVQSGEAHITN
+202 IVQSGEVHITN
-213 GGMINSDGSWRSYGV
+213 GGTINSDGSWRSYGV
-228 EFRDGTYGTI
+228 ELRGGAYGTI

-244 ITTASDGSGK
+244 ITTASDGSGE
-254 IEDAAIYVHT
+254 IEDAAIYAHT
-264 LNDMAVSGSVSVD
+264 FDDIAAGDYVSVD
-277 NSGLMQ
+277 NSGLLQ
-283 SDFITVALYYGSH
+283 SDFIAVALYHGAH
-296 FEVVNRVGG
+296 FEVINRAGG

-311 SSLVGIKSTAMEL
+311 SSLVGIQSAAMEL
-324 KVGVDNLVTND
+324 KAGANNLVTND

-365 ITTTGGGSGDASV
+365 ITTTGGGAGDASV

-425 TAVAINGNGNTISNQ
+425 TAVAINGNGNTITNQ

-447 DGLVLSG
+447 DGLLISG

-489 ITATSTGISIAGG
+489 ITTTSTGISIAGG
-502 NNQVTTESGSTI
+502 NNQITTESGSAI

-546 IQYNSGTSGTITN
+546 IHYYSGTSGTITN

-616 TAVQLNGNNNTLAN
+616 TAVQFHGNNNTLAN

-642 INGSGNTLTSQGKI
+642 ISGSGNTLTNQGKI

-766 QIGNGGTLG
+766 QIGNSGTLG
-775 AFNGD
+775 TFNGD

-799 VISGSGNVIKQGGG
+799 VISGSGNVVKQGGG

-858 NASDPFI
+858 SASDPFI

-1058 DGTLVATNV
+1058 EGTLVANNV

-1103 DETLT
+1103 DKTLT
-1108 LSGSNTY
+1108 LSGANSY
-1115 TGGTIISGG
+1115 TGGTTISGG

-1134 GTGDVTDNATLE
+1134 GSGDVTDNATLE
-1146 LNTGGDFDNAI
+1146 LNTGGTFDNVI
-1157 GGTGSV
+1157 SGSGQV

-1168 KTLTLSGAN
+1168 EMLTLSGAN

-1206 ATLELNTGGDFA
+1206 ATLELNTGGDFDNA
-1218 NNIGGTGS
+1218 ISGS
-1226 VVKSGDKTLTLSGTN
+1226 GQVVKSGDDALTLSGNN
-1241 SYTGGTT
+1241 SYTGGTL
-1248 ISGGTLVAN
+1248 ISDGTLVAS
-1257 NVEALGTGDVTN
+1257 NVEALGSGDVTN
-1269 NATLEL
+1269 DAVLEL

-1288 GQVVKSGDETLTLSG
+1288 GQ
-1303 ANSYTGGTTISGGTL
+1303 
-1318 VATNVEALGTG
+1318 
-1329 DITDNAT
+1329 
-1336 LELNAGG
+1336 
-1343 DFTNNI
+1343 
-1349 GGTGSVEKSGDKTL
+1349 
-1363 TLSGTNT
+1363 
-1370 YRGGTLISGGTLV
+1370 
-1383 ASNVE
+1383 
-1388 ALGSG
+1388 
-1393 DVTDNA
+1393 
-1399 TLEMNTGGDFAN
+1399 
-1411 NIGGTGSV
+1411 V

-1451 EALGTGN
+1451 EALGSGDI
-1458 VTDNATLEL
+1458 TDNATLEL

-1486 GDGALTLS
+1486 GDETLTLS
-1494 GANSYSGA
+1494 GTNTYTGG

-1511 AANVNAL
+1511 ATHVNAL

-1525 RASLLLDASGQFT
+1525 RASLLLDASGQFA

-1574 LNSNTVDPVIHAAS
+1574 LNSNTADPVIHAAS

-1701 DATLDPASATGW
+1701 DATLDPDSATGW

-1731 NTYTGGTT
+1731 NTYTVGTT

-1780 QVVKSGDDV
+1780 QVVKSGDKM
-1789 LTLSGANSYS
+1789 LTLSGTNSYS
-1799 GGTLISDGTLV
+1799 GGTLISGGTLV
-1810 ASNVDA
+1810 ATNVDA

-1821 VTNNA
+1821 VT
-1826 TLEMNTG
+1826 
-1833 GDFINNIGGT
+1833 
-1843 GRVEK
+1843 
-1848 SGDDTLTLSGSN
+1848 DD
-1860 TYTGGTLIS
+1860 
-1869 DGTLVAS
+1869 
-1876 NVEALGTGDVTNNAT
+1876 AT

-1914 DDVLTLSGANSYSGG
+1914 DD
-1929 TLISGGTL
+1929 
-1937 VANNV
+1937 
-1942 EALGTGDVTDNA
+1942 
-1954 TLEMNT
+1954 
-1960 GGDFINN
+1960 
-1967 IGGTGRVEK
+1967 
-1976 SGDDALTLSG
+1976 
-1986 SNTYTGGTTIN
+1986 
-1997 DGTLIATSVDA
+1997 
-2008 LGSGDVT
+2008 
-2015 NNAVLE
+2015 
-2021 LNTGGDFINN
+2021 
-2031 IGGTGRVEK
+2031 
-2040 SGDETLTL
+2040 TLTL

-2053 YTGGTL
+2053 YTGGTI
-2059 ISGGTLVATN
+2059 ISGGTLVA
-2069 VEALGTGDVTDN
+2069 
-2081 AVLELNTG
+2081 
-2089 GDFIN
+2089 
-2094 NIGGT
+2094 
-2099 GRVEK
+2099 
-2104 SGDDTLTLSGSNSY
+2104 S
-2118 TGGTLISSGTL
+2118 
-2129 VATNVDA
+2129 
-2136 LGSGDVTDNATLELN
+2136 
-2151 TGGDFTNNISG
+2151 
-2162 SGQVVKSG
+2162 
-2170 DETLTLSGSNTYT
+2170 
-2183 GGTTINDGTLVAT
+2183 
-2196 SVEALGSGDVT
+2196 
-2207 NDAVLALNTGGDFA
+2207 
-2221 NNIGG
+2221 
-2226 TGSVVKS
+2226 
-2233 GDETLTLSGTNSYTG
+2233 
-2248 GTTISGGTLVATNVE
+2248 NVE

-2271 NNATLELNTG
+2271 N
-2281 GDFTNNISGNGQVVK
+2281 D
-2296 SGDDTL
+2296 
-2302 TFSGSNTYTGGT
+2302 
-2314 TINDGTLVATSV
+2314 
-2326 EALGSGDV
+2326 
-2334 TNDAVLALNTGGD
+2334 
-2347 FANNIGGTG
+2347 
-2356 SVVKSGDETLTLS
+2356 
-2369 GSNTYTGS
+2369 
-2377 TLISSGTL
+2377 
-2385 VANDVNALGT
+2385 
-2395 GDVTDNA
+2395 
-2402 TLMLNTGGDFIN
+2402 
-2414 NIGGTGRVEKSGD
+2414 
-2427 DTLTLSGSNSYTGGT
+2427 
-2442 LISSGTLVATNVDA
+2442 
-2456 LGSGDVTD
+2456 
-2464 NATLELNT
+2464 
-2472 GGTFDNAIS
+2472 
-2481 GSGQVVK
+2481 
-2488 SGDETLTL
+2488 
-2496 SGANSYTGGTL
+2496 
-2507 ISSGTLVAN
+2507 
-2516 DVNALGTGDV
+2516 
-2526 TDNAVLELNTGG
+2526 AVLELNTGG

-2551 KSGDETLTLSG
+2551 KSG
-2562 ANSYTGGTTISGG
+2562 
-2575 TLVASN
+2575 
-2581 VEALGSGDI
+2581 
-2590 DNYASLQLNASGQ
+2590 
-2603 FVTANLTTH
+2603 
-2612 DNAITAI
+2612 
-2619 GAGSALRAN
+2619 
-2628 TLTQEANSTLAVHL
+2628 
-2642 IDSNS
+2642 
-2647 GAIVTADHAN
+2647 
-2657 LGGTLD
+2657 
-2663 ITGIG
+2663 
-2668 NVAKSWTRDA
+2668 
-2678 YAYTLIDTDSAIN
+2678 
-2691 SDFAQFTVA
+2691 
-2700 GMDAKQVD
+2700 
-2708 FLTVDGRVNAD
+2708 
-2719 DDTRYDVTASLSW
+2719 
-2732 YADSDNA
+2732 
-2739 ATDAHGTFTLSE
+2739 
-2751 QGHSFTLNTALTD
+2751 
-2764 VDATLNP
+2764 
-2771 DSATYWDGKSL
+2771 
-2782 IKRGAGTLILGAQNT
+2782 
-2797 YSGDTDVQEG
+2797 
-2807 ALWLAETATIGSA
+2807 
-2820 GSAQAVNIAANA
+2820 
-2832 AFGGHN
+2832 
-2838 STVNG
+2838 
-2843 HVNNQGSLYFVDTFT
+2843 
-2858 VNGDVVNSSA
+2858 
-2868 MISGSDQPN
+2868 
-2877 NTLTIAGN
+2877 
-2885 YTGNDGHL
+2885 
-2893 YLNTQLGDDS
+2893 
-2903 SPTDKLIVTGDTA
+2903 
-2916 GSTTLHITNVNG
+2916 
-2928 LGAQTVNGIEVIEVG
+2928 
-2943 GQSDGDF
+2943 
-2950 RLYKGH
+2950 
-2956 VDINAWTYTLKQDGG
+2956 
-2971 DWYLRSESDD
+2971 
-2981 VPDDG
+2981 
-2986 GEVTPPDDG
+2986 
-2995 GEVTPPDDG
+2995 
-3004 GEVTPPDDGGEVT
+3004 
-3017 PPDDGGEVTPPDDD
+3017 
-3031 GEVTPPDDGGDITP
+3031 
-3045 PDDGGDIT
+3045 
-3053 PPDGGDVTPVAP
+3053 
-3065 QYRADIGV
+3065 
-3073 YLGNQW
+3073 
-3079 MARNLQMQTLYD
+3079 
-3091 REGSQYRSAD
+3091 
-3101 GSIWMRFKAGKAES
+3101 
-3115 QAVNG
+3115 
-3120 NVDIDSD
+3120 
-3127 YSQFQLGGDIL
+3127 
-3138 TWSDGAQSVTVGLM
+3138 
-3152 GSYINAST
+3152 
-3160 DSTGNR
+3160 
-3166 GADGSQFSA
+3166 
-3175 NGSVDGYNLGLYA
+3175 
-3188 TWFADA
+3188 
-3194 QSHRGAYIDSWYQY
+3194 
-3208 GAYNNSVD
+3208 
-3216 NDGLSASR
+3216 
-3224 YDSAAHAVSLETGY
+3224 
-3238 RYDIAL
+3238 
-3244 SNRNTVSLT
+3244 
-3253 PQAQVTW
+3253 
-3260 QRYSADTV
+3260 
-3268 IDDGGTRISGQNDDS
+3268 
-3283 WTTRLGVRVDG
+3283 
-3294 KLYKESG
+3294 
-3301 RIQPFMEVNWLHA
+3301 
-3314 SDNASATF
+3314 
-3322 GDTKVSQDLPNDR
+3322 
-3335 VEVKVGIQANVS
+3335 
-3347 ERLSVYAQA
+3347 
-3356 AGQKG
+3356 
-3361 KNDYGDASFSLNMRY
+3361 
-3376 NW
+3376 

>member
-72 PFVVETGNT
+72 PFVVEAGNT
-81 VATDTATSAA
+81 IATDTAASAA

-110 GSSLTDSQAMNLDS
+110 GSSLIDSQAMNLDS
-124 STGATSVHN
+124 LTGATSVHN
-133 QGTITGSNEDG
+133 QGTITGSSADG
-144 TIMLQN
+144 TILLQN
-150 GGSVINDARIENNA
+150 GGSVINDGRIENSAIYVHNLDLGA
-164 TYEHDPEDIPQE
+164 PEIDAAI
-176 YAGVYMLNGGSY
+176 YMLNGGSY
-188 VSSESGVLEGVSGV
+188 VSSENGVLKGVSGV
-202 IVQSGEAHITN
+202 IVQSGEVHITN
-213 GGMINSDGSWRSYGV
+213 GGTINSDGSWRSYGV
-228 EFRDGTYGTI
+228 ELRGGAYGTI

-244 ITTASDGSGK
+244 ITTASDGSGE
-254 IEDAAIYVHT
+254 IEDAAIYAHT
-264 LNDMAVSGSVSVD
+264 FDDIAAGDYVSVD
-277 NSGLMQ
+277 NSGLLQ
-283 SDFITVALYYGSH
+283 SDFIAVALYHGAH
-296 FEVVNRVGG
+296 FEVINRAGG

-311 SSLVGIKSTAMEL
+311 SSLVGIQSAAMEL
-324 KVGVDNLVTND
+324 KAGANNLVTND

-365 ITTTGGGSGDASV
+365 ITTTGGGAGDASV

-425 TAVAINGNGNTISNQ
+425 TAVAINGNGNTITNQ

-447 DGLVLSG
+447 DGLLISG

-489 ITATSTGISIAGG
+489 ITTTSTGISIAGG
-502 NNQVTTESGSTI
+502 NNQITTESGSAI

-546 IQYNSGTSGTITN
+546 IHYYSGTSGTITN

-616 TAVQLNGNNNTLAN
+616 TAVQFHGNNNTLAN

-642 INGSGNTLTSQGKI
+642 ISGSGNTLTNQGKI

-766 QIGNGGTLG
+766 QIGNSGTLG
-775 AFNGD
+775 TFNGD

-799 VISGSGNVIKQGGG
+799 VISGSGNVVKQGGG

-858 NASDPFI
+858 SASDPFI

-1058 DGTLVATNV
+1058 EGTLVANNV

-1103 DETLT
+1103 DKTLT
-1108 LSGSNTY
+1108 LSGANSY
-1115 TGGTIISGG
+1115 TGGTTISGG

-1134 GTGDVTDNATLE
+1134 GSGDVTDNATLE
-1146 LNTGGDFDNAI
+1146 LNTGGTFDNVI
-1157 GGTGSV
+1157 SGSGQV

-1168 KTLTLSGAN
+1168 EMLTLSGAN

-1206 ATLELNTGGDFA
+1206 ATLELNTGGDFDNA
-1218 NNIGGTGS
+1218 ISGS
-1226 VVKSGDKTLTLSGTN
+1226 GQVVKSGDDALTLSGNN
-1241 SYTGGTT
+1241 SYTGGTL
-1248 ISGGTLVAN
+1248 ISDGTLVAS
-1257 NVEALGTGDVTN
+1257 NVEALGSGDVTN
-1269 NATLEL
+1269 DAVLEL

-1288 GQVVKSGDETLTLSG
+1288 GQ
-1303 ANSYTGGTTISGGTL
+1303 
-1318 VATNVEALGTG
+1318 
-1329 DITDNAT
+1329 
-1336 LELNAGG
+1336 
-1343 DFTNNI
+1343 
-1349 GGTGSVEKSGDKTL
+1349 
-1363 TLSGTNT
+1363 
-1370 YRGGTLISGGTLV
+1370 
-1383 ASNVE
+1383 
-1388 ALGSG
+1388 
-1393 DVTDNA
+1393 
-1399 TLEMNTGGDFAN
+1399 
-1411 NIGGTGSV
+1411 V

-1451 EALGTGN
+1451 EALGSGDI
-1458 VTDNATLEL
+1458 TDNATLEL

-1486 GDGALTLS
+1486 GDETLTLS
-1494 GANSYSGA
+1494 GTNTYTGG

-1511 AANVNAL
+1511 ATHVNAL

-1525 RASLLLDASGQFT
+1525 RASLLLDASGQFA

-1574 LNSNTVDPVIHAAS
+1574 LNSNTADPVIHAAS

-1701 DATLDPASATGW
+1701 DATLDPDSATGW

-1731 NTYTGGTT
+1731 NTYTVGTT

-1780 QVVKSGDDV
+1780 QVVKSGDKM
-1789 LTLSGANSYS
+1789 LTLSGTNSYS
-1799 GGTLISDGTLV
+1799 GGTLISGGTLV
-1810 ASNVDA
+1810 ATNVDA

-1821 VTNNA
+1821 VT
-1826 TLEMNTG
+1826 
-1833 GDFINNIGGT
+1833 
-1843 GRVEK
+1843 
-1848 SGDDTLTLSGSN
+1848 DD
-1860 TYTGGTLIS
+1860 
-1869 DGTLVAS
+1869 
-1876 NVEALGTGDVTNNAT
+1876 AT

-1914 DDVLTLSGANSYSGG
+1914 DD
-1929 TLISGGTL
+1929 
-1937 VANNV
+1937 
-1942 EALGTGDVTDNA
+1942 
-1954 TLEMNT
+1954 
-1960 GGDFINN
+1960 
-1967 IGGTGRVEK
+1967 
-1976 SGDDALTLSG
+1976 
-1986 SNTYTGGTTIN
+1986 
-1997 DGTLIATSVDA
+1997 
-2008 LGSGDVT
+2008 
-2015 NNAVLE
+2015 
-2021 LNTGGDFINN
+2021 
-2031 IGGTGRVEK
+2031 
-2040 SGDETLTL
+2040 TLTL

-2053 YTGGTL
+2053 YTGGTI
-2059 ISGGTLVATN
+2059 ISGGTLVA
-2069 VEALGTGDVTDN
+2069 
-2081 AVLELNTG
+2081 
-2089 GDFIN
+2089 
-2094 NIGGT
+2094 
-2099 GRVEK
+2099 
-2104 SGDDTLTLSGSNSY
+2104 S
-2118 TGGTLISSGTL
+2118 
-2129 VATNVDA
+2129 
-2136 LGSGDVTDNATLELN
+2136 
-2151 TGGDFTNNISG
+2151 
-2162 SGQVVKSG
+2162 
-2170 DETLTLSGSNTYT
+2170 
-2183 GGTTINDGTLVAT
+2183 
-2196 SVEALGSGDVT
+2196 
-2207 NDAVLALNTGGDFA
+2207 
-2221 NNIGG
+2221 
-2226 TGSVVKS
+2226 
-2233 GDETLTLSGTNSYTG
+2233 
-2248 GTTISGGTLVATNVE
+2248 NVE

-2271 NNATLELNTG
+2271 N
-2281 GDFTNNISGNGQVVK
+2281 D
-2296 SGDDTL
+2296 
-2302 TFSGSNTYTGGT
+2302 
-2314 TINDGTLVATSV
+2314 
-2326 EALGSGDV
+2326 
-2334 TNDAVLALNTGGD
+2334 
-2347 FANNIGGTG
+2347 
-2356 SVVKSGDETLTLS
+2356 
-2369 GSNTYTGS
+2369 
-2377 TLISSGTL
+2377 
-2385 VANDVNALGT
+2385 
-2395 GDVTDNA
+2395 
-2402 TLMLNTGGDFIN
+2402 
-2414 NIGGTGRVEKSGD
+2414 
-2427 DTLTLSGSNSYTGGT
+2427 
-2442 LISSGTLVATNVDA
+2442 
-2456 LGSGDVTD
+2456 
-2464 NATLELNT
+2464 
-2472 GGTFDNAIS
+2472 
-2481 GSGQVVK
+2481 
-2488 SGDETLTL
+2488 
-2496 SGANSYTGGTL
+2496 
-2507 ISSGTLVAN
+2507 
-2516 DVNALGTGDV
+2516 
-2526 TDNAVLELNTGG
+2526 AVLELNTGG

-2551 KSGDETLTLSG
+2551 KSGDETLT
-2562 ANSYTGGTTISGG
+2562 
-2575 TLVASN
+2575 
-2581 VEALGSGDI
+2581 
-2590 DNYASLQLNASGQ
+2590 
-2603 FVTANLTTH
+2603 
-2612 DNAITAI
+2612 
-2619 GAGSALRAN
+2619 
-2628 TLTQEANSTLAVHL
+2628 
-2642 IDSNS
+2642 
-2647 GAIVTADHAN
+2647 
-2657 LGGTLD
+2657 
-2663 ITGIG
+2663 
-2668 NVAKSWTRDA
+2668 
-2678 YAYTLIDTDSAIN
+2678 
-2691 SDFAQFTVA
+2691 
-2700 GMDAKQVD
+2700 
-2708 FLTVDGRVNAD
+2708 
-2719 DDTRYDVTASLSW
+2719 
-2732 YADSDNA
+2732 
-2739 ATDAHGTFTLSE
+2739 
-2751 QGHSFTLNTALTD
+2751 
-2764 VDATLNP
+2764 
-2771 DSATYWDGKSL
+2771 
-2782 IKRGAGTLILGAQNT
+2782 
-2797 YSGDTDVQEG
+2797 
-2807 ALWLAETATIGSA
+2807 
-2820 GSAQAVNIAANA
+2820 
-2832 AFGGHN
+2832 
-2838 STVNG
+2838 
-2843 HVNNQGSLYFVDTFT
+2843 
-2858 VNGDVVNSSA
+2858 
-2868 MISGSDQPN
+2868 
-2877 NTLTIAGN
+2877 
-2885 YTGNDGHL
+2885 
-2893 YLNTQLGDDS
+2893 
-2903 SPTDKLIVTGDTA
+2903 
-2916 GSTTLHITNVNG
+2916 
-2928 LGAQTVNGIEVIEVG
+2928 
-2943 GQSDGDF
+2943 
-2950 RLYKGH
+2950 
-2956 VDINAWTYTLKQDGG
+2956 
-2971 DWYLRSESDD
+2971 
-2981 VPDDG
+2981 
-2986 GEVTPPDDG
+2986 
-2995 GEVTPPDDG
+2995 
-3004 GEVTPPDDGGEVT
+3004 
-3017 PPDDGGEVTPPDDD
+3017 
-3031 GEVTPPDDGGDITP
+3031 
-3045 PDDGGDIT
+3045 
-3053 PPDGGDVTPVAP
+3053 
-3065 QYRADIGV
+3065 
-3073 YLGNQW
+3073 
-3079 MARNLQMQTLYD
+3079 
-3091 REGSQYRSAD
+3091 
-3101 GSIWMRFKAGKAES
+3101 
-3115 QAVNG
+3115 
-3120 NVDIDSD
+3120 
-3127 YSQFQLGGDIL
+3127 
-3138 TWSDGAQSVTVGLM
+3138 
-3152 GSYINAST
+3152 
-3160 DSTGNR
+3160 
-3166 GADGSQFSA
+3166 
-3175 NGSVDGYNLGLYA
+3175 
-3188 TWFADA
+3188 
-3194 QSHRGAYIDSWYQY
+3194 
-3208 GAYNNSVD
+3208 
-3216 NDGLSASR
+3216 
-3224 YDSAAHAVSLETGY
+3224 
-3238 RYDIAL
+3238 
-3244 SNRNTVSLT
+3244 
-3253 PQAQVTW
+3253 
-3260 QRYSADTV
+3260 
-3268 IDDGGTRISGQNDDS
+3268 
-3283 WTTRLGVRVDG
+3283 
-3294 KLYKESG
+3294 
-3301 RIQPFMEVNWLHA
+3301 
-3314 SDNASATF
+3314 
-3322 GDTKVSQDLPNDR
+3322 
-3335 VEVKVGIQANVS
+3335 
-3347 ERLSVYAQA
+3347 
-3356 AGQKG
+3356 
-3361 KNDYGDASFSLNMRY
+3361 
-3376 NW
+3376 

>member
-1 MNKTYN
+1 
-7 IIWNAAR
+7 
-14 GMYIVTSELA
+14 
-24 RSGSRAIVSV
+24 
-34 SASCAVTLL
+34 
-43 AMDAAPAVA
+43 
-52 EETRVS
+52 
-58 IPSQTTTYTLSGAT
+58 
-72 PFVVETGNT
+72 
-81 VATDTATSAA
+81 
-91 IVGDNSND
+91 
-99 WDLLI
+99 
-104 ESGAVV
+104 
-110 GSSLTDSQAMNLDS
+110 
-124 STGATSVHN
+124 
-133 QGTITGSNEDG
+133 
-144 TIMLQN
+144 
-150 GGSVINDARIENNA
+150 
-164 TYEHDPEDIPQE
+164 
-176 YAGVYMLNGGSY
+176 
-188 VSSESGVLEGVSGV
+188 
-202 IVQSGEAHITN
+202 
-213 GGMINSDGSWRSYGV
+213 
-228 EFRDGTYGTI
+228 
-238 VNTGTI
+238 
-244 ITTASDGSGK
+244 
-254 IEDAAIYVHT
+254 
-264 LNDMAVSGSVSVD
+264 
-277 NSGLMQ
+277 
-283 SDFITVALYYGSH
+283 
-296 FEVVNRVGG
+296 
-305 VITAGN
+305 
-311 SSLVGIKSTAMEL
+311 
-324 KVGVDNLVTND
+324 
-335 GTISAYGTA
+335 
-344 NTYGIHYGESTS
+344 
-356 GGVITNTGS
+356 
-365 ITTTGGGSGDASV
+365 
-378 YVHGNGDGTVVN
+378 
-390 NSGTMS
+390 
-396 STVYGVYLDSA
+396 
-407 RSKGHTLNNQ
+407 
-417 AGGAISAN
+417 
-425 TAVAINGNGNTISNQ
+425 
-440 GKMTGVS
+440 
-447 DGLVLSG
+447 
-454 NNNIVTTS
+454 
-462 GGEISGKNGIRV
+462 
-474 SKGSGNQITAKSGSK
+474 
-489 ITATSTGISIAGG
+489 
-502 NNQVTTESGSTI
+502 
-514 VAKDNGILINSG
+514 
-526 ANNVTNGGS
+526 
-535 ITATGSSISYG
+535 
-546 IQYNSGTSGTITN
+546 
-559 TGTITTTGKGAGDAS
+559 
-574 VYAHGGAVTI
+574 
-584 NNSGTM
+584 
-590 DSSVFGVYVTT
+590 
-601 GHTLNNLAGGSITAN
+601 
-616 TAVQLNGNNNTLAN
+616 
-630 AGAILGDTNGVT
+630 
-642 INGSGNTLTSQGKI
+642 
-656 TGGTNAILINS
+656 
-667 GSKNNTLTL
+667 
-676 NTGTEISGSI
+676 
-686 TDDNNSA
+686 
-693 SANNNLILDGEGTL
+693 
-707 GSSISGLNSVTS
+707 
-719 SGDWTLSGATM
+719 
-730 NLSGTTNSALWVK
+730 
-743 SGTLILNGAMTAKG
+743 
-757 ATVDSGTTL
+757 
-766 QIGNGGTLG
+766 
-775 AFNGD
+775 
-780 IVDNGTLTFNR
+780 
-791 SDAAAYGS
+791 
-799 VISGSGNVIKQGGG
+799 
-813 ELTLSNNNSYSGGTT
+813 
-828 IAEGT
+828 
-833 LTATAGGALG
+833 
-843 SGNIDNRAY
+843 
-852 LKLDAA
+852 
-858 NASDPFI
+858 
-865 VADLTT
+865 
-871 HSGATVEI
+871 
-879 GAGST
+879 
-884 LQANTLT
+884 
-891 QQDGSTLTADLTA
+891 
-904 TSGPAIR
+904 
-911 AKNVNLDGTLNVAS
+911 
-925 PASQEPI
+925 
-932 RSTDDLISLALIESD
+932 
-947 NAISGDFDGIT
+947 
-958 INGNAMNP
+958 
-966 DAFITV
+966 
-972 VGQKN
+972 
-977 VNDTHYDLVETL
+977 
-989 TWYADRYNA
+989 
-998 AIDAHGT
+998 
-1005 FNLAD
+1005 
-1010 ADDSF
+1010 
-1015 TVNTVLENVDA
+1015 
-1026 NSGWNGQS
+1026 
-1034 LTKTGAGTLILNAE
+1034 
-1048 NTYTGGTTIS
+1048 
-1058 DGTLVATNV
+1058 VATNV
-1067 EALGTGNV
+1067 EALG
-1075 TDNATLELNTGGD
+1075 
-1088 FDNAISGSGQVVKSG
+1088 S
-1103 DETLT
+1103 
-1108 LSGSNTY
+1108 
-1115 TGGTIISGG
+1115 
-1124 TLVATNVEAL
+1124 
-1134 GTGDVTDNATLE
+1134 GDVTDNATLE
-1146 LNTGGDFDNAI
+1146 LNTGGTFDNVI
-1157 GGTGSV
+1157 SGSGQV

-1168 KTLTLSGAN
+1168 EMLTLSGAN

-1206 ATLELNTGGDFA
+1206 ATLELNTGGDFDNA
-1218 NNIGGTGS
+1218 ISGS
-1226 VVKSGDKTLTLSGTN
+1226 GQVVKSGDDALTLSGNN
-1241 SYTGGTT
+1241 SYTGGTL
-1248 ISGGTLVAN
+1248 ISDGTLVAS
-1257 NVEALGTGDVTN
+1257 NVEALGSGDVTN
-1269 NATLEL
+1269 DAVLEL

-1288 GQVVKSGDETLTLSG
+1288 GQ
-1303 ANSYTGGTTISGGTL
+1303 
-1318 VATNVEALGTG
+1318 
-1329 DITDNAT
+1329 
-1336 LELNAGG
+1336 
-1343 DFTNNI
+1343 
-1349 GGTGSVEKSGDKTL
+1349 
-1363 TLSGTNT
+1363 
-1370 YRGGTLISGGTLV
+1370 
-1383 ASNVE
+1383 
-1388 ALGSG
+1388 
-1393 DVTDNA
+1393 
-1399 TLEMNTGGDFAN
+1399 
-1411 NIGGTGSV
+1411 V

-1451 EALGTGN
+1451 EALGSGDI
-1458 VTDNATLEL
+1458 TDNATLEL

-1486 GDGALTLS
+1486 GDETLTLS
-1494 GANSYSGA
+1494 GTNTYTGG

-1511 AANVNAL
+1511 ATHVNAL

-1525 RASLLLDASGQFT
+1525 RASLLLDASGQFA

-1574 LNSNTVDPVIHAAS
+1574 LNSNTADPVIHAAS

-1701 DATLDPASATGW
+1701 DATLDPDSATGW

-1731 NTYTGGTT
+1731 NTYTVGTT

-1780 QVVKSGDDV
+1780 QVVKSGDKM
-1789 LTLSGANSYS
+1789 LTLSGTNSYS
-1799 GGTLISDGTLV
+1799 GGTLISGGTLV
-1810 ASNVDA
+1810 ATNVDA

-1821 VTNNA
+1821 VT
-1826 TLEMNTG
+1826 
-1833 GDFINNIGGT
+1833 
-1843 GRVEK
+1843 
-1848 SGDDTLTLSGSN
+1848 DD
-1860 TYTGGTLIS
+1860 
-1869 DGTLVAS
+1869 
-1876 NVEALGTGDVTNNAT
+1876 AT

-1914 DDVLTLSGANSYSGG
+1914 DDT
-1929 TLISGGTL
+1929 
-1937 VANNV
+1937 
-1942 EALGTGDVTDNA
+1942 
-1954 TLEMNT
+1954 
-1960 GGDFINN
+1960 
-1967 IGGTGRVEK
+1967 
-1976 SGDDALTLSG
+1976 LTLSG
-1986 SNTYTGGTTIN
+1986 SNTYTGGTIISG
-1997 DGTLIATSVDA
+1997 GTLVASNVEA
-2008 LGSGDVT
+2008 LGTGDVT
-2015 NNAVLE
+2015 NDAVLE
-2021 LNTGGDFINN
+2021 LNTGGDFDNAIS
-2031 IGGTGRVEK
+2031 GSGQVVK

-2059 ISGGTLVATN
+2059 ISGGTLVASNVEALGSGDVTNDAVLELNTGGDFTNAISGSGQVVKSGDETLTLSGANSYTGGTLISGGTLIASN

-2089 GDFIN
+2089 GDF
-2094 NIGGT
+2094 
-2099 GRVEK
+2099 
-2104 SGDDTLTLSGSNSY
+2104 
-2118 TGGTLISSGTL
+2118 
-2129 VATNVDA
+2129 
-2136 LGSGDVTDNATLELN
+2136 
-2151 TGGDFTNNISG
+2151 
-2162 SGQVVKSG
+2162 
-2170 DETLTLSGSNTYT
+2170 
-2183 GGTTINDGTLVAT
+2183 
-2196 SVEALGSGDVT
+2196 
-2207 NDAVLALNTGGDFA
+2207 
-2221 NNIGG
+2221 
-2226 TGSVVKS
+2226 
-2233 GDETLTLSGTNSYTG
+2233 
-2248 GTTISGGTLVATNVE
+2248 
-2263 ALGTGDVT
+2263 
-2271 NNATLELNTG
+2271 
-2281 GDFTNNISGNGQVVK
+2281 
-2296 SGDDTL
+2296 
-2302 TFSGSNTYTGGT
+2302 
-2314 TINDGTLVATSV
+2314 
-2326 EALGSGDV
+2326 
-2334 TNDAVLALNTGGD
+2334 
-2347 FANNIGGTG
+2347 
-2356 SVVKSGDETLTLS
+2356 
-2369 GSNTYTGS
+2369 
-2377 TLISSGTL
+2377 
-2385 VANDVNALGT
+2385 
-2395 GDVTDNA
+2395 
-2402 TLMLNTGGDFIN
+2402 
-2414 NIGGTGRVEKSGD
+2414 
-2427 DTLTLSGSNSYTGGT
+2427 
-2442 LISSGTLVATNVDA
+2442 
-2456 LGSGDVTD
+2456 
-2464 NATLELNT
+2464 
-2472 GGTFDNAIS
+2472 DNAIS
-2481 GSGQVVK
+2481 GSGQVEK

-2538 DFDNAISGSGQVV
+2538 TFDNAISGSGQVVKSGDETLTLSGSNTYTGGTTINDGTLIATSVDALGSGDVTDNAVLELNTGGDFDNAISGSGQVV

-2562 ANSYTGGTTISGG
+2562 TNSYTDGTLISGGTLVATNLEALGTGDVTNNATLELNTGGTFDNAISGSGQVVKSGDDALTLSGSNTYTGGTTISGG
-2575 TLVASN
+2575 TLIATSVDALGSGDVTDNAVLELNTGGTFDNAISGSGQVVKSGDKTLTLSGSNTYTGGTTISGGTLIASN
-2581 VEALGSGDI
+2581 VEALGSGNI

-2612 DNAITAI
+2612 DNATTAI
-2619 GAGSALRAN
+2619 GAGSTLRAN

-2642 IDSNS
+2642 TDSNS

-2708 FLTVDGRVNAD
+2708 FLTVDGRVNAA

-2771 DSATYWDGKSL
+2771 DSATDWDGKSL

-2838 STVNG
+2838 ATVNG
-2843 HVNNQGSLYFVDTFT
+2843 HVNNLGSLYFVDTFT

-2950 RLYKGH
+2950 TLYKGH

-2986 GEVTPPDDG
+2986 GD
-2995 GEVTPPDDG
+2995 
-3004 GEVTPPDDGGEVT
+3004 
-3017 PPDDGGEVTPPDDD
+3017 
-3031 GEVTPPDDGGDITP
+3031 VTPPDDGGDVTP
-3045 PDDGGDIT
+3045 PDDGGDVTPPDDGGDVTPPDDGGDVTPPDDDGDIT

-3101 GSIWMRFKAGKAES
+3101 GSVWMRFKAGKAES

-3283 WTTRLGVRVDG
+3283 WTTRLGMRVDG

>member
-244 ITTASDGSGK
+244 ITTASDGSNK

-283 SDFITVALYYGSH
+283 SDFITVALYHGSH

-365 ITTTGGGSGDASV
+365 ITTTGGGAGDASV

-417 AGGAISAN
+417 AGSAISAN

-447 DGLVLSG
+447 DGLLISG

-489 ITATSTGISIAGG
+489 ITATSTGISIASG
-502 NNQVTTESGSTI
+502 NNQVTTESGSAI

-535 ITATGSSISYG
+535 ITATGSSNSYG
-546 IQYNSGTSGTITN
+546 IQYNSGASGTITN
-559 TGTITTTGKGAGDAS
+559 TGTITTTGKGVGDAS

-601 GHTLNNLAGGSITAN
+601 GHTLNNLAGGSISAN
-616 TAVQLNGNNNTLAN
+616 TAVQFHGNNNKLAN
-630 AGAILGDTNGVT
+630 AGAISGDTNGVT
-642 INGSGNTLTSQGKI
+642 ISGSGNTLTNQGKI

-766 QIGNGGTLG
+766 QIGNSGTLG

-858 NASDPFI
+858 SASDPFI

-989 TWYADRYNA
+989 TWYADRDNA

-1015 TVNTVLENVDA
+1015 TVNTVLEDVDA
-1026 NSGWNGQS
+1026 NSGWDGQS

-1058 DGTLVATNV
+1058 GGTLIATNV

-1075 TDNATLELNTGGD
+1075 TDNATLEMNTGGD

-1108 LSGSNTY
+1108 LSGANSY
-1115 TGGTIISGG
+1115 TGGTTISGG
-1124 TLVATNVEAL
+1124 TLVASNVDAL
-1134 GTGDVTDNATLE
+1134 GSGDVTDNAALE
-1146 LNTGGDFDNAI
+1146 MNTGGDFDNVI
-1157 GGTGSV
+1157 SGSGQV

-1168 KTLTLSGAN
+1168 KTLTLSGVN
-1177 SYTGGTTISGGTLVA
+1177 TYTGGTLISGGTLVA

-1288 GQVVKSGDETLTLSG
+1288 GQVVKSGD
-1303 ANSYTGGTTISGGTL
+1303 
-1318 VATNVEALGTG
+1318 
-1329 DITDNAT
+1329 
-1336 LELNAGG
+1336 
-1343 DFTNNI
+1343 
-1349 GGTGSVEKSGDKTL
+1349 KT
-1363 TLSGTNT
+1363 
-1370 YRGGTLISGGTLV
+1370 
-1383 ASNVE
+1383 
-1388 ALGSG
+1388 
-1393 DVTDNA
+1393 
-1399 TLEMNTGGDFAN
+1399 
-1411 NIGGTGSV
+1411 
-1419 VKSGDKT
+1419 
-1426 LTLSGANSYT
+1426 
-1436 GGTTISGGTLVASNV
+1436 
-1451 EALGTGN
+1451 
-1458 VTDNATLEL
+1458 
-1467 NTGGDFDNAI
+1467 
-1477 SGSGQVVKS
+1477 
-1486 GDGALTLS
+1486 LTLS

-1511 AANVNAL
+1511 ATHVNAL

-1652 IDDTGKQYELTTAL
+1652 IDGTGKQYELTTAL

-1780 QVVKSGDDV
+1780 QVVKSGDGA

-1799 GGTLISDGTLV
+1799 GGTFISDGTLI
-1810 ASNVDA
+1810 AGRVDV

-1826 TLEMNTG
+1826 VLELNTG
-1833 GDFINNIGGT
+1833 GTFDNAISGSGQ
-1843 GRVEK
+1843 VVK
-1848 SGDDTLTLSGSN
+1848 SGDETLTLSGSN

-1869 DGTLVAS
+1869 GGTLVAS
-1876 NVEALGTGDVTNNAT
+1876 NVEALGSGDVTNNAVLELNTGGDFDNAISGSGQVEKSGDGT
-1891 LELNTG
+1891 LTLSGSNTYTGGTTINDGTLIATSVDALGSGDVTDNATLALNTG

-1929 TLISGGTL
+1929 TLIS
-1937 VANNV
+1937 
-1942 EALGTGDVTDNA
+1942 
-1954 TLEMNT
+1954 
-1960 GGDFINN
+1960 
-1967 IGGTGRVEK
+1967 
-1976 SGDDALTLSG
+1976 
-1986 SNTYTGGTTIN
+1986 
-1997 DGTLIATSVDA
+1997 
-2008 LGSGDVT
+2008 
-2015 NNAVLE
+2015 
-2021 LNTGGDFINN
+2021 
-2031 IGGTGRVEK
+2031 
-2040 SGDETLTL
+2040 
-2048 SGSNT
+2048 
-2053 YTGGTL
+2053 
-2059 ISGGTLVATN
+2059 
-2069 VEALGTGDVTDN
+2069 
-2081 AVLELNTG
+2081 
-2089 GDFIN
+2089 
-2094 NIGGT
+2094 
-2099 GRVEK
+2099 
-2104 SGDDTLTLSGSNSY
+2104 
-2118 TGGTLISSGTL
+2118 
-2129 VATNVDA
+2129 
-2136 LGSGDVTDNATLELN
+2136 
-2151 TGGDFTNNISG
+2151 
-2162 SGQVVKSG
+2162 
-2170 DETLTLSGSNTYT
+2170 
-2183 GGTTINDGTLVAT
+2183 DGTLVA
-2196 SVEALGSGDVT
+2196 SNVEALGSGDVT
-2207 NDAVLALNTGGDFA
+2207 NDAVLELNTGGTFD
-2221 NNIGG
+2221 NTIS
-2226 TGSVVKS
+2226 GSGRVVKS
-2233 GDETLTLSGTNSYTG
+2233 GDGALTLSGANSY
-2248 GTTISGGTLVATNVE
+2248 S
-2263 ALGTGDVT
+2263 
-2271 NNATLELNTG
+2271 
-2281 GDFTNNISGNGQVVK
+2281 
-2296 SGDDTL
+2296 
-2302 TFSGSNTYTGGT
+2302 
-2314 TINDGTLVATSV
+2314 
-2326 EALGSGDV
+2326 
-2334 TNDAVLALNTGGD
+2334 
-2347 FANNIGGTG
+2347 
-2356 SVVKSGDETLTLS
+2356 
-2369 GSNTYTGS
+2369 
-2377 TLISSGTL
+2377 
-2385 VANDVNALGT
+2385 
-2395 GDVTDNA
+2395 
-2402 TLMLNTGGDFIN
+2402 
-2414 NIGGTGRVEKSGD
+2414 
-2427 DTLTLSGSNSYTGGT
+2427 GGT
-2442 LISSGTLVATNVDA
+2442 LISDGTLIAGRVDV

-2507 ISSGTLVAN
+2507 ISGGTLVATS
-2516 DVNALGTGDV
+2516 VEALGSGDV

-2538 DFDNAISGSGQVV
+2538 TFDNAISGSGQVV
-2551 KSGDETLTLSG
+2551 KSGDKTLTLSG

-2771 DSATYWDGKSL
+2771 DSATDWDGKSL

-2838 STVNG
+2838 ATVNG
-2843 HVNNQGSLYFVDTFT
+2843 HVNNLGNLYFVDTFT

-2986 GEVTPPDDG
+2986 GDVTPPDDG

-3004 GEVTPPDDGGEVT
+3004 GDVTPPDDGGDVI
-3017 PPDDGGEVTPPDDD
+3017 PPDDGGDITPPDGGGD
-3031 GEVTPPDDGGDITP
+3031 VTPPDDGGDITP
-3045 PDDGGDIT
+3045 PDDDGNIT

-3208 GAYNNSVD
+3208 GVYNNSVD

-3356 AGQKG
+3356 VGQKG

>member
-81 VATDTATSAA
+81 VATDIATSAA

-124 STGATSVHN
+124 LTGATSVHN

-144 TIMLQN
+144 TILLQN
-150 GGSVINDARIENNA
+150 GGSVINDGRIENSA
-164 TYEHDPEDIPQE
+164 TYEHDPQDIPQE

-283 SDFITVALYYGSH
+283 SDFITVALYHGSH

-365 ITTTGGGSGDASV
+365 ITTTGGGAGDASV
-378 YVHGNGDGTVVN
+378 YVHGNGDGTVVD

-417 AGGAISAN
+417 AGSAISAN
-425 TAVAINGNGNTISNQ
+425 TAVAINGNGNTITNQ

-447 DGLVLSG
+447 DGLLISG

-489 ITATSTGISIAGG
+489 ITATSTGISIASG
-502 NNQVTTESGSTI
+502 NNQVTTESGSAI

-535 ITATGSSISYG
+535 ITATGSSNSYG
-546 IQYNSGTSGTITN
+546 IQYNSGASGTITN
-559 TGTITTTGKGAGDAS
+559 TGTITTTGKGVGDAS

-601 GHTLNNLAGGSITAN
+601 GHTLNNLAGGSISAN
-616 TAVQLNGNNNTLAN
+616 TAVQFHGNNNKLAN
-630 AGAILGDTNGVT
+630 AGAISGDTNGVT
-642 INGSGNTLTSQGKI
+642 ISGSGNTLTNQGKI

-799 VISGSGNVIKQGGG
+799 VISGSGNVVKQGGG

-858 NASDPFI
+858 SASDPFI

-1048 NTYTGGTTIS
+1048 NTYTGGTLIS
-1058 DGTLVATNV
+1058 DGTLVASNV
-1067 EALGTGNV
+1067 EALGTGDI
-1075 TDNATLELNTGGD
+1075 TDNAVLELNTGGD

-1288 GQVVKSGDETLTLSG
+1288 GQVVKSGD
-1303 ANSYTGGTTISGGTL
+1303 
-1318 VATNVEALGTG
+1318 
-1329 DITDNAT
+1329 
-1336 LELNAGG
+1336 
-1343 DFTNNI
+1343 
-1349 GGTGSVEKSGDKTL
+1349 KT
-1363 TLSGTNT
+1363 
-1370 YRGGTLISGGTLV
+1370 
-1383 ASNVE
+1383 
-1388 ALGSG
+1388 
-1393 DVTDNA
+1393 
-1399 TLEMNTGGDFAN
+1399 
-1411 NIGGTGSV
+1411 
-1419 VKSGDKT
+1419 
-1426 LTLSGANSYT
+1426 
-1436 GGTTISGGTLVASNV
+1436 
-1451 EALGTGN
+1451 
-1458 VTDNATLEL
+1458 
-1467 NTGGDFDNAI
+1467 
-1477 SGSGQVVKS
+1477 
-1486 GDGALTLS
+1486 LTLS

-1511 AANVNAL
+1511 ATHVNAL

-1574 LNSNTVDPVIHAAS
+1574 LNGNTVDPVIHAAS

-1775 ISGSG
+1775 IGGSG
-1780 QVVKSGDDV
+1780 NVVKSGADT
-1789 LTLSGANSYS
+1789 LTLSGSNSYT
-1799 GGTLISDGTLV
+1799 GGTTISGGTLV
-1810 ASNVDA
+1810 ASNVEA
-1816 LGSGD
+1816 LGTGD

-1826 TLEMNTG
+1826 TLELNTG

-1860 TYTGGTLIS
+1860 TYTGGTLING
-1869 DGTLVAS
+1869 GTLVAS
-1876 NVEALGTGDVTNNAT
+1876 NVEALGTGDVTDNAT
-1891 LELNTG
+1891 LALNTG

-1902 AISGSGQVVKSG
+1902 AISGSGQ
-1914 DDVLTLSGANSYSGG
+1914 
-1929 TLISGGTL
+1929 
-1937 VANNV
+1937 
-1942 EALGTGDVTDNA
+1942 
-1954 TLEMNT
+1954 
-1960 GGDFINN
+1960 
-1967 IGGTGRVEK
+1967 
-1976 SGDDALTLSG
+1976 
-1986 SNTYTGGTTIN
+1986 
-1997 DGTLIATSVDA
+1997 
-2008 LGSGDVT
+2008 
-2015 NNAVLE
+2015 
-2021 LNTGGDFINN
+2021 
-2031 IGGTGRVEK
+2031 
-2040 SGDETLTL
+2040 
-2048 SGSNT
+2048 
-2053 YTGGTL
+2053 
-2059 ISGGTLVATN
+2059 
-2069 VEALGTGDVTDN
+2069 
-2081 AVLELNTG
+2081 
-2089 GDFIN
+2089 
-2094 NIGGT
+2094 
-2099 GRVEK
+2099 
-2104 SGDDTLTLSGSNSY
+2104 
-2118 TGGTLISSGTL
+2118 
-2129 VATNVDA
+2129 
-2136 LGSGDVTDNATLELN
+2136 
-2151 TGGDFTNNISG
+2151 
-2162 SGQVVKSG
+2162 
-2170 DETLTLSGSNTYT
+2170 
-2183 GGTTINDGTLVAT
+2183 
-2196 SVEALGSGDVT
+2196 
-2207 NDAVLALNTGGDFA
+2207 
-2221 NNIGG
+2221 
-2226 TGSVVKS
+2226 VVKS

-2263 ALGTGDVT
+2263 ALGSGDVTDDATLELNTGGTFDNAISGSGQVVKSGDKMLTLSGANSYSGGTLISDGTLVASNVEALGTGDVT
-2271 NNATLELNTG
+2271 NNATLALNTG
-2281 GDFTNNISGNGQVVK
+2281 GDFTNNISGSGQVVK

-2302 TFSGSNTYTGGT
+2302 TLSGANSYTGGT
-2314 TINDGTLVATSV
+2314 TI
-2326 EALGSGDV
+2326 SG
-2334 TNDAVLALNTGGD
+2334 
-2347 FANNIGGTG
+2347 
-2356 SVVKSGDETLTLS
+2356 
-2369 GSNTYTGS
+2369 
-2377 TLISSGTL
+2377 
-2385 VANDVNALGT
+2385 
-2395 GDVTDNA
+2395 
-2402 TLMLNTGGDFIN
+2402 
-2414 NIGGTGRVEKSGD
+2414 
-2427 DTLTLSGSNSYTGGT
+2427 
-2442 LISSGTLVATNVDA
+2442 GTLVATNVDA
-2456 LGSGDVTD
+2456 LGTGDVT
-2464 NATLELNT
+2464 NSSTLELNT

-2496 SGANSYTGGTL
+2496 SGSNTYTGGTLISGGTLVATNVDALGTGDVTDNATLELNTGGTFDNVISGSGQVVKSGDDTLTLSGANSYTGGTL
-2507 ISSGTLVAN
+2507 ISGGTLVATS
-2516 DVNALGTGDV
+2516 VEALGSGDV

-2538 DFDNAISGSGQVV
+2538 TFDNAISGSGQVV
-2551 KSGDETLTLSG
+2551 KSGDKTLTLSG

-2642 IDSNS
+2642 TDSNS
-2647 GAIVTADHAN
+2647 GAIVTADRAN

-2678 YAYTLIDTDSAIN
+2678 YAYTLIDSDSAID

-2838 STVNG
+2838 ATVNG
-2843 HVNNQGSLYFVDTFT
+2843 HVNNLGNLYFVDTFT

-3283 WTTRLGVRVDG
+3283 WTTRLGMRVDG

>member
-244 ITTASDGSGK
+244 ITTASDGSNK

-283 SDFITVALYYGSH
+283 SDFITVALYHGSH

-365 ITTTGGGSGDASV
+365 ITTTGGGAGDASV

-447 DGLVLSG
+447 DGLLISG

-489 ITATSTGISIAGG
+489 ITTTSTGISIAGG
-502 NNQVTTESGSTI
+502 NNQITTESGSAI

-535 ITATGSSISYG
+535 ITATGSNMSYG
-546 IQYNSGTSGTITN
+546 IQYNSGASGTITN

-601 GHTLNNLAGGSITAN
+601 GHTLNNLAGGSISAN
-616 TAVQLNGNNNTLAN
+616 TAVQFHGNNNKLAN

-642 INGSGNTLTSQGKI
+642 ISGSGNTLTSQGKI

-799 VISGSGNVIKQGGG
+799 VISGSGNVVKQGGG

-858 NASDPFI
+858 SASDPFI

-947 NAISGDFDGIT
+947 NAISGDFDDIT

-989 TWYADRYNA
+989 TWYADRDNA

-1026 NSGWNGQS
+1026 NSGWDGQS

-1058 DGTLVATNV
+1058 DGTLIASNV

-1075 TDNATLELNTGGD
+1075 TDNATLELNTGGT

-1134 GTGDVTDNATLE
+1134 GTGDVTDNAVLE
-1146 LNTGGDFDNAI
+1146 LNTGGTFDNVI
-1157 GGTGSV
+1157 SGSGQV

-1168 KTLTLSGAN
+1168 DALTLSGSN
-1177 SYTGGTTISGGTLVA
+1177 TYTGGTTISGGTLVA
-1192 SNVEALGSGDVTDN
+1192 TNVEALGSGDVTDD

-1226 VVKSGDKTLTLSGTN
+1226 VVKSGD
-1241 SYTGGTT
+1241 
-1248 ISGGTLVAN
+1248 
-1257 NVEALGTGDVTN
+1257 E
-1269 NATLEL
+1269 
-1275 NTGGDFDNAISGS
+1275 
-1288 GQVVKSGDETLTLSG
+1288 
-1303 ANSYTGGTTISGGTL
+1303 
-1318 VATNVEALGTG
+1318 
-1329 DITDNAT
+1329 
-1336 LELNAGG
+1336 
-1343 DFTNNI
+1343 
-1349 GGTGSVEKSGDKTL
+1349 
-1363 TLSGTNT
+1363 
-1370 YRGGTLISGGTLV
+1370 
-1383 ASNVE
+1383 
-1388 ALGSG
+1388 
-1393 DVTDNA
+1393 
-1399 TLEMNTGGDFAN
+1399 
-1411 NIGGTGSV
+1411 
-1419 VKSGDKT
+1419 T

-1451 EALGTGN
+1451 EALGTGD

-1486 GDGALTLS
+1486 GDKTLTLS

-1511 AANVNAL
+1511 TTHVNAL

-1780 QVVKSGDDV
+1780 QVVKSGDGA

-1810 ASNVDA
+1810 ASNVEA
-1816 LGSGD
+1816 LGTGD
-1821 VTNNA
+1821 VTDNA
-1826 TLEMNTG
+1826 TLALNTG
-1833 GDFINNIGGT
+1833 GTFDNAISGSGN
-1843 GRVEK
+1843 VVK
-1848 SGDDTLTLSGSN
+1848 SGDGTLTLSGSN

-1891 LELNTG
+1891 LALNTG
-1897 GTFDN
+1897 GDFTN
-1902 AISGSGQVVKSG
+1902 NISGSGQVVKSG

-1929 TLISGGTL
+1929 TLISDGTLVATNVDALGSGDVTDNATLELNTGGTFDNAISGSGNVVKSGADTLTLSGSNSYTGGTTISGGTL
-1937 VANNV
+1937 VASNV
-1942 EALGTGDVTDNA
+1942 EALGTGDVTNNA
-1954 TLEMNT
+1954 VLELNT
-1960 GGDFINN
+1960 GGTFDNAIS
-1967 IGGTGRVEK
+1967 GSGQVVK
-1976 SGDDALTLSG
+1976 SGDETLTLSG

-2015 NNAVLE
+2015 DNAVLELNTGGDFDNAISGSGQVVKSGDETLTLSGTNSYTDGTLISGGTLVATNLEALGTGDVTNNATLE

-2118 TGGTLISSGTL
+2118 TGGTLISG
-2129 VATNVDA
+2129 
-2136 LGSGDVTDNATLELN
+2136 
-2151 TGGDFTNNISG
+2151 
-2162 SGQVVKSG
+2162 
-2170 DETLTLSGSNTYT
+2170 
-2183 GGTTINDGTLVAT
+2183 
-2196 SVEALGSGDVT
+2196 
-2207 NDAVLALNTGGDFA
+2207 
-2221 NNIGG
+2221 
-2226 TGSVVKS
+2226 
-2233 GDETLTLSGTNSYTG
+2233 
-2248 GTTISGGTLVATNVE
+2248 
-2263 ALGTGDVT
+2263 
-2271 NNATLELNTG
+2271 
-2281 GDFTNNISGNGQVVK
+2281 
-2296 SGDDTL
+2296 
-2302 TFSGSNTYTGGT
+2302 
-2314 TINDGTLVATSV
+2314 
-2326 EALGSGDV
+2326 
-2334 TNDAVLALNTGGD
+2334 
-2347 FANNIGGTG
+2347 
-2356 SVVKSGDETLTLS
+2356 
-2369 GSNTYTGS
+2369 
-2377 TLISSGTL
+2377 
-2385 VANDVNALGT
+2385 
-2395 GDVTDNA
+2395 
-2402 TLMLNTGGDFIN
+2402 
-2414 NIGGTGRVEKSGD
+2414 
-2427 DTLTLSGSNSYTGGT
+2427 
-2442 LISSGTLVATNVDA
+2442 GTLVATNVDA

-2507 ISSGTLVAN
+2507 ISGGTLVATS
-2516 DVNALGTGDV
+2516 VEALGSGDV

-2538 DFDNAISGSGQVV
+2538 TFDNAISGSGQVV
-2551 KSGDETLTLSG
+2551 KSGDKTLTLSG

-2612 DNAITAI
+2612 DNATTAI

-2642 IDSNS
+2642 TDSNS
-2647 GAIVTADHAN
+2647 GAIVTADRAN

-2807 ALWLAETATIGSA
+2807 TLWLAETATIGSA

-2838 STVNG
+2838 ATVNG
-2843 HVNNQGSLYFVDTFT
+2843 HVNNLGNLYFVDTFT

-2893 YLNTQLGDDS
+2893 YLNTQLGDDN

-2950 RLYKGH
+2950 TLYKGH

-2986 GEVTPPDDG
+2986 GD
-2995 GEVTPPDDG
+2995 
-3004 GEVTPPDDGGEVT
+3004 
-3017 PPDDGGEVTPPDDD
+3017 
-3031 GEVTPPDDGGDITP
+3031 VTPPDDGGDVTP
-3045 PDDGGDIT
+3045 PDDGGDVTPPDDGGDVTPPDDGGDVSPPDDGGDVTPPDDGGDVTPPDGDGDIT
-3053 PPDGGDVTPVAP
+3053 PPDGGDVTPVTP

-3101 GSIWMRFKAGKAES
+3101 GSVWMRFKAGKAES

>member
-72 PFVVETGNT
+72 PFVVEAGNT
-81 VATDTATSAA
+81 IATDTAASAA

-110 GSSLTDSQAMNLDS
+110 GSSLIDSQAMNLDS
-124 STGATSVHN
+124 LTGATSVHN
-133 QGTITGSNEDG
+133 QGTITGSSADG
-144 TIMLQN
+144 TILLQN
-150 GGSVINDARIENNA
+150 GGSVINDGRIENSAIYVHNLDLGA
-164 TYEHDPEDIPQE
+164 PEIDAAI
-176 YAGVYMLNGGSY
+176 YMLNGGSY
-188 VSSESGVLEGVSGV
+188 VSSENGVLKGVSGV
-202 IVQSGEAHITN
+202 IVQSGEVHITN
-213 GGMINSDGSWRSYGV
+213 GGTINSDGSWRSYGV
-228 EFRDGTYGTI
+228 ELRGGAYGTI

-244 ITTASDGSGK
+244 ITTASDGSGE
-254 IEDAAIYVHT
+254 IEDAAIYAHT
-264 LNDMAVSGSVSVD
+264 FDDIAAGDYVSVD
-277 NSGLMQ
+277 NSGLLQ
-283 SDFITVALYYGSH
+283 SDFIAVALYHGAH
-296 FEVVNRVGG
+296 FEVINRAGG

-311 SSLVGIKSTAMEL
+311 SSLVGIQSAAMEL
-324 KVGVDNLVTND
+324 KAGANNLVTND

-365 ITTTGGGSGDASV
+365 ITTTGGGAGDASV

-425 TAVAINGNGNTISNQ
+425 TAVAINGNGNTITNQ

-447 DGLVLSG
+447 DGLLISG

-489 ITATSTGISIAGG
+489 ITTTSTGISIAGG
-502 NNQVTTESGSTI
+502 NNQITTESGSAI

-546 IQYNSGTSGTITN
+546 IHYYSGTSGTITN

-616 TAVQLNGNNNTLAN
+616 TAVQFHGNNNTLAN

-642 INGSGNTLTSQGKI
+642 ISGSGNTLTNQGKI

-766 QIGNGGTLG
+766 QIGNSGTLG
-775 AFNGD
+775 TFNGD

-799 VISGSGNVIKQGGG
+799 VISGSGNVVKQGGG

-858 NASDPFI
+858 SASDPFI

-1058 DGTLVATNV
+1058 EGTLVANNV

-1103 DETLT
+1103 DKTLT
-1108 LSGSNTY
+1108 LSGANSY
-1115 TGGTIISGG
+1115 TGGTTISGG

-1134 GTGDVTDNATLE
+1134 GSGDVTDNATLELNTGGTFDNVISGSGQVVKSGDEMLTLSGANSYTGGTTISGGTLVVSNVEALGSGDVTDNATLE

-1157 GGTGSV
+1157 SGSGQVVKSGDDALTLSGNNSYTGGTLISDGTLVASNVEALGSGDVTNDAVLELNTGGDFDNAISGSGQV

-1192 SNVEALGSGDVTDN
+1192 SNVEALGSGDITD
-1206 ATLELNTGGDFA
+1206 
-1218 NNIGGTGS
+1218 
-1226 VVKSGDKTLTLSGTN
+1226 
-1241 SYTGGTT
+1241 
-1248 ISGGTLVAN
+1248 
-1257 NVEALGTGDVTN
+1257 

-1303 ANSYTGGTTISGGTL
+1303 TNTYTGGTTISGGTL
-1318 VATNVEALGTG
+1318 IATH
-1329 DITDNAT
+1329 
-1336 LELNAGG
+1336 
-1343 DFTNNI
+1343 
-1349 GGTGSVEKSGDKTL
+1349 
-1363 TLSGTNT
+1363 
-1370 YRGGTLISGGTLV
+1370 
-1383 ASNVE
+1383 
-1388 ALGSG
+1388 
-1393 DVTDNA
+1393 
-1399 TLEMNTGGDFAN
+1399 
-1411 NIGGTGSV
+1411 
-1419 VKSGDKT
+1419 
-1426 LTLSGANSYT
+1426 
-1436 GGTTISGGTLVASNV
+1436 
-1451 EALGTGN
+1451 
-1458 VTDNATLEL
+1458 
-1467 NTGGDFDNAI
+1467 
-1477 SGSGQVVKS
+1477 
-1486 GDGALTLS
+1486 
-1494 GANSYSGA
+1494 
-1502 TTISGGTLI
+1502 
-1511 AANVNAL
+1511 VNAL

-1525 RASLLLDASGQFT
+1525 RASLLLDASGQFA

-1574 LNSNTVDPVIHAAS
+1574 LNSNTADPVIHAAS

-1701 DATLDPASATGW
+1701 DATLDPDSATGW

-1731 NTYTGGTT
+1731 NTYTVGTT

-1780 QVVKSGDDV
+1780 QVVKSGDKM
-1789 LTLSGANSYS
+1789 LTLSGTNSYS
-1799 GGTLISDGTLV
+1799 GGTLISGGTLV
-1810 ASNVDA
+1810 ATNVDA

-1821 VTNNA
+1821 VTDDA
-1826 TLEMNTG
+1826 TLELNTG
-1833 GDFINNIGGT
+1833 GTFDNAISGSGQ
-1843 GRVEK
+1843 VVK

-1860 TYTGGTLIS
+1860 TYTGGTIIS
-1869 DGTLVAS
+1869 GGTLVAS
-1876 NVEALGTGDVTNNAT
+1876 NVEALGTGDVTNDAVLELNTGGDFDNAISGSGQVVKSGDETLTLSGTNSYTDGTLISGGTLVATNLEALGTGDVTNNAT

-1914 DDVLTLSGANSYSGG
+1914 DD
-1929 TLISGGTL
+1929 
-1937 VANNV
+1937 
-1942 EALGTGDVTDNA
+1942 
-1954 TLEMNT
+1954 
-1960 GGDFINN
+1960 
-1967 IGGTGRVEK
+1967 
-1976 SGDDALTLSG
+1976 ALTLSG
-1986 SNTYTGGTTIN
+1986 SNTYTGGTTISG
-1997 DGTLIATSVDA
+1997 GTLIATSVDA

-2015 NNAVLE
+2015 
-2021 LNTGGDFINN
+2021 
-2031 IGGTGRVEK
+2031 
-2040 SGDETLTL
+2040 
-2048 SGSNT
+2048 
-2053 YTGGTL
+2053 
-2059 ISGGTLVATN
+2059 
-2069 VEALGTGDVTDN
+2069 DN
-2081 AVLELNTG
+2081 AV
-2089 GDFIN
+2089 
-2094 NIGGT
+2094 
-2099 GRVEK
+2099 
-2104 SGDDTLTLSGSNSY
+2104 
-2118 TGGTLISSGTL
+2118 
-2129 VATNVDA
+2129 
-2136 LGSGDVTDNATLELN
+2136 
-2151 TGGDFTNNISG
+2151 
-2162 SGQVVKSG
+2162 
-2170 DETLTLSGSNTYT
+2170 
-2183 GGTTINDGTLVAT
+2183 
-2196 SVEALGSGDVT
+2196 
-2207 NDAVLALNTGGDFA
+2207 
-2221 NNIGG
+2221 
-2226 TGSVVKS
+2226 
-2233 GDETLTLSGTNSYTG
+2233 
-2248 GTTISGGTLVATNVE
+2248 
-2263 ALGTGDVT
+2263 
-2271 NNATLELNTG
+2271 
-2281 GDFTNNISGNGQVVK
+2281 
-2296 SGDDTL
+2296 
-2302 TFSGSNTYTGGT
+2302 
-2314 TINDGTLVATSV
+2314 
-2326 EALGSGDV
+2326 
-2334 TNDAVLALNTGGD
+2334 
-2347 FANNIGGTG
+2347 
-2356 SVVKSGDETLTLS
+2356 
-2369 GSNTYTGS
+2369 
-2377 TLISSGTL
+2377 
-2385 VANDVNALGT
+2385 
-2395 GDVTDNA
+2395 
-2402 TLMLNTGGDFIN
+2402 
-2414 NIGGTGRVEKSGD
+2414 
-2427 DTLTLSGSNSYTGGT
+2427 
-2442 LISSGTLVATNVDA
+2442 
-2456 LGSGDVTD
+2456 
-2464 NATLELNT
+2464 LELNT

-2488 SGDETLTL
+2488 SGDKTLTL
-2496 SGANSYTGGTL
+2496 SGS
-2507 ISSGTLVAN
+2507 
-2516 DVNALGTGDV
+2516 
-2526 TDNAVLELNTGG
+2526 NT
-2538 DFDNAISGSGQVV
+2538 
-2551 KSGDETLTLSG
+2551 
-2562 ANSYTGGTTISGG
+2562 YTGGTTISGG
-2575 TLVASN
+2575 TLIASN
-2581 VEALGSGDI
+2581 VEALGSGNI

-2612 DNAITAI
+2612 DNATTAI
-2619 GAGSALRAN
+2619 GAGSTLRAN

-2642 IDSNS
+2642 TDSNS

-2708 FLTVDGRVNAD
+2708 FLTVDGRVNAA

-2771 DSATYWDGKSL
+2771 DSATDWDGKSL

-2838 STVNG
+2838 ATVNG
-2843 HVNNQGSLYFVDTFT
+2843 HVNNLGSLYFVDTFT

-2950 RLYKGH
+2950 TLYKGH

-2986 GEVTPPDDG
+2986 GD
-2995 GEVTPPDDG
+2995 
-3004 GEVTPPDDGGEVT
+3004 
-3017 PPDDGGEVTPPDDD
+3017 
-3031 GEVTPPDDGGDITP
+3031 VTPPDDGGDVIPPDDGGDVTP
-3045 PDDGGDIT
+3045 PDDGGDVTPPDDGGDVTPPDDGGDVTPPDDGGDVTPPDDDGDIT

-3101 GSIWMRFKAGKAES
+3101 GSVWMRFKAGKAES

-3283 WTTRLGVRVDG
+3283 WTTRLGMRVDG

>member
-124 STGATSVHN
+124 LTGATSVHN
-133 QGTITGSNEDG
+133 QGTITGSSADG
-144 TIMLQN
+144 TILLQN
-150 GGSVINDARIENNA
+150 GGSVINDGRIENSAIYVHNLDYGA
-164 TYEHDPEDIPQE
+164 PEIDAAI
-176 YAGVYMLNGGSY
+176 YMLNGGSY
-188 VSSESGVLEGVSGV
+188 VSSENGVLKGVSGV
-202 IVQSGEAHITN
+202 IVQSGEVHITN
-213 GGMINSDGSWRSYGV
+213 GGTINSDGSWRSYGV
-228 EFRDGTYGTI
+228 ELRGGAYGTI

-244 ITTASDGSGK
+244 ITTASDGSNK
-254 IEDAAIYVHT
+254 IEDAAIYAHT
-264 LNDMAVSGSVSVD
+264 FDDIAAGDSVSVD
-277 NSGLMQ
+277 NSGLLQ
-283 SDFITVALYYGSH
+283 SDFIAVALYHGAH
-296 FEVVNRVGG
+296 FEVFNRAGG

-311 SSLVGIKSTAMEL
+311 SSLVGIQSAAMEL
-324 KVGVDNLVTND
+324 KAGADNLVTND

-344 NTYGIHYGESTS
+344 NTYGIHYGENTS

-396 STVYGVYLDSA
+396 SSVYGVYLDST

-417 AGGAISAN
+417 AGGVISAN
-425 TAVAINGNGNTISNQ
+425 TAVAINGNGNTITNQ

-447 DGLVLSG
+447 DGLLISG

-489 ITATSTGISIAGG
+489 ITTTSTGISIAGG
-502 NNQVTTESGSTI
+502 NNQVTTESGSVI

-546 IQYNSGTSGTITN
+546 IQYNSGASGTITN

-642 INGSGNTLTSQGKI
+642 ISGSGNTLTSQGKI

-799 VISGSGNVIKQGGG
+799 VISGSGNVVKQGGG

-843 SGNIDNRAY
+843 SGNIDNLAY

-858 NASDPFI
+858 SASDPFI

-947 NAISGDFDGIT
+947 NAISGDFDDIT

-989 TWYADRYNA
+989 TWYADRDNA

-1048 NTYTGGTTIS
+1048 NTYTGSTTIS
-1058 DGTLVATNV
+1058 EGTLIATNV

-1075 TDNATLELNTGGD
+1075 TDNATLEM
-1088 FDNAISGSGQVVKSG
+1088 
-1103 DETLT
+1103 
-1108 LSGSNTY
+1108 
-1115 TGGTIISGG
+1115 
-1124 TLVATNVEAL
+1124 
-1134 GTGDVTDNATLE
+1134 
-1146 LNTGGDFDNAI
+1146 
-1157 GGTGSV
+1157 
-1163 VKSGD
+1163 
-1168 KTLTLSGAN
+1168 
-1177 SYTGGTTISGGTLVA
+1177 
-1192 SNVEALGSGDVTDN
+1192 
-1206 ATLELNTGGDFA
+1206 
-1218 NNIGGTGS
+1218 
-1226 VVKSGDKTLTLSGTN
+1226 
-1241 SYTGGTT
+1241 
-1248 ISGGTLVAN
+1248 
-1257 NVEALGTGDVTN
+1257 
-1269 NATLEL
+1269 

-1318 VATNVEALGTG
+1318 VASNVEALGTG

-1336 LELNAGG
+1336 LEL
-1343 DFTNNI
+1343 
-1349 GGTGSVEKSGDKTL
+1349 S
-1363 TLSGTNT
+1363 
-1370 YRGGTLISGGTLV
+1370 
-1383 ASNVE
+1383 
-1388 ALGSG
+1388 
-1393 DVTDNA
+1393 
-1399 TLEMNTGGDFAN
+1399 TGGDFAN

-1426 LTLSGANSYT
+1426 LTLSGSNTYT
-1436 GGTTISGGTLVASNV
+1436 GGTTISGGTLVATNV

-1467 NTGGDFDNAI
+1467 STGGDFANNIGGTGSVVKSGDETLTLSGANSYTGGTTISGGTLVATNVDALGTGDVTDNATLELNTGGDFTNNI

-1486 GDGALTLS
+1486 GDKTLTLS
-1494 GANSYSGA
+1494 GINSYTGG

-1511 AANVNAL
+1511 ATHVNAL

-1574 LNSNTVDPVIHAAS
+1574 LNSNTADPVIHAAS

-1810 ASNVDA
+1810 ASNVEA

-1821 VTNNA
+1821 VTDNA
-1826 TLEMNTG
+1826 TLELNTG
-1833 GDFINNIGGT
+1833 GTFDNAISGSGK
-1843 GRVEK
+1843 VEK
-1848 SGDDTLTLSGSN
+1848 SGDDALTLSGAN

-1876 NVEALGTGDVTNNAT
+1876 NVEALGTGDVTDNAVLELNTGGDFDNAISGSGQVEKSGDGTLTLSGSNTYTGGTTINDGTLIATSVDALGSGDVTDNATLALNTGGTFDNAISGSGQVVKSGDDVLTLSGANSYSGGTLISDGTLVASNVEALGSGDVTNDAVLELNTGGTFDNTISGSGRVVKSGDGALTLSGANSYSGGTLISDGTLIAGRVDVLGSGDVTDNAT

-1929 TLISGGTL
+1929 TLISDGTL
-1937 VANNV
+1937 VASNV

-2089 GDFIN
+2089 GDF
-2094 NIGGT
+2094 
-2099 GRVEK
+2099 
-2104 SGDDTLTLSGSNSY
+2104 
-2118 TGGTLISSGTL
+2118 
-2129 VATNVDA
+2129 
-2136 LGSGDVTDNATLELN
+2136 
-2151 TGGDFTNNISG
+2151 TNNISG

-2170 DETLTLSGSNTYT
+2170 DDTLTLSG
-2183 GGTTINDGTLVAT
+2183 A
-2196 SVEALGSGDVT
+2196 
-2207 NDAVLALNTGGDFA
+2207 
-2221 NNIGG
+2221 
-2226 TGSVVKS
+2226 
-2233 GDETLTLSGTNSYTG
+2233 NSYTG
-2248 GTTISGGTLVATNVE
+2248 GTTISGGTLVATNVD

-2271 NNATLELNTG
+2271 N
-2281 GDFTNNISGNGQVVK
+2281 
-2296 SGDDTL
+2296 
-2302 TFSGSNTYTGGT
+2302 
-2314 TINDGTLVATSV
+2314 
-2326 EALGSGDV
+2326 
-2334 TNDAVLALNTGGD
+2334 
-2347 FANNIGGTG
+2347 
-2356 SVVKSGDETLTLS
+2356 
-2369 GSNTYTGS
+2369 
-2377 TLISSGTL
+2377 SS
-2385 VANDVNALGT
+2385 
-2395 GDVTDNA
+2395 
-2402 TLMLNTGGDFIN
+2402 
-2414 NIGGTGRVEKSGD
+2414 
-2427 DTLTLSGSNSYTGGT
+2427 
-2442 LISSGTLVATNVDA
+2442 
-2456 LGSGDVTD
+2456 
-2464 NATLELNT
+2464 TLELNT

-2496 SGANSYTGGTL
+2496 SGSNTYTGGTL
-2507 ISSGTLVAN
+2507 ISGGTLVATN
-2516 DVNALGTGDV
+2516 VDALGTGDV
-2526 TDNAVLELNTGG
+2526 TDNATLELNTGG
-2538 DFDNAISGSGQVV
+2538 TFDNVISGSGQVV
-2551 KSGDETLTLSG
+2551 KSGDKTLTLSG

-2893 YLNTQLGDDS
+2893 YLNTQLSDDS

-3335 VEVKVGIQANVS
+3335 MEVKVGIQANVS

>member
-43 AMDAAPAVA
+43 VMDAAPAVA

-81 VATDTATSAA
+81 VATDIATSAA

-164 TYEHDPEDIPQE
+164 TYEHDPQDIPQE

-365 ITTTGGGSGDASV
+365 ITTTGGGAGDASV

-417 AGGAISAN
+417 AGGVISAN
-425 TAVAINGNGNTISNQ
+425 TAVAVNGNGNTITNQ

-447 DGLVLSG
+447 DGLLISG

-489 ITATSTGISIAGG
+489 ITTTSTGISIAGG
-502 NNQVTTESGSTI
+502 NNQITTESGSAI

-546 IQYNSGTSGTITN
+546 IQYNSGASGTITN

-601 GHTLNNLAGGSITAN
+601 GHTLNNLAGGSISAN
-616 TAVQLNGNNNTLAN
+616 TAVQFHGNNNKLAN

-656 TGGTNAILINS
+656 TGGINAILINS

-693 SANNNLILDGEGTL
+693 SANNNLILDGEGSL

-743 SGTLILNGAMTAKG
+743 SGTLIVNGAMTAKG

-799 VISGSGNVIKQGGG
+799 VISGSGNVVKQGGG

-858 NASDPFI
+858 SASDPFI

-891 QQDGSTLTADLTA
+891 QQDGSTLTADLTE

-947 NAISGDFDGIT
+947 NAISGDFDDIT

-989 TWYADRYNA
+989 TWYADRDNA

-1058 DGTLVATNV
+1058 DGTLIANNV

-1088 FDNAISGSGQVVKSG
+1088 FNNNISGSGQVVKSG
-1103 DETLT
+1103 DKTLT
-1108 LSGSNTY
+1108 LSGANSY
-1115 TGGTIISGG
+1115 TGGTTISGG
-1124 TLVATNVEAL
+1124 TLVASNVDAL
-1134 GTGDVTDNATLE
+1134 GSGDVTDNATLE

-1206 ATLELNTGGDFA
+1206 ATLELNTGGDFT

-1288 GQVVKSGDETLTLSG
+1288 GQVVKSGD
-1303 ANSYTGGTTISGGTL
+1303 
-1318 VATNVEALGTG
+1318 
-1329 DITDNAT
+1329 
-1336 LELNAGG
+1336 
-1343 DFTNNI
+1343 
-1349 GGTGSVEKSGDKTL
+1349 KT
-1363 TLSGTNT
+1363 
-1370 YRGGTLISGGTLV
+1370 
-1383 ASNVE
+1383 
-1388 ALGSG
+1388 
-1393 DVTDNA
+1393 
-1399 TLEMNTGGDFAN
+1399 
-1411 NIGGTGSV
+1411 
-1419 VKSGDKT
+1419 
-1426 LTLSGANSYT
+1426 
-1436 GGTTISGGTLVASNV
+1436 
-1451 EALGTGN
+1451 
-1458 VTDNATLEL
+1458 
-1467 NTGGDFDNAI
+1467 
-1477 SGSGQVVKS
+1477 
-1486 GDGALTLS
+1486 LTLS

-1511 AANVNAL
+1511 ATHVNAL

-1652 IDDTGKQYELTTAL
+1652 IDDTGKQYELTTVL

-1739 ISGGTL
+1739 ISDGTL

-1780 QVVKSGDDV
+1780 QVVKSGDET
-1789 LTLSGANSYS
+1789 LTLSGTNTYS
-1799 GGTLISDGTLV
+1799 GGTLISG
-1810 ASNVDA
+1810 
-1816 LGSGD
+1816 
-1821 VTNNA
+1821 
-1826 TLEMNTG
+1826 
-1833 GDFINNIGGT
+1833 
-1843 GRVEK
+1843 
-1848 SGDDTLTLSGSN
+1848 
-1860 TYTGGTLIS
+1860 
-1869 DGTLVAS
+1869 GTLVAS
-1876 NVEALGTGDVTNNAT
+1876 NVEALGTGDVTDNAV

-1897 GTFDN
+1897 GDFDN
-1902 AISGSGQVVKSG
+1902 AISGSGQV
-1914 DDVLTLSGANSYSGG
+1914 
-1929 TLISGGTL
+1929 
-1937 VANNV
+1937 
-1942 EALGTGDVTDNA
+1942 
-1954 TLEMNT
+1954 
-1960 GGDFINN
+1960 
-1967 IGGTGRVEK
+1967 EK
-1976 SGDDALTLSG
+1976 SGDGTLTLSG

-2015 NNAVLE
+2015 DNATLA
-2021 LNTGGDFINN
+2021 LNTGGTFDNTIS
-2031 IGGTGRVEK
+2031 GSGKVEK
-2040 SGDETLTL
+2040 SGDDALTL
-2048 SGSNT
+2048 SGANS

-2059 ISGGTLVATN
+2059 ISGGTLIASN
-2069 VEALGTGDVTDN
+2069 VEALGTGDVTN
-2081 AVLELNTG
+2081 
-2089 GDFIN
+2089 
-2094 NIGGT
+2094 
-2099 GRVEK
+2099 
-2104 SGDDTLTLSGSNSY
+2104 
-2118 TGGTLISSGTL
+2118 
-2129 VATNVDA
+2129 
-2136 LGSGDVTDNATLELN
+2136 NATLELN

-2196 SVEALGSGDVT
+2196 SVDALGSGDVT
-2207 NDAVLALNTGGDFA
+2207 DNATLALNTGGTFD
-2221 NNIGG
+2221 NTIS
-2226 TGSVVKS
+2226 GSGQVVKS
-2233 GDETLTLSGTNSYTG
+2233 GDDVLTLSGSNTYTGGTTISGGTLIASNVDALGTGDVTNDATLELNTGGDFTNNISGNGQVVKSGDDTLTFSGSNTYTGGTLISSGTLVANDVNALGTGDVTDNATLELNTGGDFTNNISGSGQVVKSGDDTLTLSGTNSYTG

-2281 GDFTNNISGNGQVVK
+2281 GDFTNN
-2296 SGDDTL
+2296 
-2302 TFSGSNTYTGGT
+2302 
-2314 TINDGTLVATSV
+2314 
-2326 EALGSGDV
+2326 
-2334 TNDAVLALNTGGD
+2334 
-2347 FANNIGGTG
+2347 
-2356 SVVKSGDETLTLS
+2356 
-2369 GSNTYTGS
+2369 
-2377 TLISSGTL
+2377 
-2385 VANDVNALGT
+2385 
-2395 GDVTDNA
+2395 
-2402 TLMLNTGGDFIN
+2402 
-2414 NIGGTGRVEKSGD
+2414 
-2427 DTLTLSGSNSYTGGT
+2427 
-2442 LISSGTLVATNVDA
+2442 
-2456 LGSGDVTD
+2456 
-2464 NATLELNT
+2464 
-2472 GGTFDNAIS
+2472 IS

-2562 ANSYTGGTTISGG
+2562 ANSYTGGTLISGGTLVATSVEALGSGDVTDNAVLELNTGGTFDNAISGSGQVVKSGDKTLTLSGANSYTGGTTISGG

-2581 VEALGSGDI
+2581 VNALGSGDI

-2612 DNAITAI
+2612 DNATTAI
-2619 GAGSALRAN
+2619 GAGSALRGN

-2642 IDSNS
+2642 TDSNS

-2708 FLTVDGRVNAD
+2708 FLTVDGRVNAA

-2739 ATDAHGTFTLSE
+2739 ATNAHGTFTLSE

-2838 STVNG
+2838 ATVNG

-3017 PPDDGGEVTPPDDD
+3017 PPDDGGEVTPPDD
-3031 GEVTPPDDGGDITP
+3031 GGDITP
-3045 PDDGGDIT
+3045 PDDDGDIT

-3152 GSYINAST
+3152 GSYINANT

-3208 GAYNNSVD
+3208 GVYNNSVD

-3283 WTTRLGVRVDG
+3283 WTTRLGMRVDG

>member
-144 TIMLQN
+144 AIMLQN
-150 GGSVINDARIENNA
+150 GGSVINDARIENSA

-213 GGMINSDGSWRSYGV
+213 GGMISSDGSWRSYGV

-244 ITTASDGSGK
+244 ITTASDGSNK

-283 SDFITVALYYGSH
+283 SDFITVALYHGSH

-365 ITTTGGGSGDASV
+365 ITTTGGGAGDASV

-417 AGGAISAN
+417 AGSAISAN

-447 DGLVLSG
+447 DGLLISG

-489 ITATSTGISIAGG
+489 ITTTSTGISIAGG
-502 NNQVTTESGSTI
+502 NNQITTESGSAI

-535 ITATGSSISYG
+535 ITATGSNMSYG
-546 IQYNSGTSGTITN
+546 IQYNSGASGTITN

-601 GHTLNNLAGGSITAN
+601 GHTLNNLAGGSISAN
-616 TAVQLNGNNNTLAN
+616 TAVQFHGNNNKLAN

-656 TGGTNAILINS
+656 TGGINAILINS

-799 VISGSGNVIKQGGG
+799 VISGSGNVVKQGGG

-858 NASDPFI
+858 SASDPFI

-947 NAISGDFDGIT
+947 NAISGDFDDIT

-989 TWYADRYNA
+989 TWYADRDNA

-1048 NTYTGGTTIS
+1048 NTYTGSTTIS
-1058 DGTLVATNV
+1058 EGTLIATNV
-1067 EALGTGNV
+1067 EALGTGNVTDNATLEMNTGGDFDNAISGSGQVVKSGDETLTLSGANSYTGGTTISGGTLVASNVEALGTGDITDNATLELNAGGDFANNIGGTGSVVKSGDKTLTLSGSNTYTGGTTISGGTLVASNVEALGSGDVTDNATLEMNTGGDFANNIGGTGSVVKSGDETLTLSGANSYTGGTTISGGTLVASNVEALGTGDV

-1103 DETLT
+1103 DKTLT
-1108 LSGSNTY
+1108 LSGINSY
-1115 TGGTIISGG
+1115 TGGTTISGG
-1124 TLVATNVEAL
+1124 TLVASNVDAL
-1134 GTGDVTDNATLE
+1134 GSGDVTDNATLE

-1288 GQVVKSGDETLTLSG
+1288 GQVVKSGD
-1303 ANSYTGGTTISGGTL
+1303 
-1318 VATNVEALGTG
+1318 
-1329 DITDNAT
+1329 
-1336 LELNAGG
+1336 
-1343 DFTNNI
+1343 
-1349 GGTGSVEKSGDKTL
+1349 KT
-1363 TLSGTNT
+1363 
-1370 YRGGTLISGGTLV
+1370 
-1383 ASNVE
+1383 
-1388 ALGSG
+1388 
-1393 DVTDNA
+1393 
-1399 TLEMNTGGDFAN
+1399 
-1411 NIGGTGSV
+1411 
-1419 VKSGDKT
+1419 
-1426 LTLSGANSYT
+1426 
-1436 GGTTISGGTLVASNV
+1436 
-1451 EALGTGN
+1451 
-1458 VTDNATLEL
+1458 
-1467 NTGGDFDNAI
+1467 
-1477 SGSGQVVKS
+1477 
-1486 GDGALTLS
+1486 LTLS

-1511 AANVNAL
+1511 ATHVNAL

-1574 LNSNTVDPVIHAAS
+1574 LDSNTADPVIHAAS

-1810 ASNVDA
+1810 ASNV
-1816 LGSGD
+1816 
-1821 VTNNA
+1821 
-1826 TLEMNTG
+1826 
-1833 GDFINNIGGT
+1833 
-1843 GRVEK
+1843 
-1848 SGDDTLTLSGSN
+1848 
-1860 TYTGGTLIS
+1860 
-1869 DGTLVAS
+1869 
-1876 NVEALGTGDVTNNAT
+1876 EALGTGDVTDDAV

-1897 GTFDN
+1897 GDFDN

-1929 TLISGGTL
+1929 TLISDGTL
-1937 VANNV
+1937 VASNV
-1942 EALGTGDVTDNA
+1942 EALGTGDVTDDA
-1954 TLEMNT
+1954 T
-1960 GGDFINN
+1960 
-1967 IGGTGRVEK
+1967 
-1976 SGDDALTLSG
+1976 
-1986 SNTYTGGTTIN
+1986 
-1997 DGTLIATSVDA
+1997 
-2008 LGSGDVT
+2008 
-2015 NNAVLE
+2015 
-2021 LNTGGDFINN
+2021 
-2031 IGGTGRVEK
+2031 
-2040 SGDETLTL
+2040 
-2048 SGSNT
+2048 
-2053 YTGGTL
+2053 
-2059 ISGGTLVATN
+2059 
-2069 VEALGTGDVTDN
+2069 
-2081 AVLELNTG
+2081 LELNTG

-2104 SGDDTLTLSGSNSY
+2104 SGDD
-2118 TGGTLISSGTL
+2118 
-2129 VATNVDA
+2129 
-2136 LGSGDVTDNATLELN
+2136 
-2151 TGGDFTNNISG
+2151 
-2162 SGQVVKSG
+2162 K
-2170 DETLTLSGSNTYT
+2170 LTLSGSNTYT
-2183 GGTTINDGTLVAT
+2183 GG
-2196 SVEALGSGDVT
+2196 
-2207 NDAVLALNTGGDFA
+2207 
-2221 NNIGG
+2221 
-2226 TGSVVKS
+2226 
-2233 GDETLTLSGTNSYTG
+2233 
-2248 GTTISGGTLVATNVE
+2248 
-2263 ALGTGDVT
+2263 
-2271 NNATLELNTG
+2271 
-2281 GDFTNNISGNGQVVK
+2281 
-2296 SGDDTL
+2296 
-2302 TFSGSNTYTGGT
+2302 
-2314 TINDGTLVATSV
+2314 
-2326 EALGSGDV
+2326 
-2334 TNDAVLALNTGGD
+2334 
-2347 FANNIGGTG
+2347 
-2356 SVVKSGDETLTLS
+2356 
-2369 GSNTYTGS
+2369 

-2402 TLMLNTGGDFIN
+2402 TLMLNTGGDFTN

-2427 DTLTLSGSNSYTGGT
+2427 DALTLSGSNTYTGGTLISGGTLVANDVNALGTGDITDNATLALNAVGDFDNAISGSGKVEKSGDDALTLSGSNTYTGGTLISSGTLVASNVEALGTGDVTDNATLELNTSGTFDNAISGSGQVVKSGDKMLTLSGANSYSGGTLISDGTLVASNVESLGTGDVTNNATLELNTGGDFTNNISGSGQVVKSGDDALALSGANSYTGGT

-2488 SGDETLTL
+2488 SGDKTLTL
-2496 SGANSYTGGTL
+2496 SGSNTYTGGTL
-2507 ISSGTLVAN
+2507 IS
-2516 DVNALGTGDV
+2516 D
-2526 TDNAVLELNTGG
+2526 
-2538 DFDNAISGSGQVV
+2538 
-2551 KSGDETLTLSG
+2551 
-2562 ANSYTGGTTISGG
+2562 G

-2612 DNAITAI
+2612 DNATTAI

-2771 DSATYWDGKSL
+2771 DSATDWDGKSL

-2838 STVNG
+2838 ATVNG
-2843 HVNNQGSLYFVDTFT
+2843 HVNNLGNLYFVDTFT

-3004 GEVTPPDDGGEVT
+3004 GDVTPPDDGGDVTPPDDGGEVT
-3017 PPDDGGEVTPPDDD
+3017 PPDDGGEVTPPDDGGD
-3031 GEVTPPDDGGDITP
+3031 VTPPDDGGDVTP

-3335 VEVKVGIQANVS
+3335 LEVKVGIQANVS

>member
-81 VATDTATSAA
+81 VATDIATSAA

-124 STGATSVHN
+124 LTGATSVHN

-144 TIMLQN
+144 TILLQN
-150 GGSVINDARIENNA
+150 GGSVINDGRIENSA
-164 TYEHDPEDIPQE
+164 TYEHDPQDIPQE

-283 SDFITVALYYGSH
+283 SDFITVALYHGSH

-365 ITTTGGGSGDASV
+365 ITTTGGGAGDASV

-417 AGGAISAN
+417 AGSAISAN
-425 TAVAINGNGNTISNQ
+425 TAVAINGNGNTITNQ

-447 DGLVLSG
+447 DGLLISG

-489 ITATSTGISIAGG
+489 ITATSTGISIASG
-502 NNQVTTESGSTI
+502 NNQVTTESGSAI

-535 ITATGSSISYG
+535 ITATGSSNSYG
-546 IQYNSGTSGTITN
+546 IQYNSGASGTITN
-559 TGTITTTGKGAGDAS
+559 TGTITTTGKGVGDAS

-601 GHTLNNLAGGSITAN
+601 GHTLNNLAGGSISAN
-616 TAVQLNGNNNTLAN
+616 TAVQFHGNNNKLAN
-630 AGAILGDTNGVT
+630 AGAISGDTNGVT
-642 INGSGNTLTSQGKI
+642 ISGSGNTLTNQGKI

-799 VISGSGNVIKQGGG
+799 VISGSGNVVKQGGG

-858 NASDPFI
+858 SASDPFI

-1048 NTYTGGTTIS
+1048 NTYTGGTLIS
-1058 DGTLVATNV
+1058 DGTLVASNV
-1067 EALGTGNV
+1067 EALGTGDI
-1075 TDNATLELNTGGD
+1075 TDNAVLELNTGGD

-1288 GQVVKSGDETLTLSG
+1288 GQVVKSGD
-1303 ANSYTGGTTISGGTL
+1303 
-1318 VATNVEALGTG
+1318 
-1329 DITDNAT
+1329 
-1336 LELNAGG
+1336 
-1343 DFTNNI
+1343 
-1349 GGTGSVEKSGDKTL
+1349 KT
-1363 TLSGTNT
+1363 
-1370 YRGGTLISGGTLV
+1370 
-1383 ASNVE
+1383 
-1388 ALGSG
+1388 
-1393 DVTDNA
+1393 
-1399 TLEMNTGGDFAN
+1399 
-1411 NIGGTGSV
+1411 
-1419 VKSGDKT
+1419 
-1426 LTLSGANSYT
+1426 
-1436 GGTTISGGTLVASNV
+1436 
-1451 EALGTGN
+1451 
-1458 VTDNATLEL
+1458 
-1467 NTGGDFDNAI
+1467 
-1477 SGSGQVVKS
+1477 
-1486 GDGALTLS
+1486 LTLS

-1511 AANVNAL
+1511 ATHVNAL

-1574 LNSNTVDPVIHAAS
+1574 LNGNTVDPVIHAAS

-1775 ISGSG
+1775 IGGSG
-1780 QVVKSGDDV
+1780 NVVKSGADT
-1789 LTLSGANSYS
+1789 LTLSGSNSYT
-1799 GGTLISDGTLV
+1799 GGTTISGGTLV
-1810 ASNVDA
+1810 ASNVEA
-1816 LGSGD
+1816 LGTGD

-1826 TLEMNTG
+1826 TLELNTG

-1860 TYTGGTLIS
+1860 TYTGGTLING
-1869 DGTLVAS
+1869 GTLVAS
-1876 NVEALGTGDVTNNAT
+1876 NVEALGTGDVTDNAT
-1891 LELNTG
+1891 LALNTG

-1902 AISGSGQVVKSG
+1902 AISGSGQ
-1914 DDVLTLSGANSYSGG
+1914 
-1929 TLISGGTL
+1929 
-1937 VANNV
+1937 
-1942 EALGTGDVTDNA
+1942 
-1954 TLEMNT
+1954 
-1960 GGDFINN
+1960 
-1967 IGGTGRVEK
+1967 
-1976 SGDDALTLSG
+1976 
-1986 SNTYTGGTTIN
+1986 
-1997 DGTLIATSVDA
+1997 
-2008 LGSGDVT
+2008 
-2015 NNAVLE
+2015 
-2021 LNTGGDFINN
+2021 
-2031 IGGTGRVEK
+2031 
-2040 SGDETLTL
+2040 
-2048 SGSNT
+2048 
-2053 YTGGTL
+2053 
-2059 ISGGTLVATN
+2059 
-2069 VEALGTGDVTDN
+2069 
-2081 AVLELNTG
+2081 
-2089 GDFIN
+2089 
-2094 NIGGT
+2094 
-2099 GRVEK
+2099 
-2104 SGDDTLTLSGSNSY
+2104 
-2118 TGGTLISSGTL
+2118 
-2129 VATNVDA
+2129 
-2136 LGSGDVTDNATLELN
+2136 
-2151 TGGDFTNNISG
+2151 
-2162 SGQVVKSG
+2162 
-2170 DETLTLSGSNTYT
+2170 
-2183 GGTTINDGTLVAT
+2183 
-2196 SVEALGSGDVT
+2196 
-2207 NDAVLALNTGGDFA
+2207 
-2221 NNIGG
+2221 
-2226 TGSVVKS
+2226 VVKS

-2263 ALGTGDVT
+2263 ALGSGDVTDDATLELNTGGTFDNAISGSGQVVKSGDKMLTLSGANSYIGGTLISDGTLVASNVEALGTGDVT
-2271 NNATLELNTG
+2271 NNATLALNTG
-2281 GDFTNNISGNGQVVK
+2281 GDFTNNISGSGQVVK

-2302 TFSGSNTYTGGT
+2302 TLSGANSYTGGT
-2314 TINDGTLVATSV
+2314 TI
-2326 EALGSGDV
+2326 SG
-2334 TNDAVLALNTGGD
+2334 
-2347 FANNIGGTG
+2347 
-2356 SVVKSGDETLTLS
+2356 
-2369 GSNTYTGS
+2369 
-2377 TLISSGTL
+2377 
-2385 VANDVNALGT
+2385 
-2395 GDVTDNA
+2395 
-2402 TLMLNTGGDFIN
+2402 
-2414 NIGGTGRVEKSGD
+2414 
-2427 DTLTLSGSNSYTGGT
+2427 
-2442 LISSGTLVATNVDA
+2442 GTLVATNVDA
-2456 LGSGDVTD
+2456 LGTGDVT
-2464 NATLELNT
+2464 NSSTLELNT

-2496 SGANSYTGGTL
+2496 SGSNTYTGGTLISGGTLVATNVDALGTGDVTDNATLELNTGGTFDNVISGSGQVVKSGDDTLTLSGANSYTGGTL
-2507 ISSGTLVAN
+2507 ISGGTLVATS
-2516 DVNALGTGDV
+2516 VEALGSGDV

-2538 DFDNAISGSGQVV
+2538 TFDNAISGSGQVV
-2551 KSGDETLTLSG
+2551 KSGDKTLTLSG

-2642 IDSNS
+2642 TDSNS
-2647 GAIVTADHAN
+2647 GAIVTADRAN

-2678 YAYTLIDTDSAIN
+2678 YAYTLIDSDSAID

-2838 STVNG
+2838 ATVNG
-2843 HVNNQGSLYFVDTFT
+2843 HVNNLGNLYFVDTFT

-3283 WTTRLGVRVDG
+3283 WTTRLGMRVDG

>member
-43 AMDAAPAVA
+43 VMDAAPAVA

-81 VATDTATSAA
+81 VATDIATSAA

-164 TYEHDPEDIPQE
+164 TYEHDPQDIPQE

-365 ITTTGGGSGDASV
+365 ITTTGGGAGDASV

-417 AGGAISAN
+417 AGGVISAN
-425 TAVAINGNGNTISNQ
+425 TAVAVNGNGNTITNQ

-447 DGLVLSG
+447 DGLLISG

-489 ITATSTGISIAGG
+489 ITTTSTGISIAGG
-502 NNQVTTESGSTI
+502 NNQITTESGSAI

-546 IQYNSGTSGTITN
+546 IQYNSGASGTITN

-601 GHTLNNLAGGSITAN
+601 GHTLNNLAGGSISAN
-616 TAVQLNGNNNTLAN
+616 TAVQFHGNNNKLAN

-656 TGGTNAILINS
+656 TGGINAILINS

-693 SANNNLILDGEGTL
+693 SANNNLILDGEGSL

-743 SGTLILNGAMTAKG
+743 SGTLIVNGAMTAKG

-799 VISGSGNVIKQGGG
+799 VISGSGNVVKQGGG

-858 NASDPFI
+858 SASDPFI

-891 QQDGSTLTADLTA
+891 QQDGSTLTADLTE

-947 NAISGDFDGIT
+947 NAISGDFDDIT

-989 TWYADRYNA
+989 TWYADRDNA

-1058 DGTLVATNV
+1058 DGTLIANNV

-1075 TDNATLELNTGGD
+1075 TDNATLEWNTGGD
-1088 FDNAISGSGQVVKSG
+1088 FNNNISGSGQVVKSG
-1103 DETLT
+1103 DKTLT
-1108 LSGSNTY
+1108 LSGANSY
-1115 TGGTIISGG
+1115 TGGTTISGG
-1124 TLVATNVEAL
+1124 TLVASNVDAL
-1134 GTGDVTDNATLE
+1134 GSGDVTDNATLE

-1206 ATLELNTGGDFA
+1206 ATLELNTGGDFT

-1288 GQVVKSGDETLTLSG
+1288 GQVVKSGD
-1303 ANSYTGGTTISGGTL
+1303 
-1318 VATNVEALGTG
+1318 
-1329 DITDNAT
+1329 
-1336 LELNAGG
+1336 
-1343 DFTNNI
+1343 
-1349 GGTGSVEKSGDKTL
+1349 KT
-1363 TLSGTNT
+1363 
-1370 YRGGTLISGGTLV
+1370 
-1383 ASNVE
+1383 
-1388 ALGSG
+1388 
-1393 DVTDNA
+1393 
-1399 TLEMNTGGDFAN
+1399 
-1411 NIGGTGSV
+1411 
-1419 VKSGDKT
+1419 
-1426 LTLSGANSYT
+1426 
-1436 GGTTISGGTLVASNV
+1436 
-1451 EALGTGN
+1451 
-1458 VTDNATLEL
+1458 
-1467 NTGGDFDNAI
+1467 
-1477 SGSGQVVKS
+1477 
-1486 GDGALTLS
+1486 LTLS

-1511 AANVNAL
+1511 ATHVNAL

-1652 IDDTGKQYELTTAL
+1652 IDDTGKQYELTTVL

-1739 ISGGTL
+1739 ISDGTL

-1780 QVVKSGDDV
+1780 QVVKSGDET
-1789 LTLSGANSYS
+1789 LTLSGTNTYS
-1799 GGTLISDGTLV
+1799 GGTLISG
-1810 ASNVDA
+1810 
-1816 LGSGD
+1816 
-1821 VTNNA
+1821 
-1826 TLEMNTG
+1826 
-1833 GDFINNIGGT
+1833 
-1843 GRVEK
+1843 
-1848 SGDDTLTLSGSN
+1848 
-1860 TYTGGTLIS
+1860 
-1869 DGTLVAS
+1869 GTLVAS
-1876 NVEALGTGDVTNNAT
+1876 NVEALGTGDVTDNAV

-1897 GTFDN
+1897 GDFDN
-1902 AISGSGQVVKSG
+1902 AISGSGQV
-1914 DDVLTLSGANSYSGG
+1914 
-1929 TLISGGTL
+1929 
-1937 VANNV
+1937 
-1942 EALGTGDVTDNA
+1942 
-1954 TLEMNT
+1954 
-1960 GGDFINN
+1960 
-1967 IGGTGRVEK
+1967 EK
-1976 SGDDALTLSG
+1976 SGDGTLTLSG

-2015 NNAVLE
+2015 DNATLA
-2021 LNTGGDFINN
+2021 LNTGGTFDNTIS
-2031 IGGTGRVEK
+2031 GSGKVEK
-2040 SGDETLTL
+2040 SGDDALTL
-2048 SGSNT
+2048 SGANS

-2059 ISGGTLVATN
+2059 ISGGTLIASN
-2069 VEALGTGDVTDN
+2069 VEALGTGDVTN
-2081 AVLELNTG
+2081 
-2089 GDFIN
+2089 
-2094 NIGGT
+2094 
-2099 GRVEK
+2099 
-2104 SGDDTLTLSGSNSY
+2104 
-2118 TGGTLISSGTL
+2118 
-2129 VATNVDA
+2129 
-2136 LGSGDVTDNATLELN
+2136 NATLELN

-2196 SVEALGSGDVT
+2196 SVDALGSGDVTDNATLALNTGGTFDNTISGSGKVEKSGDDALTLSGANSYTGGTLISGGTLVASNVEALGSGDVT
-2207 NDAVLALNTGGDFA
+2207 DNATLALNTGGTFD
-2221 NNIGG
+2221 NTIS
-2226 TGSVVKS
+2226 GSGQVVKS
-2233 GDETLTLSGTNSYTG
+2233 GDDVLTLSGSNTYTGGTTISGGTLIASNVDALGTGDVTNDATLELNTGGDFTNNISGNGQVVKSGDDTLTFSGSNTYTGGTLISSGTLVANDVNALGTGDVTDNATLELNTGGDFTNNISGSGQVVKSGDDTLTLSGTNSYTG

-2281 GDFTNNISGNGQVVK
+2281 GDFTNN
-2296 SGDDTL
+2296 
-2302 TFSGSNTYTGGT
+2302 
-2314 TINDGTLVATSV
+2314 
-2326 EALGSGDV
+2326 
-2334 TNDAVLALNTGGD
+2334 
-2347 FANNIGGTG
+2347 
-2356 SVVKSGDETLTLS
+2356 
-2369 GSNTYTGS
+2369 
-2377 TLISSGTL
+2377 
-2385 VANDVNALGT
+2385 
-2395 GDVTDNA
+2395 
-2402 TLMLNTGGDFIN
+2402 
-2414 NIGGTGRVEKSGD
+2414 
-2427 DTLTLSGSNSYTGGT
+2427 
-2442 LISSGTLVATNVDA
+2442 
-2456 LGSGDVTD
+2456 
-2464 NATLELNT
+2464 
-2472 GGTFDNAIS
+2472 IS

-2562 ANSYTGGTTISGG
+2562 ANSYTGGTLISGGTLVATSVEALGSGDVTDNAVLELNTGGTFDNAISGSGQVVKSGDKTLTLSGANSYTGGTTISGG

-2581 VEALGSGDI
+2581 VNALGSGDI

-2612 DNAITAI
+2612 DNATTAI
-2619 GAGSALRAN
+2619 GAGSALRGN

-2642 IDSNS
+2642 TDSNS

-2708 FLTVDGRVNAD
+2708 FLTVDGRVNAA

-2739 ATDAHGTFTLSE
+2739 ATNAHGTFTLSE

-2838 STVNG
+2838 ATVNG

-3017 PPDDGGEVTPPDDD
+3017 PPDDGGEVTPPDD
-3031 GEVTPPDDGGDITP
+3031 GGDITP
-3045 PDDGGDIT
+3045 PDDDGDIT

-3152 GSYINAST
+3152 GSYINANT

-3208 GAYNNSVD
+3208 GVYNNSVD

-3283 WTTRLGVRVDG
+3283 WTTRLGMRVDG